1 MGKYRTRE
9 LTQRVR
15 YALLAGVAGAF
26 LIPQAAF
33 AAPTGGEAVFG
44 GATGLTTSSDMNITS
59 SNPNNVITWR
69 DYSIAQGERVRYD
82 SGNKTNNYLNIVTGA
97 NTSNIN
103 GTIEGG
109 KDVYIVNPNGV
120 IFGKS
125 ASVNVGNLY
134 VSTQE
139 ESTLNTAAFTGSGA
153 SPLSTTVTDVGKAD
167 VVNMGS
173 ITANKVEVYGR
184 SIRILDAANVHDAT
198 TSPVILHIDEE
209 TNGGYVH
216 IGYQSGS
223 VPSTSDYEIHKK
235 VTPTTPPSSPPT
247 TVVAAATAADN
258 YYQLV
263 STPTQFQNINSDLT
277 KNYMLANDI
286 DFYDSVTGT
295 KKSLTPIGGDS
306 HVAFSG
312 KFDGNFFRIQNFTVS
327 GTSRA
332 GAFGEINGARIDNVG
347 ITGATITGGTTS
359 ADYAGGVVGYATSST
374 LKNVYSDR
382 GTTVSGA
389 NGRHGGIVGYTTDTK
404 VESVYSKAT
413 IGAGGGIIGLAAND
427 TKVRDSYSEIH
438 TTATT
443 GGGIPLAAYFI
454 YYINPTAGTT
464 VDNSYFIGGNFS
476 YSNITSKVN
485 NTYKV
490 TEDADHTYKASLLRP
505 GPPTA
510 TTADEKDAN
519 SSDTYAAWGNTIN
532 NTGAPGAKWRIYEGR
547 TLPLLTAF
555 MDGTATATY
564 DTRYFN
570 ANGTLNSD
578 GANTAKSNKGAD
590 IETTYNS
597 QYIKIVGKDAS
608 GADVVGGKSNVVTY
622 AGAMQYNANG
632 TPNLDH
638 IYDYVSAG
646 TNDFDKTN
654 GIRNAGTKAI
664 LWSDQDGPNLRGV
677 NVTVKQ
683 REVKLND
690 GTIKPDRMY
699 NGKSDVT
706 DAFIRALTSG
716 NIHSSG
722 FTAEDINAHSVNLDF
737 TRGNFKAQAYNLE
750 YVNASGATIAAGT
763 HADKNVGKD
772 KPVKF
777 TGSIDFSGD
786 DAANYYF
793 NNASLSNI
801 TGTATITK
809 APLYLKINK
818 TRADAKIY
826 DGTDAVLDLAMKQT
840 GTTSSNITLDKSKIA
855 PAIGVTPSTI
865 PDGAIMRDD
874 NDTVDNVDL
883 TNVTDPTYTDTAGNA
898 QIHVGDHSLQYTNVG
913 LQGVDA
919 RNYDLYYTP
928 ESGTKTAV
936 TDSKVYLAGEIIR
949 REIPSTGFEV
959 YKKVTNPSTSAVTQV
974 KVDAEKVYDGTSSYT
989 PESGTYLTSNITT
1002 TEPNKGIVARDLGHI
1017 TFSLT
1022 PGKTAHFTDDN
1033 GTETTHVSN
1042 TTGVAYNVTGH
1053 TDNAAEYQLG
1063 DYYIKVKVNGSNVD
1077 TALTNTFDVTGKGK
1091 ITPKLLTATVVKSN
1105 ITKVYDGWTKQTDGN
1120 RTLTPGEDLIT
1131 LAGFVT
1137 GETRTNTSTADYA
1150 TKNVIL
1156 DVSDTPT
1163 KQNVTYTASF
1173 DRGTGVASEDYILD
1187 ATATG
1192 TNRYQKTL
1200 TTDSNGAQTTGIITP
1215 RPVTVKFADV
1225 TKVYDGTAI
1234 NTDITANDLGDTAV
1248 DKAVLQDDGKSASA
1262 ISATGITSRYGNG
1275 TAASFAENRNAGS
1288 RSVEYVGLAG
1298 VLGTNYAVDNKQY
1311 GKGTI
1316 TRRRIDPSGF
1326 QVRKADGTIA
1336 DASKVYDGTDL
1347 SDLPTGASLVTPT
1360 ATSGNTGIVAHDAG
1374 KITFKLKDGSHGYFS
1389 SDRDGNNH
1397 TSHVSEAH
1405 YVAYDIVAHTSD
1417 DTNNPLTNYTFG
1429 SAAATTLK
1437 NLEDVN
1443 NANPAHV
1450 TADGSITAAPLHAQT
1465 HSIEKVY
1472 DGLAAH
1478 TDGNRAAVA
1487 DKDTIITFTGWVT
1500 HNGITEKRTN
1510 NSSAVYQAGHSVG
1523 AKDVA
1528 YDAIAGDITTKD
1540 VTYTAALTGNYANDY
1555 KIVDIT
1561 GAGAATATA
1570 GVTTTVADAG
1580 KITPRAL
1587 KIVMDDVSKTYDGN
1601 AKNTTVTVK
1610 KITDDVANSLISTI
1624 LSDDNI
1630 TAGALTNKYRDKMT
1644 AAPADYKSVYGQ
1656 GSTDASFKEN
1666 PNVASDANGE
1676 TIENGKDVQYTNMRK
1691 AFTERFSSS
1700 TSPGNYT
1707 VEQNVY
1713 GKGTINRYNID
1724 PNRFNVVDLNGDPA
1738 RAERAYD
1745 GTAVYNVPTG
1755 WKISPSTGPDTG
1767 VLTGD
1772 NITFHLTSDGA
1783 KFTTATHNPTPNAFE
1798 ANKVMYNVVAS
1809 GDREKIKNY
1818 TLDGRNLE
1826 SGAAKVY
1833 GEGKITRRVLSL
1845 ALVNN
1850 TDINKVY
1857 DGQTGVVDTDTKH
1870 WKALTK
1876 TDAKGN
1882 VTYTTGSKELV
1893 NDGSS
1898 FHIEANYRNSA
1909 NTDNDKNVAYNSA
1922 TPRNIIDKAIEYS
1935 ISITGGDRRNYAFA
1949 NGTSTPTNAES
1960 GLKLS
1965 ATGKITPKDLSGAFE
1980 KVTKVYDGTTNVP
1993 AADVKFKTGAD
2004 GVIDGDNITFT
2015 HTEAFQSANV
2025 RGDGTTKTID
2035 GTEQKNW
2042 INYSG
2047 LSLGG
2052 TSADNYTINATAVGL
2067 GEITPLQLTPSN
2079 VRLTTTL
2086 ATKEYDGGVKVKKA
2100 GSDAISAIK
2109 NYITGA
2115 TVTVGGRTVD
2125 VLPAFKLKSA
2135 EYDSKDVKSGA
2146 TTDRVTYHME
2156 YTGTSGNF
2164 TLAPGAET
2172 FDGKGDGEITK
2183 KDVTATIKGALTK
2196 VYDATADTIGAAKN
2210 ATTGAA
2216 VVTADDLVKFVGLVA
2231 GDGATNATT
2240 ATFDNKNVG
2249 TNKTVTY
2256 DIKLDTE
2263 SAGNYNIKY
2272 NGSAINVPITQTG
2285 NTITKRKVDVT
2296 FGEQHK
2302 PYDGLSK
2309 NTSIDASVSDAD
2321 AAVLNLDHTGLA
2333 NASNKLTN
2341 LTATG
2346 TPPNIISNYGKRTGT
2361 GFTTDANA
2369 GTNKDVQYAGLRTAM
2384 NASLGGNAGNY
2395 EFDTDGY
2402 GKGYIERATINVNDP
2417 SFTFTAT
2424 DAKKVYDGTNK
2435 VLWKD
2440 SSSGI
2445 YYGDN
2450 SHVKNYISTIGV
2462 RLNGN
2467 WVDLSGSVDMDLT
2480 GTKYSS
2486 PNATNGTPDTV
2497 TYKFRLNTNNI
2508 IVNGGTNEFTKTAQG
2523 TIDRRVL
2530 KLDLAQDSAI
2540 DKIYDANEK
2549 LIDTSTRHYD
2559 KFIDDDASG
2568 NVIYATGTT
2577 SDNKLVRTSNGAAV
2591 NDGAKM
2597 TITANY
2603 VDNLTNRAADKNVAR
2618 DTSGAVKAKGIA
2630 YNVRIDAA
2638 NGGKNYKLSDGT
2650 TTVDA
2655 ENANGLNMNA
2665 SGTISPRKITLAFA
2679 DADKMYDTM
2688 SENTLKNI
2696 SSVTP
2701 GNSDGR
2707 GAATLTADGITAAT
2721 FDMTGV
2727 ASAFGKGTTD
2737 ATFTADPNVV
2747 LNSSGTVS
2755 PRSKDVQY
2763 RNLKDTLNAQPYAGN
2778 YEIAD
2783 TAYGKGAITKRTVTR
2798 NDFDIQ
2804 IDPATKEYD
2813 GTDKV
2818 VWTDPTTHI
2827 SYNDL
2832 EHAKN
2837 YFTSSTLKLRNSE
2850 GTVIAT
2856 KNINLADIELLS
2868 AAYNGTN
2875 VVGTNQVDYGIRI
2888 NTTNF
2893 DFTGSRDDVR
2903 HTAGTITPRDLATK
2917 LPTHLIKEYDG
2928 ETTFNQDNQDFVNA
2942 MANEKL
2948 TGIIARD
2955 ANKVHLAV
2963 TGTYSSKNASANTKA
2978 EAEARTPAQA
2988 QRTVDYTLT
2997 LSGDADTLANYTIGG
3012 HPTTNTVTGKAADIY
3027 KKTLTVDVAR
3037 KEKDYDGTAA
3047 VNNLAA
3053 GDITFS
3059 GLVGSETLSLDS
3071 GALNKVQGQYLDS
3084 SGNAD
3089 ANVSRDVHRNVLDKA
3104 VGYTG
3109 LNAALIDRAARDTT
3123 AGNYRVDDTKN
3134 YTVGDAKGQI
3144 RPLNITPYDPT
3155 PTDPHNPN
3163 PRVSMAFDATGPS
3176 KVYDGTVTVKHNGV
3190 GTADALKNYL
3200 TGAKVILG
3208 GTVVGG
3214 VVTGGTEVNIWKD
3227 IAIDP
3232 TKTHYDDKMVGAS
3245 KNVTYGLKYTGNNF
3259 TIDDFTRSVSTGIIT
3274 AKDVTVAVKSSLTK
3288 EYDATRDVLGV
3299 AKNASGATVTTAD
3312 DLVNLTG
3319 LIAGD
3324 RVSNTTTAFYD
3335 TKNVGT
3341 GKTVTYTPS
3350 LSGADAVNYRLVDA
3364 SGVAIPMTGLTS
3376 PSNNEITKRVIGVTF
3391 DPVSKPYDGTAANTT
3406 IDAAVSPADA
3416 AVLNLDR
3423 TGLANASNKLTNLTA
3438 TGAAPNITS
3447 AYGKRDNNGQFTA
3460 NPNVVRDANNNVVL
3474 NGKDVQYAGLR
3485 AAMNTTLGS
3494 DAGNYEF
3501 DEDGYGKGTINPV
3514 TMSDG
3519 DFVLSFRKASKEY
3532 DGTPD
3537 VHNAAQYLDK
3547 TASHATRTVGG
3558 TPSTITLTDD
3568 DYVSVDGK
3576 YDNKNAGDPTVHY
3589 KVKISNKNF
3598 DFGIWDG
3605 IVQRDG
3611 DGHIDKRKLI
3621 ADPSN
3626 YLTKEY
3632 DGTAEIIGKARN
3644 AQGTLITGR
3653 GDKLVKFHHYGG
3665 TPTHPDDGE
3674 DTVFYKDAAAGT
3686 VSNNTTADYVDKN
3699 VEWQGGVWNQGRGV
3713 VGDKNVKYKVD
3724 LTGTDAANYEIVHA
3738 NGTAVTAT
3746 NPYVG
3751 KGKITPKEI
3760 VLKADPQER
3769 WINEGLP
3776 TSYTGTPMGK
3786 NLSHNEVPEI
3796 VPSDTPLPGTID
3808 YRSPNARLRVGY
3820 YAVEGTYHAPNG
3832 ADGDTVSR
3840 NYRFV
3845 EDPANDTA
3853 LYIGPYIPDYEYY
3866 KAMTQVSKMTPDEY
3880 AYENASLDRTNQYS
3894 RKPTAQVDPVP
3905 PAINVVKDGVDI
3917 RQNDINVLD
3926 DTVYTI
3932 VDEVFG

>member
-26 LIPQAAF
+26 LIPQVAA
-33 AAPTGGEAVFG
+33 AAPTGEHDMTNGVTVG
-44 GATGLTTSSDMNITS
+44 RVATASGTGTDTNITATAA
-59 SNPNNVITWR
+59 NNVIKWA
-69 DYSIAQGERVRYD
+69 DYSVKQGETVNYD
-82 SGNKTNNYLNIVTGA
+82 GKNYLNIVTGG
-97 NTSNIN
+97 NTSAIN
-103 GTIEGG
+103 GAIKNTGG
-109 KDVYIVNPNGV
+109 DVYLVNPNGV
-120 IFGKS
+120 IFGKT

-139 ESTLNTAAFTGSGA
+139 ESTLNMTAFTGSGN

-184 SIRILDAANVHDAT
+184 SIRILDAANVHAT
-198 TSPVILHIDEE
+198 TSPVILHIDEA
-209 TNGGYVH
+209 TNGGYAH

-235 VTPTTPPSSPPT
+235 FTPPPPSPSSPSLPPT

-263 STPTQFQNINSDLT
+263 STPTEFQDINNDLT

-286 DFYDSVTGT
+286 DFYDSTTGT
-295 KKSLTPIGGDS
+295 KKSITPIGGNS
-306 HVAFSG
+306 SSAFTG
-312 KFDGNFFRIQNFTVS
+312 KFDGNFYKIKNFSV
-327 GTSRA
+327 GGA
-332 GAFGEINGARIDNVG
+332 GMVDAALFGRTNAARIDNVG
-347 ITGATITGGTTS
+347 VTDAVVTGEVTGLQDRFAGGIVAHATGTTLNNVYVTNTKVTGE
-359 ADYAGGVVGYATSST
+359 DGYHGGVVGYTKNTHIGSS
-374 LKNVYSDR
+374 
-382 GTTVSGA
+382 
-389 NGRHGGIVGYTTDTK
+389 
-404 VESVYSKAT
+404 YSKAT
-413 IGAGGGIIGLAAND
+413 VGDGGGVIGFSDIGTVVEDTYSD
-427 TKVRDSYSEIH
+427 TKKVSGSLGTE
-438 TTATT
+438 
-443 GGGIPLAAYFI
+443 FI
-454 YYINPTAGTT
+454 YIIDPSGGTT
-464 VDNSYFIGGNFS
+464 VKNSYSVGTYFTTNE
-476 YSNITSKVN
+476 TALTTEAV
-485 NTYKV
+485 NTYKIDPG
-490 TEDADHTYKASLLRP
+490 TGKASLV
-505 GPPTA
+505 GPTPNPSVEAHTI
-510 TTADEKDAN
+510 
-519 SSDTYAAWGNTIN
+519 DTYAAWGNTIN

-597 QYIKIVGKDAS
+597 QYVKIVGKNTAGDT
-608 GADVVGGKSNVVTY
+608 VVGGKSNVVTY
-622 AGAMQYNANG
+622 AGAMQYNADG

-638 IYDYVSAG
+638 IYDYVSTTG

-683 REVKLND
+683 REVKLDD
-690 GTIKPDRMY
+690 GTINPNRMY

-706 DAFIRALTSG
+706 DAFISELKKGS
-716 NIHSSG
+716 ISSSG
-722 FTAEDINAHSVNLDF
+722 FTAEDIKEHSVNLDF
-737 TRGNFKAQAYNLE
+737 TTGSFKAQAYNLE

-763 HADKNVGKD
+763 HADKNVGVD

-777 TGSIDFSGD
+777 TGSISFSGD

-840 GTTSSNITLDKSKIA
+840 GTTTPNITLNKDNYA
-855 PAIGVTPSTI
+855 PASTVTSPTHHKGEI
-865 PDGAIMRDD
+865 MLDDGNHPDD
-874 NDTVDNVDL
+874 VDL
-883 TNVTDPTYTDTAGNA
+883 TQVTDPTYTDTAGA
-898 QIHVGDHSLQYTNVG
+898 KQIHVGDHKLQYKNVG
-913 LQGVDA
+913 LRGADA
-919 RNYDLYYTP
+919 GNYDLYLP
-928 ESGTKTAV
+928 PIPAV
-936 TDSKVYLAGEIIR
+936 GNGNKVVGNTVYLDGKIIAREITRDSFKVYDSGSNA
-949 REIPSTGFEV
+949 EV
-959 YKKVTNPSTSAVTQV
+959 T
-974 KVDAEKVYDGTSSYT
+974 AEKVYDGNATYT
-989 PESGTYLTSNITT
+989 PGGSVYLSTNAPASGNI
-1002 TEPNKGIVARDLGHI
+1002 GIVTRDQGHI
-1017 TFSLT
+1017 TFALT
-1022 PGKTAHFTDDN
+1022 GGK
-1033 GTETTHVSN
+1033 GTFKDAAGANSTKNVAEARKI
-1042 TTGVAYNVTGH
+1042 AYNVTGVADTG
-1053 TDNAAEYQLG
+1053 TDADGIGYELD
-1063 DYYIKVKVNGSNVD
+1063 DYYVLDADGVTKHSLSS
-1077 TALTNTFDVTGKGK
+1077 AFDATGQGR
-1091 ITPKLLTATVVKSN
+1091 ITPKALTATVVN
-1105 ITKVYDGWTKQTDGN
+1105 NHITKVYDAKQNQTDGN
-1120 RTLTPGEDLIT
+1120 RNDIIGDALVTLS
-1131 LAGFVT
+1131 GFVS
-1137 GETRTNTSTADYA
+1137 GETRTNTSTAMYA
-1150 TKNVIL
+1150 SPNVAW
-1156 DVSDTPT
+1156 DNAANAPT
-1163 KQNVTYTASF
+1163 SQTVTYMAKF
-1173 DRGTGVASEDYILD
+1173 DRGTGAEADNYTLDPTAHTTTVTYSASVSGSY
-1187 ATATG
+1187 TG
-1192 TNRYQKTL
+1192 T
-1200 TTDSNGAQTTGIITP
+1200 ITP
-1215 RPVTVKFADV
+1215 RDLKLTFGDV
-1225 TKVYDGTAI
+1225 TKVYDGTAD
-1234 NTDITANDLGDTAV
+1234 NATKNVTAL
-1248 DKAVLQDDGKSASA
+1248 DDGLSGAVTTA
-1262 ISATGITSRYGNG
+1262 DGTTAAGISAAALSSVTSSYGDFSG
-1275 TAASFAENRNAGS
+1275 TTFNANRNAGS
-1288 RSVEYVGLAG
+1288 RAVEYVGLAG
-1298 VLGTNYAVDNKQY
+1298 ALGTNHNYAIADKQY

-1326 QVRKADGTIA
+1326 QVRKAGGAIA
-1336 DASKVYDGTDL
+1336 NASKVYDGTDL
-1347 SDLPTGASLVTPT
+1347 SDLPDGASLVTPT
-1360 ATSGNTGIVAHDAG
+1360 ATSGNTGIVAHDEG

-1450 TADGSITAAPLHAQT
+1450 TAVGTITPAALHAQT

-1478 TDGNRAAVA
+1478 TDGNRGAVA

-1500 HNGITEKRTN
+1500 THNGIPEKRTN

-1528 YDAIAGDITTKD
+1528 YDAFGVDITTKD
-1540 VTYTAALTGNYANDY
+1540 VTYTAALTGNYADDY

-1561 GAGAATATA
+1561 GAGAATA

-1587 KIVMDDVSKTYDGN
+1587 KIVMNDVSKTYDGN

-1656 GSTDASFKEN
+1656 GSTDESFREN

-1713 GKGTINRYNID
+1713 GKGTINRYNIE
-1724 PNRFNVVDLNGDPA
+1724 PNHFNVVDLNGDPA
-1738 RAERAYD
+1738 RAEREYD

-1755 WKISPSTGPDTG
+1755 WKISPSTGPSTG

-1798 ANKVMYNVVAS
+1798 AAKVMYNVVAS

-1857 DGQTGVVDTDTKH
+1857 DGQTGVVDTDTKR
-1870 WKALTK
+1870 WTALTK

-1882 VTYTTGSKELV
+1882 VAYTVGSKELV

-1909 NTDNDKNVAYNSA
+1909 NTANDKNVAYNSA
-1922 TPRNIIDKAIEYS
+1922 TPREVIAKAIEYS

-2256 DIKLDTE
+2256 DIKLDTA
-2263 SAGNYNIKY
+2263 SAGNYNLKY
-2272 NGSAINVPITQTG
+2272 NGSAITAAITQAG

-2309 NTSIDASVSDAD
+2309 NTSIDASVSAAD
-2321 AAVLNLDHTGLA
+2321 AAVLNRDVTGLA
-2333 NASNKLTN
+2333 VADKLTN

-2346 TPPNIISNYGKRTGT
+2346 TTPNIISNYGKRTGT
-2361 GFTTDANA
+2361 DFTTDANA

-2424 DAKKVYDGTNK
+2424 DAKKVYDGTRDVKYNGSAASN
-2435 VLWKD
+2435 D
-2440 SSSGI
+2440 
-2445 YYGDN
+2445 
-2450 SHVKNYISTIGV
+2450 VKNYITNIGV

-2467 WVDLSGSVDMDLT
+2467 WVDLSGSVVMDLT

-2530 KLDLAQDSAI
+2530 KLGLAQDSAI

-2559 KFIDDDASG
+2559 KFIDDDANG
-2568 NVIYATGTT
+2568 NVIYAAGIAN
-2577 SDNKLVRTSNGAAV
+2577 DNKLVRTSNGAAV

-2618 DTSGAVKAKGIA
+2618 VGGNVTAKDIA
-2630 YNVRIDAA
+2630 YNVKIDAA
-2638 NGGKNYKLSDGT
+2638 NGGKNYTLDHNGT
-2650 TTVDA
+2650 TANA
-2655 ENANGLNMNA
+2655 EDGLKMNA

-2727 ASAFGKGTTD
+2727 ASDFGKGTAN

-2818 VWTDPTTHI
+2818 VWTDPRTHI

-2928 ETTFNQDNQDFVNA
+2928 ETTFNQDNKDFVNA

-2948 TGIIARD
+2948 TGIVARD

-2963 TGTYSSKNASANTKA
+2963 TGTYSSKNASAETKA

-2997 LSGDADTLANYTIGG
+2997 LSGDAATLANYTIAG
-3012 HPTTNTVTGKAADIY
+3012 HDTTHTVTGKAADIY

-3059 GLVGSETLSLDS
+3059 GLVGSETLSLDTA
-3071 GALNKVQGQYLDS
+3071 ALTKISGQYLDDA
-3084 SGNAD
+3084 GQPGADVRRD
-3089 ANVSRDVHRNVLDKA
+3089 ANHAVTDKA

-3134 YTVGDAKGQI
+3134 YTVGDAKGRI
-3144 RPLNITPYDPT
+3144 RPLHITPYDPT
-3155 PTDPHNPN
+3155 HTDPHHPN

-3176 KVYDGTVTVKHNGV
+3176 KVYDGTATVKHNGV

-3214 VVTGGTEVNIWKD
+3214 AVTGGTEVNIWKD

-3232 TKTHYDDKMVGAS
+3232 TKTHYDDKMVGTS

-3259 TIDDFTRSVSTGIIT
+3259 AIDDFTRSVSTGVIT
-3274 AKDVTVAVKSSLTK
+3274 TKDVTVAVKSPLTK
-3288 EYDATRDVLGV
+3288 EYDATKNVLGV

-3364 SGVAIPMTGLTS
+3364 SGAAIPPTGLTS
-3376 PSNNEITKRVIGVTF
+3376 PSNNEITKRKVNVTF
-3391 DPVSKPYDGTAANTT
+3391 DTVSKPYDGTAANTT
-3406 IDAAVSPADA
+3406 IDAAVSAADA

-3423 TGLANASNKLTNLTA
+3423 AGLANASHKLTNLTA
-3438 TGAAPNITS
+3438 TGAARNITS

-3514 TMSDG
+3514 TMRDG

-3547 TASHATRTVGG
+3547 MASHASRTVGG
-3558 TPSTITLTDD
+3558 TTSTITLTDD
-3568 DYVSVDGK
+3568 DYVSVDGQ

-3598 DFGIWDG
+3598 DFGTWDG

-3632 DGTAEIIGKARN
+3632 DGKADIIGKARN
-3644 AQGTLITGR
+3644 AQGTLITTG
-3653 GDKLVKFHHYGG
+3653 GDNLVKFHHYSGI
-3665 TPTHPDDGE
+3665 PTTPDDGE
-3674 DTVFYKDAAAGT
+3674 DTVFYKDAAART

-3713 VGDKNVKYKVD
+3713 VGDKNVKYMVK
-3724 LTGTDAANYEIVHA
+3724 LTGTDAANYEVVHA
-3738 NGTAVTAT
+3738 DGTAVTAT

-3751 KGKITPKEI
+3751 RGKITPKEI

-3776 TSYTGTPMGK
+3776 DHYTGTPMGK

-3808 YRSPNARLRVGY
+3808 YSSPNARLRVGY

-3832 ADGDTVSR
+3832 ADGDTVSW
-3840 NYRFV
+3840 NYRFIQ
-3845 EDPANDTA
+3845 DPANKTA

-3926 DTVYTI
+3926 DTAYTI

>member
-26 LIPQAAF
+26 LIPQVAA
-33 AAPTGGEAVFG
+33 AAPTGHHGETTGVHVAG
-44 GATGLTTSSDMNITS
+44 EGTATTTITATAA
-59 SNPNNVITWR
+59 NNVIKWA
-69 DYSIAQGERVRYD
+69 DYSVKQGETVNYD
-82 SGNKTNNYLNIVTGA
+82 GKNYLNIVTGG
-97 NTSNIN
+97 NTSAIN
-103 GTIEGG
+103 GTINNTGG
-109 KDVYIVNPNGV
+109 DIYLVNPNGV
-120 IFGKS
+120 IFGKT

-139 ESTLNTAAFTGSGA
+139 ESTLNTTAFEGSGTGSGN
-153 SPLSTTVTDVGKAD
+153 SPLSTSAGDVGKAD

-184 SIRILDAANVHDAT
+184 SIRILDAANVHVT
-198 TSPVILHIDEE
+198 TSPVILHTD
-209 TNGGYVH
+209 TVNDGYAH
-216 IGYQSGS
+216 IGYQSGAE
-223 VPSTSDYEIHKK
+223 P
-235 VTPTTPPSSPPT
+235 
-247 TVVAAATAADN
+247 AATAYKVNGANAVAADN

-263 STPTQFQNINSDLT
+263 STPTEFQSINSGLT

-286 DFYDSVTGT
+286 DFTDSATNAAGEI
-295 KKSLTPIGGDS
+295 TPIGGNTIGATTYD
-306 HVAFSG
+306 AYSG
-312 KFDGNFFRIQNFTVS
+312 KFDGNFFRVQNFKVTDANLQRS
-327 GTSRA
+327 GLF
-332 GAFGEINGARIDNVG
+332 GALDHAEIYNLGV
-347 ITGATITGGTTS
+347 TGATVQGSVTNG
-359 ADYAGGVVGYATSST
+359 AEYAGGLAAVANNGTKLT
-374 LKNVYSDR
+374 NVYVRD
-382 GTTVSGA
+382 TTVSG
-389 NGRHGGIVGYTTDTK
+389 NDDRHGGLVGYTADTTIDSAYTK
-404 VESVYSKAT
+404 VAVA
-413 IGAGGGIIGLAAND
+413 
-427 TKVRDSYSEIH
+427 
-438 TTATT
+438 T
-443 GGGIPLAAYFI
+443 GGGFVGETAGGTVITNTYSEFTNSPGTSGALFI
-454 YYINPTAGTT
+454 NRIMPASGTT
-464 VDNSYFIGGNFS
+464 VKNSYTKGDFS
-476 YSNITSKVN
+476 NYSSIPNVTG
-485 NTYKV
+485 TYIID
-490 TEDADHTYKASLLRP
+490 DATKTARLRESAP
-505 GPPTA
+505 GTGDPAYITA
-510 TTADEKDAN
+510 T
-519 SSDTYAAWGNTIN
+519 YAGWSIN

-564 DTRYFN
+564 DIRYFN
-570 ANGTLNSD
+570 ANGTLNTES
-578 GANTAKSNKGAD
+578 ATTAKSNNGAD
-590 IETTYNS
+590 ITTGLTYNS
-597 QYIKIVGKDAS
+597 QYIKIVGKDA

-622 AGAMQYNANG
+622 AGAMQYNADG

-677 NVTVKQ
+677 NVTIGKRKVDMTVAGDFTAERQ
-683 REVKLND
+683 
-690 GTIKPDRMY
+690 Y
-699 NGKSDVT
+699 NGKLDVK
-706 DAFIRALTSG
+706 DAFIEKVLGGISTDGFTREDSDPNHPTVSLNTT
-716 NIHSSG
+716 G
-722 FTAEDINAHSVNLDF
+722 FTATMVDKHVGTGKIANFGGSIGLSGEDKDNYDFDGNLAGKTGKVNIYKAPLLLSFRKKKADDRVYDGTSVVRDDAMKQSVSPGNISINTS
-737 TRGNFKAQAYNLE
+737 
-750 YVNASGATIAAGT
+750 IAAGSRGEVMT
-763 HADKNVGKD
+763 DETGNAD
-772 KPVKF
+772 
-777 TGSIDFSGD
+777 
-786 DAANYYF
+786 ALA
-793 NNASLSNI
+793 LENI
-801 TGTATITK
+801 T
-809 APLYLKINK
+809 
-818 TRADAKIY
+818 
-826 DGTDAVLDLAMKQT
+826 
-840 GTTSSNITLDKSKIA
+840 
-855 PAIGVTPSTI
+855 
-865 PDGAIMRDD
+865 
-874 NDTVDNVDL
+874 
-883 TNVTDPTYTDTAGNA
+883 DPKYTDTAGNE
-898 QIHVGDHSLQYTNVG
+898 QIHQGAHKLQYTNVKLRTDG
-913 LQGVDA
+913 IYSSGQD
-919 RNYDLYYTP
+919 YELYYTP
-928 ESGTKTAV
+928 DSGTEEKV
-936 TDSKVYLAGEIIR
+936 TNDTVYLDGSIIR
-949 REIPSTGFEV
+949 RQIKTGDFKV
-959 YKKVTNPSTSAVTQV
+959 YHKTNNLAA
-974 KVDAEKVYDGTSSYT
+974 DATKVYDGTATYDLNDPRYSDIYLSSNVGAT
-989 PESGTYLTSNITT
+989 DDNTGV
-1002 TEPNKGIVARDLGHI
+1002 VARDQGHI
-1017 TFSLT
+1017 TFLLQNGTTATFMTDEPTSSET
-1022 PGKTAHFTDDN
+1022 KNVKTAKKI
-1033 GTETTHVSN
+1033 
-1042 TTGVAYNVTGH
+1042 AYKVHADADTH
-1053 TDNAAEYQLG
+1053 TDGYGGHLLD
-1063 DYYIKVKVNGSNVD
+1063 DYWVVNDKN
-1077 TALTNTFDVTGKGK
+1077 TALTESTNFNATGKGS
-1091 ITPKLLTATVVKSN
+1091 ITPKALTATVVN
-1105 ITKVYDGWTKQTDGN
+1105 NHITKVYDTKQNQTDGN
-1120 RTLTPGEDLIT
+1120 RNDIIGDALVTLS
-1131 LAGFVT
+1131 GFVS
-1137 GETRTNTSTADYA
+1137 GETRTNTSTAMYA
-1150 TKNVIL
+1150 SPNVAW
-1156 DVSDTPT
+1156 DNTANAPT
-1163 KQNVTYTASF
+1163 SQAVTYTAKF
-1173 DRGTGVASEDYILD
+1173 DRGTGAEADNYTFDTTAHTTTVTNSASVSGSY
-1187 ATATG
+1187 TG
-1192 TNRYQKTL
+1192 T
-1200 TTDSNGAQTTGIITP
+1200 ITP
-1215 RPVTVKFADV
+1215 RDLKLTFGDV
-1225 TKVYDGTAI
+1225 TKVYDGTAD
-1234 NTDITANDLGDTAV
+1234 NATKNVTAL
-1248 DKAVLQDDGKSASA
+1248 DDGLSGAVTTA
-1262 ISATGITSRYGNG
+1262 DGTTAAGISAAALSSATSSYGDFSG
-1275 TAASFAENRNAGS
+1275 TTFKANRNAGN
-1288 RSVEYVGLAG
+1288 RVVEYVGLAG
-1298 VLGTNYAVDNKQY
+1298 ALGTNHNYAIADKQY
-1311 GKGTI
+1311 GKGEI

-1326 QVRKADGTIA
+1326 KVRKADGTIA
-1336 DASKVYDGTDL
+1336 NASKVYDGTDR
-1347 SDLPTGASLVTPT
+1347 SDLPSGASLVTPT

-1374 KITFKLKDGSHGYFS
+1374 KITFKLKDGTSGYYS
-1389 SDRDGNNH
+1389 SDADGNNR
-1397 TSHVSEAH
+1397 TSHVSEAQ

-1417 DTNNPLTNYTFG
+1417 DTNNPLSNYTFG
-1429 SAAATTLK
+1429 SATATTLK

-1443 NANPAHV
+1443 NTNPAHV
-1450 TADGSITAAPLHAQT
+1450 TASGTITSAALHAQT

-1510 NSSAVYQAGHSVG
+1510 NSSAEYLGFGGGQG
-1523 AKDVA
+1523 KDVA
-1528 YDAIAGDITTKD
+1528 YNAISGDVTTKN
-1540 VTYTAALTGNYANDY
+1540 VTYTAALTGNYADDY
-1555 KIVDIT
+1555 AIVDIT
-1561 GAGAATATA
+1561 GAGAAAATT
-1570 GVTTTVADAG
+1570 GVTTTVANAG

-1601 AKNTTVTVK
+1601 AKNTTVSVK
-1610 KITDDVANSLISTI
+1610 EITDMIGSAVIDDI
-1624 LSDDNI
+1624 LSDDNV
-1630 TAGALTNKYRDKMT
+1630 TAHDLTAQYTAKMT
-1644 AAPADYKSVYGQ
+1644 AAPANYKSAYGR
-1656 GSTDASFKEN
+1656 GNTDATFVEN
-1666 PNVASDANGE
+1666 VNASNG
-1676 TIENGKDVQYTNMRK
+1676 TPHDVQYTNMRE
-1691 AFTERFSSS
+1691 AFRTEFG
-1700 TSPGNYT
+1700 SPSAGNYS
-1707 VEQNVY
+1707 VEKNVY
-1713 GKGTINRYNID
+1713 GKGTINRRNID
-1724 PNRFNVVDLNGDPA
+1724 PNNFRVVDDHNVTSHA
-1738 RAERAYD
+1738 TKEYD
-1745 GTAVYNVPTG
+1745 GTTTYNVPTG
-1755 WKISPSTGPDTG
+1755 WKLTPPSGPSTG
-1767 VLTGD
+1767 VIAGD
-1772 NITFHLTSDGA
+1772 DVTFHLTSDGA
-1783 KFTTATHNPTPNAFE
+1783 QFTTAAHNPTPNAYD
-1798 ANKVMYNVVAS
+1798 ADKVMYNVAAS

-1818 TLDGRNLE
+1818 TLGGRKLEDGK
-1826 SGAAKVY
+1826 AKVY

-1882 VTYTTGSKELV
+1882 VAYATGSKELV

-1909 NTDNDKNVAYNSA
+1909 NTANDKNVAYDAA
-1922 TPRNIIDKAIEYS
+1922 TPRHVVDKAIEYN
-1935 ISITGGDRRNYAFA
+1935 IHITGGDARNYAFGA
-1949 NGTSTPTNAES
+1949 LTNPAES

-2004 GVIDGDNITFT
+2004 GVITGDNITFT
-2015 HTEAFQSANV
+2015 HSEAFQSANV

-2035 GTEQKNW
+2035 GTAQKNW

-2067 GEITPLQLTPSN
+2067 GEITPLELNPST
-2079 VRLTTTL
+2079 VTLATTQ
-2086 ATKEYDGGVKVKKA
+2086 ATKEYDGGVKVKKD

-2115 TVTVGGRTVD
+2115 TVTVGGSTVS
-2125 VLPAFKLKSA
+2125 VLPDLELQSA
-2135 EYDSKDVKSGA
+2135 EYDTKNVAGGSQP
-2146 TTDRVTYHME
+2146 RVTYHMK
-2156 YTGTSGNF
+2156 YKGTSGNF
-2164 TLAPGAET
+2164 TLAPGAAT
-2172 FDGKGDGEITK
+2172 FDGKGNGVITP
-2183 KDVTATIKGALTK
+2183 KDVTATIKGSLTK
-2196 VYDATADTIGAAKN
+2196 VYDATRDTIGAAKN

-2216 VVTADDLVKFVGLVA
+2216 VVTADDLVTFVGLVA

-2249 TNKTVTY
+2249 TNKNVTY
-2256 DIKLDTE
+2256 DIKLDTA
-2263 SAGNYNIKY
+2263 SADNYNIKY
-2272 NGSAINVPITQTG
+2272 NGSAITAPITQAG
-2285 NTITKRKVDVT
+2285 NTITKRKVNVT

-2302 PYDGLSK
+2302 SYDGLST
-2309 NTSIDASVSDAD
+2309 NTAIDAAVSSAD
-2321 AAVLNLDHTGLA
+2321 AAVLNHDVTGIA
-2333 NASNKLTN
+2333 VSNKLTN

-2346 TPPNIISNYGKRTGT
+2346 APPNIVSNYGKRTGT
-2361 GFTTDANA
+2361 GFTPDANA
-2369 GTNKDVQYAGLRTAM
+2369 GTNKDVQYAGLRAAM
-2384 NASLGGNAGNY
+2384 NTSLSGDAGNY

-2402 GKGYIERATINVNDP
+2402 GKGYIEKASINVNDS
-2417 SFTFTAT
+2417 SFTFTANN
-2424 DAKKVYDGTNK
+2424 AEKVYDGTTA
-2435 VLWKD
+2435 
-2440 SSSGI
+2440 
-2445 YYGDN
+2445 
-2450 SHVKNYISTIGV
+2450 VKYNGSAASNDVRNYITNIGV

-2467 WVDLSGSVDMDLT
+2467 WVDLSGSVVMDLT
-2480 GTKYSS
+2480 GTKYTS
-2486 PNATNGTPDTV
+2486 PNATNGTSDTV

-2508 IVNGGTNEFTKTAQG
+2508 IVNGGTNEFTKTASG

-2540 DKIYDANEK
+2540 DKIYDANAK
-2549 LIDTSTRHYD
+2549 LIDTNTRHYD

-2568 NVIYATGTT
+2568 NVIYAAGTT
-2577 SDNKLVRTSNGAAV
+2577 NDNKLVRTSNGAAV

-2597 TITANY
+2597 MITANY

-2618 DTSGAVKAKGIA
+2618 DGGGNVTAKGIA
-2630 YNVRIDAA
+2630 YNVKIDAA
-2638 NGGKNYKLSDGT
+2638 NGGKNYKLSHDT

-2655 ENANGLNMNA
+2655 ENGLDMNA
-2665 SGTISPRKITLAFA
+2665 SGTISPRKITLGFA

-2727 ASAFGKGTTD
+2727 ASDFGKGTTD

-2747 LNSSGTVS
+2747 LNASGTVS

-2783 TAYGKGAITKRTVTR
+2783 TSYGKGAITKRTVTR

-2818 VWTDPTTHI
+2818 VWTDQTTHI

-2837 YFTSSTLKLRNSE
+2837 YFTSSTLKLRNSA

-2875 VVGTNQVDYGIRI
+2875 VVGTNQVNYGIRI

-2893 DFTGSRDDVR
+2893 DFTGPRDDVR

-2928 ETTFNQDNQDFVNA
+2928 ETTFNQDNKDFVNA

-2948 TGIIARD
+2948 TGIVARD

-2963 TGTYSSKNASANTKA
+2963 TGTYSSKNASAETREDA
-2978 EAEARTPAQA
+2978 LAPAHTPG
-2988 QRTVDYTLT
+2988 RTVDYALTLT
-2997 LSGDADTLANYTIGG
+2997 GSDPATLSNYTLS
-3012 HPTTNTVTGKAADIY
+3012 TTNVNGRAADIY
-3027 KKTLTVDVAR
+3027 KKKLTVDVGR
-3037 KEKDYDGTAA
+3037 KEKDYDGTAD
-3047 VNNLAA
+3047 VTGLTT
-3053 GDITFS
+3053 GDIIFHGILT
-3059 GLVGSETLSLDS
+3059 GDTLSLDTAS
-3071 GALNKVQGQYLDS
+3071 LTKINGQYLDDAGQPS
-3084 SGNAD
+3084 ADVRRNANH
-3089 ANVSRDVHRNVLDKA
+3089 AVTDKA

-3176 KVYDGTVTVKHNGV
+3176 KVYDGTATVKHNGV

-3208 GTVVGG
+3208 GTVAGG

-3227 IAIDP
+3227 IVIDP
-3232 TKTHYDDKMVGAS
+3232 TKTHYDDKMVGTG

-3274 AKDVTVAVKSSLTK
+3274 AKDVTVAVKSPLTK
-3288 EYDATRDVLGV
+3288 AYDATREVLGV

-3312 DLVNLTG
+3312 DLVKLTG

-3335 TKNVGT
+3335 TKNAGT
-3341 GKTVTYTPS
+3341 GKTVAYTPS
-3350 LSGADAVNYRLVDA
+3350 LSGADAANYRLVDA
-3364 SGVAIPMTGLTS
+3364 SGVAIPTTGLTS
-3376 PSNNEITKRVIGVTF
+3376 PSNNEITKRKVNVTF
-3391 DPVSKPYDGTAANTT
+3391 GTVSKPYDGTAANTT
-3406 IDAAVSPADA
+3406 IDAAVLAADA
-3416 AVLNLDR
+3416 TVLNLDR
-3423 TGLANASNKLTNLTA
+3423 AGLANASNKLTNLTA
-3438 TGAAPNITS
+3438 TGAAANITS
-3447 AYGKRDNNGQFTA
+3447 AYGQRDHGQFTA
-3460 NPNVVRDANNNVVL
+3460 NPNVVRDANNNVVP

-3501 DEDGYGKGTINPV
+3501 DVDGYGKGTINPV
-3514 TMSDG
+3514 TMSEG
-3519 DFVLSFRKASKEY
+3519 DFALSFRKASKEY

-3547 TASHATRTVGG
+3547 TASHASRTVGG
-3558 TPSTITLTDD
+3558 TPSTISLTDD
-3568 DYVSVDGK
+3568 DYVSVDGQ

-3589 KVKISNKNF
+3589 KVRISNKNF
-3598 DFGIWDG
+3598 DFGTWDG

-3611 DGHIDKRKLI
+3611 DGHIDKRRLI

-3632 DGTAEIIGKARN
+3632 DGKADIIDKARN

-3713 VGDKNVKYKVD
+3713 VGDKNVKYTVD

-3808 YRSPNARLRVGY
+3808 YSSPNARLRVGY

-3832 ADGDTVSR
+3832 ADGDSVSW
-3840 NYRFV
+3840 NYRFIQ
-3845 EDPANDTA
+3845 DPANKTA

-3880 AYENASLDRTNQYS
+3880 AYENASLDRTNHYS
-3894 RKPTAQVDPVP
+3894 RKPSAQVDPVP

>member
-26 LIPQAAF
+26 LIPQVAA
-33 AAPTGGEAVFG
+33 AAPTGHHDETAGVQVAGEG
-44 GATGLTTSSDMNITS
+44 TATTTITATA
-59 SNPNNVITWR
+59 PNNVIKWA
-69 DYSIAQGERVRYD
+69 DYSVKQGETVNYD
-82 SGNKTNNYLNIVTGA
+82 GKNYLNIVTGG
-97 NTSNIN
+97 NTSAIN
-103 GTIEGG
+103 GTINNAGG
-109 KDVYIVNPNGV
+109 DIYLVNPNGV

-139 ESTLNTAAFTGSGA
+139 ESTLNMTAFTGSGA

-184 SIRILDAANVHDAT
+184 SIRILDAADVHAT
-198 TSPVILHIDEE
+198 TSPVILHTD
-209 TNGGYVH
+209 TAVNDGYAH

-223 VPSTSDYEIHKK
+223 EPAATAYEINGANA
-235 VTPTTPPSSPPT
+235 V
-247 TVVAAATAADN
+247 AADN

-263 STPTQFQNINSDLT
+263 STTSEFRNMSSDLT
-277 KNYMLANDI
+277 KNYMLENDI
-286 DFYDSVTGT
+286 DFAGETALSPTGT
-295 KKSLTPIGGDS
+295 ITTP
-306 HVAFSG
+306 FTK
-312 KFDGNFFRIQNFTVS
+312 KFDGNFYKVKNFTVM
-327 GTSRA
+327 GGDRA
-332 GAFGEINGARIDNVG
+332 GLFGDTNGASIENVG
-347 ITGATITGGTTS
+347 IIGATITGGTAG
-359 ADYAGGVVGYATSST
+359 ADYAGGIVAYARNST
-374 LKNVYSDR
+374 LKNVYVDQT
-382 GTTVSGA
+382 TTVSGTM
-389 NGRHGGIVGYTTDTK
+389 GKHGGIAGGTSATTID
-404 VESVYSKAT
+404 SAYSKAS
-413 IGAGGGIIGLAAND
+413 IGAGGGVIGHALNGTVVRNTYSDA
-427 TKVRDSYSEIH
+427 KVSG
-438 TTATT
+438 T
-443 GGGIPLAAYFI
+443 GTYFI
-454 YYINPTAGTT
+454 YYMQPPDGTS
-464 VDNSYFIGGNFS
+464 VSNSYTTGNQFTW
-476 YSNITSKVN
+476 SNLTSHIS
-485 NTYKV
+485 NTYKID
-490 TEDADHTYKASLLRP
+490 EAAK
-505 GPPTA
+505 TA
-510 TTADEKDAN
+510 TLVSSPSAGPAPTPKDMNSTA
-519 SSDTYAAWGNTIN
+519 TYAGWSIN

-570 ANGTLNSD
+570 ANGTLNTES
-578 GANTAKSNKGAD
+578 ANTAKSNKGAD

-597 QYIKIVGKDAS
+597 QYVKIVGKDA

-622 AGAMQYNANG
+622 AGAMQYNADG

-690 GTIKPDRMY
+690 GTIKPNRMY

-706 DAFIRALTSG
+706 DAFISELKKGSI
-716 NIHSSG
+716 NSSG
-722 FTAEDINAHSVNLDF
+722 FTAEDVEAHSVNLDF
-737 TRGNFKAQAYNLE
+737 TTGHFKAQAYNLE
-750 YVNASGATIAAGT
+750 YEDTTGTTIAAGT

-840 GTTSSNITLDKSKIA
+840 GTTRPNITLDKSKIA

-913 LQGVDA
+913 LQGADA
-919 RNYDLYYTP
+919 QNYDLYYVLNNN
-928 ESGTKTAV
+928 TKTAV

-959 YKKVTNPSTSAVTQV
+959 YKKVTNPSTGAITQV

-1091 ITPKLLTATVVKSN
+1091 ITPKLLTATVVNSN

-1120 RTLTPGEDLIT
+1120 RTLTSGEDLIT

-1150 TKNVIL
+1150 TKNVIP
-1156 DVSDTPT
+1156 DGSGTPT

-1187 ATATG
+1187 AAATG

-1389 SDRDGNNH
+1389 SDRDGNNR
-1397 TSHVSEAH
+1397 TSHVSEAQ

-1417 DTNNPLTNYTFG
+1417 DTNNPLSNYTFG
-1429 SAAATTLK
+1429 SATATTLK

-1450 TADGSITAAPLHAQT
+1450 TADGSITPAELHAQT

-1487 DKDTIITFTGWVT
+1487 DKDTIITFRGWVT

-1561 GAGAATATA
+1561 GAGAATATT

-1587 KIVMDDVSKTYDGN
+1587 RIVMDDVSKTYDGN
-1601 AKNTTVTVK
+1601 ATNTTVSVK
-1610 KITDDVANSLISTI
+1610 EITDTIGSTVIDDI
-1624 LSDDNI
+1624 LSDDNV
-1630 TAGALTNKYRDKMT
+1630 TAHDLTTKYTSKMT
-1644 AAPADYKSVYGQ
+1644 AAPANYKSTYGR
-1656 GSTDASFKEN
+1656 GNTDVAFVENVNAS
-1666 PNVASDANGE
+1666 NG
-1676 TIENGKDVQYTNMRK
+1676 TPHDVQYTNMRK
-1691 AFTERFSSS
+1691 AFNEEFGTFSA
-1700 TSPGNYT
+1700 GNYS
-1707 VEQNVY
+1707 VEKNVY
-1713 GKGTINRYNID
+1713 GKGTINRRNID
-1724 PNRFNVVDLNGDPA
+1724 PNNFDVVDDHNVTSHA
-1738 RAERAYD
+1738 TKEYD
-1745 GTAVYNVPTG
+1745 GTTTYNVPTG
-1755 WKISPSTGPDTG
+1755 WKLNPSTGPSTG
-1767 VLTGD
+1767 VIAGD
-1772 NITFHLTSDGA
+1772 DVTFHLTSDGA
-1783 KFTTATHNPTPNAFE
+1783 QFTTAAHNPTPNAYD
-1798 ANKVMYNVVAS
+1798 AAKVMYNVVAS

-1818 TLDGRNLE
+1818 TLGGRKLEDGK
-1826 SGAAKVY
+1826 AKVY

-1845 ALVNN
+1845 ALVND

-1857 DGQTGVVDTDTKH
+1857 DGQTGLVDTDTKH

-1882 VTYTTGSKELV
+1882 VEYTVGSKELV

-1909 NTDNDKNVAYNSA
+1909 NTANDKNVAYDSA
-1922 TPRNIIDKAIEYS
+1922 TPRNIIDKAIEYN
-1935 ISITGGDRRNYAFA
+1935 IHIAGTGDARNYAFA
-1949 NGTSTPTNAES
+1949 NGTSTPTNAEN

-1980 KVTKVYDGTTNVP
+1980 KVTKVYDGTKNVP

-2004 GVIDGDNITFT
+2004 GVIAGDNITFT
-2015 HTEAFQSANV
+2015 HTEEFQSANV
-2025 RGDGTTKTID
+2025 NGDGNHTWTP
-2035 GTEQKNW
+2035 TEGPEKGKVQKNW
-2042 INYSG
+2042 IKYSG

-2052 TSADNYTINATAVGL
+2052 TSADNYTINPTAVGL
-2067 GEITPLQLTPSN
+2067 GEITPLELNPST
-2079 VRLTTTL
+2079 VTLVTTQ
-2086 ATKEYDGGVKVKKA
+2086 ATKEYDGGVKVKKD
-2100 GSDAISAIK
+2100 GLDAISAIK

-2115 TVTVGGRTVD
+2115 TVTVGGSTVS
-2125 VLPAFKLKSA
+2125 VLPELELQSA
-2135 EYDSKDVKSGA
+2135 EYDTKNVVGG
-2146 TTDRVTYHME
+2146 TQPRVTYHMK
-2156 YTGTSGNF
+2156 YKGTSGNF
-2164 TLAPGAET
+2164 TLAPGAAT
-2172 FDGKGDGEITK
+2172 FDGKGNGVITP
-2183 KDVTATIKGALTK
+2183 KDVTATIKGPLTK

-2256 DIKLDTE
+2256 DIKLDSA

-2272 NGSAINVPITQTG
+2272 NGSAITAPITKAG
-2285 NTITKRKVDVT
+2285 NTITKRKVNVT

-2302 PYDGLSK
+2302 SYDGLSK
-2309 NTSIDASVSDAD
+2309 NTSIDASVSAAD
-2321 AAVLNLDHTGLA
+2321 AAVLNRDVTGLA
-2333 NASNKLTN
+2333 VADKLTN
-2341 LTATG
+2341 LSATG
-2346 TPPNIISNYGKRTGT
+2346 ATPNIISNYGKRTGT
-2361 GFTTDANA
+2361 GFTPDANA
-2369 GTNKDVQYAGLRTAM
+2369 GTNKDVQYAGLSAAM
-2384 NASLGGNAGNY
+2384 NTSLGGNAGNY

-2424 DAKKVYDGTNK
+2424 DAEKVYDGTNK

-2440 SSSGI
+2440 PSSGI
-2445 YYGDN
+2445 YYDDN

-2462 RLNGN
+2462 TLNGN
-2467 WVDLSGSVDMDLT
+2467 WVDLSGSVVMDLT

-2508 IVNGGTNEFTKTAQG
+2508 IVNGGTNEFTKTANG

-2530 KLDLAQDSAI
+2530 KLGLAQDSAI
-2540 DKIYDANEK
+2540 DKIYDANAK
-2549 LIDTSTRHYD
+2549 LIDTNTRHYD
-2559 KFIDDDASG
+2559 KFIDDDARG
-2568 NVIYATGTT
+2568 NVIYAAGTT
-2577 SDNKLVRTSNGAAV
+2577 NDNKLVRTANGAAV

-2603 VDNLTNRAADKNVAR
+2603 VDDLTNRAADKNVAR
-2618 DTSGAVKAKGIA
+2618 DTSSGNVTAKDIA
-2630 YNVRIDAA
+2630 YNVKIDAA

-2727 ASAFGKGTTD
+2727 ASDFGKGTTD

-2783 TAYGKGAITKRTVTR
+2783 TSYGKGAITKRTVTR

-2818 VWTDPTTHI
+2818 VWTDTTTHI

-2837 YFTSSTLKLRNSE
+2837 YFTSSTLKLRNSM

-2875 VVGTNQVDYGIRI
+2875 VVGTNQVNYGIRI

-2903 HTAGTITPRDLATK
+2903 HTAGTITQRDLATK

-2928 ETTFNQDNQDFVNA
+2928 ETTFNQDNKDFVNA

-2948 TGIIARD
+2948 TGIVARD

-2963 TGTYSSKNASANTKA
+2963 TGTYSSKNASVETREDALA
-2978 EAEARTPAQA
+2978 PAHTPG
-2988 QRTVDYTLT
+2988 RTVDYALTLT
-2997 LSGDADTLANYTIGG
+2997 GSDPATLSNYTLS
-3012 HPTTNTVTGKAADIY
+3012 TTNVNGRLADIY
-3027 KKTLTVDVAR
+3027 KKKLTVDVGR
-3037 KEKDYDGTAA
+3037 KEKDYDGTAD
-3047 VNNLAA
+3047 VTGLTTGDIIFHGVLA
-3053 GDITFS
+3053 GD
-3059 GLVGSETLSLDS
+3059 TLALDTASLTKIN
-3071 GALNKVQGQYLDS
+3071 GKYLDDAGQPS
-3084 SGNAD
+3084 AD
-3089 ANVSRDVHRNVLDKA
+3089 VRRNDSRQVTDKA

-3134 YTVGDAKGQI
+3134 YTVGDAKGKI

-3176 KVYDGTVTVKHNGV
+3176 KVYDGTATVKHNGV

-3214 VVTGGTEVNIWKD
+3214 VVTGGTGVNIWED

-3259 TIDDFTRSVSTGIIT
+3259 TIDDFTRSVSTGSIT
-3274 AKDVTVAVKSSLTK
+3274 AKDVTVAVKSPLTK
-3288 EYDATRDVLGV
+3288 AYDATRNVLGV

-3312 DLVNLTG
+3312 DLVKLTG

-3335 TKNVGT
+3335 TKNAGT
-3341 GKTVTYTPS
+3341 GKTVAYTPS

-3364 SGVAIPMTGLTS
+3364 SGAAIPTTGLPS
-3376 PSNNEITKRVIGVTF
+3376 PPNNEITKRKVNVTF
-3391 DPVSKPYDGTAANTT
+3391 DTVSKDYDGTAANTT
-3406 IDAAVSPADA
+3406 IDAAVSAADA

-3460 NPNVVRDANNNVVL
+3460 NPNVVRDANNNVVP
-3474 NGKDVQYAGLR
+3474 NGKDVPYAGLR
-3485 AAMNTTLGS
+3485 TAMNTTLGS
-3494 DAGNYEF
+3494 NAGNYEF
-3501 DEDGYGKGTINPV
+3501 DVDGYGKGTINPV
-3514 TMSDG
+3514 TMSEG
-3519 DFVLSFRKASKEY
+3519 NFALSFRKASKEY

-3547 TASHATRTVGG
+3547 MASHASRTVGG
-3558 TPSTITLTDD
+3558 TTSTISLTDD

-3589 KVKISNKNF
+3589 KVRISNKNF
-3598 DFGIWDG
+3598 NFGTWDG
-3605 IVQRDG
+3605 IVHRDG

-3632 DGTAEIIGKARN
+3632 DGTADIIDKARN
-3644 AQGTLITGR
+3644 AQGTLITAG
-3653 GDKLVKFHHYGG
+3653 GDNLVKFHHYSG

-3674 DTVFYKDAAAGT
+3674 DTVFYGVDAGT
-3686 VSNNTTADYVDKN
+3686 VSNNTTADYVAVDPTKYADKD
-3699 VEWQGGVWNQGRGV
+3699 VEWKDNVWKQGRGV
-3713 VGDKNVKYKVD
+3713 VGDKNVKYKVA
-3724 LTGTDAANYEIVHA
+3724 LSGTDAANYEIVHA
-3738 NGTAVTAT
+3738 DGTAVTPM
-3746 NPYVG
+3746 NPYYVG

-3796 VPSDTPLPGTID
+3796 VPSDTPLPGTIT
-3808 YRSPNARLRVGY
+3808 YSSPNARLRVGY
-3820 YAVEGTYHAPNG
+3820 YAVNGTYKAQG
-3832 ADGDTVSR
+3832 GTDGDTVSR

>member
-26 LIPQAAF
+26 LIPQVAA
-33 AAPTGGEAVFG
+33 AAPTGHHDETAGVQVAGEG
-44 GATGLTTSSDMNITS
+44 TATTTITATA
-59 SNPNNVITWR
+59 PNNVIKWA
-69 DYSIAQGERVRYD
+69 DYSVKQGETVNYD
-82 SGNKTNNYLNIVTGA
+82 GKNYLNIVTGG
-97 NTSNIN
+97 NTSAIN
-103 GTIEGG
+103 GTINNAGG
-109 KDVYIVNPNGV
+109 DIYLVNPNGV
-120 IFGKS
+120 IFGKT

-139 ESTLNTAAFTGSGA
+139 ESTLNMTAFTGSGA

-184 SIRILDAANVHDAT
+184 SIRILDAADVHAT
-198 TSPVILHIDEE
+198 TSPVILHTD
-209 TNGGYVH
+209 TAVNDGYAH
-216 IGYQSGS
+216 IGYKSGAE
-223 VPSTSDYEIHKK
+223 PAATAYEINGANA
-235 VTPTTPPSSPPT
+235 V
-247 TVVAAATAADN
+247 AADN

-263 STPTQFQNINSDLT
+263 STTSEFRNMSSDLT
-277 KNYMLANDI
+277 KNYMLENDI
-286 DFYDSVTGT
+286 DFAGETALSPTGT
-295 KKSLTPIGGDS
+295 ITTP
-306 HVAFSG
+306 FTK
-312 KFDGNFFRIQNFTVS
+312 KFDGNFYKVKNFTVM
-327 GTSRA
+327 GGDRA
-332 GAFGEINGARIDNVG
+332 GLFGDTNGASIENVG
-347 ITGATITGGTTS
+347 IIGATITGGTAG
-359 ADYAGGVVGYATSST
+359 ADYAGGIVAYARNST
-374 LKNVYSDR
+374 LKNVYVDQT
-382 GTTVSGA
+382 TTVSGTM
-389 NGRHGGIVGYTTDTK
+389 GKHGGIAGGTSATTID
-404 VESVYSKAT
+404 SAYSKAS
-413 IGAGGGIIGLAAND
+413 IGAGGGVIGHALNGTVVRNTYSDA
-427 TKVRDSYSEIH
+427 KVSG
-438 TTATT
+438 T
-443 GGGIPLAAYFI
+443 GTYFI
-454 YYINPTAGTT
+454 YYMQPPDGTS
-464 VDNSYFIGGNFS
+464 VSNSYTTGNQFTW
-476 YSNITSKVN
+476 SNLTSHIS
-485 NTYKV
+485 NTYKID
-490 TEDADHTYKASLLRP
+490 EDAK
-505 GPPTA
+505 TA
-510 TTADEKDAN
+510 TLVSSPSAGPAPTPKSMN
-519 SSDTYAAWGNTIN
+519 SVATYAGWSIN

-570 ANGTLNSD
+570 ANGTLNTES
-578 GANTAKSNKGAD
+578 ANTAKSNKGAD

-597 QYIKIVGKDAS
+597 QYVKIVGKDA

-622 AGAMQYNANG
+622 AGAMQYNADG

-690 GTIKPDRMY
+690 GTIKPNRMY

-706 DAFIRALTSG
+706 DAFISELKKGSI
-716 NIHSSG
+716 NSSG
-722 FTAEDINAHSVNLDF
+722 FTAEDVEAHSVNLDF
-737 TRGNFKAQAYNLE
+737 TTGHFKAQAYNLE
-750 YVNASGATIAAGT
+750 YEDTTGTTIAAGT

-840 GTTSSNITLDKSKIA
+840 GTTRPNITLDKSKIA

-913 LQGVDA
+913 LQGADA
-919 RNYDLYYTP
+919 QNYDLYYVLNNN
-928 ESGTKTAV
+928 TKTAV

-959 YKKVTNPSTSAVTQV
+959 YKKVTNPSTGAITQV

-1091 ITPKLLTATVVKSN
+1091 ITPKLLTATVVNSN
-1105 ITKVYDGWTKQTDGN
+1105 ITKVYDGWTKQTDGK
-1120 RTLTPGEDLIT
+1120 RTLTSGEDLIT

-1150 TKNVIL
+1150 TKNVIP
-1156 DVSDTPT
+1156 DGSGTPT

-1187 ATATG
+1187 AAATG

-1374 KITFKLKDGSHGYFS
+1374 KITFKLKDGTHGYFS
-1389 SDRDGNNH
+1389 RDADGNNR
-1397 TSHVSEAH
+1397 TSHVSEARH
-1405 YVAYDIVAHTSD
+1405 VAYDIVAHTD
-1417 DTNNPLTNYTFG
+1417 DETNNPLSNYTFG
-1429 SAAATTLK
+1429 SATATTLK

-1450 TADGSITAAPLHAQT
+1450 TADGSITPAELHAQT

-1561 GAGAATATA
+1561 GAGAATATT

-1587 KIVMDDVSKTYDGN
+1587 RIVMDDVSKTYDGN
-1601 AKNTTVTVK
+1601 ATNTTVSVK
-1610 KITDDVANSLISTI
+1610 EITDTIGSTVIDDI
-1624 LSDDNI
+1624 LSDDNV
-1630 TAGALTNKYRDKMT
+1630 TAHDLTTKYTSKMT
-1644 AAPADYKSVYGQ
+1644 AAPANYKSTYGR
-1656 GSTDASFKEN
+1656 GNTDVAFVENVNAS
-1666 PNVASDANGE
+1666 NG
-1676 TIENGKDVQYTNMRK
+1676 TPHDVQYTNMRK
-1691 AFTERFSSS
+1691 AFNEEFGTFSA
-1700 TSPGNYT
+1700 GNYS
-1707 VEQNVY
+1707 VEKNVY
-1713 GKGTINRYNID
+1713 GKGTINRRNID
-1724 PNRFNVVDLNGDPA
+1724 PNNFDVVDDHNVTSHA
-1738 RAERAYD
+1738 TKEYD
-1745 GTAVYNVPTG
+1745 GTTTYNVPTG
-1755 WKISPSTGPDTG
+1755 WKLNPSTGPSTG
-1767 VLTGD
+1767 VIAGD
-1772 NITFHLTSDGA
+1772 DVTFHLTSDGA
-1783 KFTTATHNPTPNAFE
+1783 QFTTAAHNPTPNAYD
-1798 ANKVMYNVVAS
+1798 AAKVMYNVVAS

-1818 TLDGRNLE
+1818 TLGGRKLEDGK
-1826 SGAAKVY
+1826 AKVY

-1845 ALVNN
+1845 ALVND

-1857 DGQTGVVDTDTKH
+1857 DGQTGLVDTDTKH

-1882 VTYTTGSKELV
+1882 VEYTVGSKELV

-1909 NTDNDKNVAYNSA
+1909 NTANDKNVAYDSA
-1922 TPRNIIDKAIEYS
+1922 TPRNIIDKAIEYN
-1935 ISITGGDRRNYAFA
+1935 IHIAGTGDARNYAFA
-1949 NGTSTPTNAES
+1949 NGTSTPTNAEN

-1980 KVTKVYDGTTNVP
+1980 KVTKVYDGTKNVP

-2004 GVIDGDNITFT
+2004 GVIAGDNITFT
-2015 HTEAFQSANV
+2015 HTEEFQSANV
-2025 RGDGTTKTID
+2025 NGDGNHTWTP
-2035 GTEQKNW
+2035 TEGPEKGKVQKNW
-2042 INYSG
+2042 IKYSG

-2052 TSADNYTINATAVGL
+2052 TSADNYTINPTAVGL
-2067 GEITPLQLTPSN
+2067 GEITPLELNPST
-2079 VRLTTTL
+2079 VTLVTTQ
-2086 ATKEYDGGVKVKKA
+2086 ATKEYDGGVKVKKD
-2100 GSDAISAIK
+2100 GLDAISAIK

-2115 TVTVGGRTVD
+2115 TVTVGGSTVS
-2125 VLPAFKLKSA
+2125 VLPELELQSA
-2135 EYDSKDVKSGA
+2135 EYDTKNVVGG
-2146 TTDRVTYHME
+2146 TQPRVTYHMK
-2156 YTGTSGNF
+2156 YKGTSGNF
-2164 TLAPGAET
+2164 TLAPGAAT
-2172 FDGKGDGEITK
+2172 FDGKGNGVITP
-2183 KDVTATIKGALTK
+2183 KDVTATIKGPLTK

-2256 DIKLDTE
+2256 DIKLDSA

-2272 NGSAINVPITQTG
+2272 NGSAITAPITKAG
-2285 NTITKRKVDVT
+2285 NTITKRKVNVT

-2302 PYDGLSK
+2302 SYDGLSK
-2309 NTSIDASVSDAD
+2309 NTSIDASVSAAD
-2321 AAVLNLDHTGLA
+2321 AAVLNRDVTGLA
-2333 NASNKLTN
+2333 VADKLTN
-2341 LTATG
+2341 LSATG
-2346 TPPNIISNYGKRTGT
+2346 ATPNIISNYGKRTGT
-2361 GFTTDANA
+2361 GFTPDANA
-2369 GTNKDVQYAGLRTAM
+2369 GTNKDVQYAGLSAAM
-2384 NASLGGNAGNY
+2384 NTSLGGNAGNY

-2424 DAKKVYDGTNK
+2424 DAEKVYDGTNK

-2440 SSSGI
+2440 PSSGI
-2445 YYGDN
+2445 YYDDN

-2462 RLNGN
+2462 TLNGN
-2467 WVDLSGSVDMDLT
+2467 WVDLSGSVVMDLT

-2508 IVNGGTNEFTKTAQG
+2508 IVNGGTNEFTKTANG

-2530 KLDLAQDSAI
+2530 KLGLAQDSAI
-2540 DKIYDANEK
+2540 DKIYDANAK
-2549 LIDTSTRHYD
+2549 LIDTNTRHYD
-2559 KFIDDDASG
+2559 KFIDDDARG
-2568 NVIYATGTT
+2568 NVIYAAGTT
-2577 SDNKLVRTSNGAAV
+2577 NDNKLVRTANGAAV

-2603 VDNLTNRAADKNVAR
+2603 VDDLTNRAADKNVAR
-2618 DTSGAVKAKGIA
+2618 DTSSGNVTAKDIA
-2630 YNVRIDAA
+2630 YNVKIDAA

-2727 ASAFGKGTTD
+2727 ASDFGKGTTD

-2763 RNLKDTLNAQPYAGN
+2763 RNLKDTLNAQSYAGN

-2783 TAYGKGAITKRTVTR
+2783 TSYGKGAITKRTVTR

-2804 IDPATKEYD
+2804 IAPATKEYD

-2818 VWTDPTTHI
+2818 VWTDTTTHI

-2837 YFTSSTLKLRNSE
+2837 YFTSSTLKLRNSM

-2875 VVGTNQVDYGIRI
+2875 VVGTNQVNYGIRI

-2903 HTAGTITPRDLATK
+2903 HTAGTITQRDLATK

-2928 ETTFNQDNQDFVNA
+2928 ETTFNQDNKDFVNA

-2948 TGIIARD
+2948 TGIVARD

-2963 TGTYSSKNASANTKA
+2963 TGTYSSKNASVETREDALA
-2978 EAEARTPAQA
+2978 PAHTPG
-2988 QRTVDYTLT
+2988 RTVDYALTLT
-2997 LSGDADTLANYTIGG
+2997 GSDPATLSNYTLS
-3012 HPTTNTVTGKAADIY
+3012 TTNVNGRLADIY
-3027 KKTLTVDVAR
+3027 KKKLTVDVGR
-3037 KEKDYDGTAA
+3037 KEKDYDGTAD
-3047 VNNLAA
+3047 VTGLTTGDIIFHGVLA
-3053 GDITFS
+3053 GD
-3059 GLVGSETLSLDS
+3059 TLALDTASLTKIN
-3071 GALNKVQGQYLDS
+3071 GKYLDDAGQPS
-3084 SGNAD
+3084 AD
-3089 ANVSRDVHRNVLDKA
+3089 VRRNDSRQVTDKA

-3134 YTVGDAKGQI
+3134 YTVGDAKGRI

-3155 PTDPHNPN
+3155 NPHNPN
-3163 PRVSMAFDATGPS
+3163 PRVPMAFDATGPS
-3176 KVYDGTVTVKHNGV
+3176 KVYDGTATVKHNGV

-3214 VVTGGTEVNIWKD
+3214 VVTGGTGVNIWED

-3259 TIDDFTRSVSTGIIT
+3259 TIDDFTRSVSTGSIT
-3274 AKDVTVAVKSSLTK
+3274 AKDVTVAVKSPLTK
-3288 EYDATRDVLGV
+3288 AYDATRNVLGV

-3312 DLVNLTG
+3312 DLVKLTG

-3335 TKNVGT
+3335 TKNAGT
-3341 GKTVTYTPS
+3341 GKTVAYTPS

-3364 SGVAIPMTGLTS
+3364 SGAAIPTTGLPS
-3376 PSNNEITKRVIGVTF
+3376 PPNNEITKRKVNVTF
-3391 DPVSKPYDGTAANTT
+3391 DTVSKDYDGTAANTT
-3406 IDAAVSPADA
+3406 IDAAVSAADA

-3460 NPNVVRDANNNVVL
+3460 NPNVVRDANNNVVP

-3485 AAMNTTLGS
+3485 TAMNTTLGS
-3494 DAGNYEF
+3494 NAGNYEF
-3501 DEDGYGKGTINPV
+3501 DVDGYGKGTINPV
-3514 TMSDG
+3514 TMSEG
-3519 DFVLSFRKASKEY
+3519 NFALSFRKASKEY

-3547 TASHATRTVGG
+3547 MASHASRTVGG
-3558 TPSTITLTDD
+3558 TTSTISLTDD

-3576 YDNKNAGDPTVHY
+3576 YDNKNAGDPTLHY
-3589 KVKISNKNF
+3589 KVRISNKNF
-3598 DFGIWDG
+3598 DFGTWDG
-3605 IVQRDG
+3605 IVRRDG

-3644 AQGTLITGR
+3644 AHGDLITAG
-3653 GDKLVKFHHYGG
+3653 GDNLVKFHHYSG

-3674 DTVFYKDAAAGT
+3674 DTVFYGVDAGT
-3686 VSNNTTADYVDKN
+3686 VSNNTTADYVAVDPTKYADKD
-3699 VEWQGGVWNQGRGV
+3699 VEWKDNVWKQGRGV
-3713 VGDKNVKYKVD
+3713 VGDKNVKYKVA
-3724 LTGTDAANYEIVHA
+3724 LSGTDAANYEIVHA
-3738 NGTAVTAT
+3738 DGTAVTPM
-3746 NPYVG
+3746 NPYYVG

-3776 TSYTGTPMGK
+3776 TSYTGTPMGE

-3796 VPSDTPLPGTID
+3796 VSGETLPGTID
-3808 YRSPNARLRVGY
+3808 YRSSDARLRVGY

-3840 NYRFV
+3840 NYRFIQ
-3845 EDPANDTA
+3845 DPANKTA

>member
-26 LIPQAAF
+26 LIPQVAA
-33 AAPTGGEAVFG
+33 AAPTGGEVVFG
-44 GATGLTTSSDMNITS
+44 GATIPPTSSDMNITS

-82 SGNKTNNYLNIVTGA
+82 NGAKTNNYLNIVTGA

-120 IFGKS
+120 IFGKT

-139 ESTLNTAAFTGSGA
+139 ESTLNQEAFTGSGA

-184 SIRILDAANVHDAT
+184 SIRILDAADVHAT
-198 TSPVILHIDEE
+198 TSPVILHIDEA
-209 TNGGYVH
+209 TNGGYAH

-235 VTPTTPPSSPPT
+235 FTPPPPSPSSPPSPPT
-247 TVVAAATAADN
+247 IVVAAATAADN

-286 DFYDSVTGT
+286 DFATPTGGKT
-295 KKSLTPIGGDS
+295 TITPIGGNTYADF
-306 HVAFSG
+306 AG
-312 KFDGNFFRIQNFTVS
+312 KLDGNFFRVKNFNVASTVS
-327 GTSRA
+327 YAGLFGRTS
-332 GAFGEINGARIDNVG
+332 GAKIENLGV
-347 ITGATITGGTTS
+347 TGATVTGGSGANDFAGGIAGYTTGNTLIRNVYVKKDTTVDGS
-359 ADYAGGVVGYATSST
+359 TGQLGGVVGKTE
-374 LKNVYSDR
+374 N
-382 GTTVSGA
+382 TTF
-389 NGRHGGIVGYTTDTK
+389 D
-404 VESVYSKAT
+404 SVYSLAT
-413 IGAGGGIIGLAAND
+413 IGDGGGLIGTSGTGTKIYDAYSD
-427 TKVRDSYSEIH
+427 TSYLSTVTPGQEI
-438 TTATT
+438 
-443 GGGIPLAAYFI
+443 YFI
-454 YYINPTAGTT
+454 YLIDPDNGTNVYNSFATGKLSWNEGNLTGDPSQNTYRIDGENAVRVGSTT
-464 VDNSYFIGGNFS
+464 VTGSATSGNKNS
-476 YSNITSKVN
+476 V
-485 NTYKV
+485 
-490 TEDADHTYKASLLRP
+490 A
-505 GPPTA
+505 
-510 TTADEKDAN
+510 
-519 SSDTYAAWGNTIN
+519 TYAGWSIN

-597 QYIKIVGKDAS
+597 QYVKIVGKDAS

-622 AGAMQYNANG
+622 AGAMQYNADG
-632 TPNLDH
+632 KPNLDH

-683 REVKLND
+683 REVKLDN

-706 DAFIRALTSG
+706 DAFIGELKKGS
-716 NIHSSG
+716 ISSSG
-722 FTAEDINAHSVNLDF
+722 FTTEDIHEHSVNLDF
-737 TRGNFKAQAYNLE
+737 TTGSFKAQAYNLE
-750 YVNASGATIAAGT
+750 YEDTTGTTIAAGT

-865 PDGAIMRDD
+865 PDGAIMRNDSDVVDD
-874 NDTVDNVDL
+874 VDL

-913 LQGVDA
+913 LQGADA

-928 ESGTKTAV
+928 DSGTKTAV
-936 TDSKVYLAGEIIR
+936 TNSKVYLAGEIIR

-959 YKKVTNPSTSAVTQV
+959 YKKVTNPSTGAITQV

-1091 ITPKLLTATVVKSN
+1091 ITPKLLTATVVNSN

-1120 RTLTPGEDLIT
+1120 RTLTSGEDLIT

-1150 TKNVIL
+1150 TKNVIP
-1156 DVSDTPT
+1156 DGSGTPT

-1187 ATATG
+1187 AAATG

-1234 NTDITANDLGDTAV
+1234 NTDITANDLGDTAI

-1262 ISATGITSRYGNG
+1262 ISAAGITSRYGDR

-1288 RSVEYVGLAG
+1288 HAVEYVGLAN

-1326 QVRKADGTIA
+1326 QVRKAGGAIA
-1336 DASKVYDGTDL
+1336 NASKVYDGTDL
-1347 SDLPTGASLVTPT
+1347 SDLPDGASLVTPT
-1360 ATSGNTGIVAHDAG
+1360 ATSGNTGIVAHDEG
-1374 KITFKLKDGSHGYFS
+1374 KITFKLKDGTSGYYS
-1389 SDRDGNNH
+1389 SDRDGNNR

-1417 DTNNPLTNYTFG
+1417 DTNNPLSNYTFG
-1429 SAAATTLK
+1429 SAAAEAAGTLK
-1437 NLEDVN
+1437 NLEKIT

-1450 TADGSITAAPLHAQT
+1450 TADGSITSAPLHAQT
-1465 HSIEKVY
+1465 RSIEKVY

-1478 TDGNRAAVA
+1478 TDGNRDAVA

-1510 NSSAVYQAGHSVG
+1510 NSSAVYQAGHNVG

-1528 YDAIAGDITTKD
+1528 YDAITSNVTTKN
-1540 VTYTAALTGNYANDY
+1540 VTYTAALTGNYADDY
-1555 KIVDIT
+1555 EIVDIT
-1561 GAGAATATA
+1561 GAGAATA

-1587 KIVMDDVSKTYDGN
+1587 KIVMNDVSKTYDGN

-1644 AAPADYKSVYGQ
+1644 AAPDDYKSVYGQ

-1724 PNRFNVVDLNGDPA
+1724 PNHFNVVDLNGDPA
-1738 RAERAYD
+1738 RAERVYD

-1857 DGQTGVVDTDTKH
+1857 DGQTGVADTDTKH

-1882 VTYTTGSKELV
+1882 VTYTTASKELV

-1898 FHIEANYRNSA
+1898 FNIEANYRNSA
-1909 NTDNDKNVAYNSA
+1909 NTANDKNVAYDSA
-1922 TPRNIIDKAIEYS
+1922 TPRNIIDKAIEYN
-1935 ISITGGDRRNYAFA
+1935 IQIAGTGDARNYAFA

-1980 KVTKVYDGTTNVP
+1980 KVTKVYDGTKNVP
-1993 AADVKFKTGAD
+1993 AADVKFKKGAD

-2015 HTEAFQSANV
+2015 HSEEFQSANV
-2025 RGDGTTKTID
+2025 NGDDNHTWTP
-2035 GTEQKNW
+2035 TEGPEKGKVQKNW

-2047 LSLGG
+2047 LTLGG

-2067 GEITPLQLTPSN
+2067 GEITPLELNPST
-2079 VRLTTTL
+2079 VTLVTTQ
-2086 ATKEYDGGVKVKKA
+2086 ATKEYDGGVKVKKD

-2109 NYITGA
+2109 NYITDA
-2115 TVTVGGRTVD
+2115 TVTVGGSPVS
-2125 VLPAFKLKSA
+2125 VLPDLELQSA
-2135 EYDSKDVKSGA
+2135 EYDTKNVVGG
-2146 TTDRVTYHME
+2146 TQPRVTYHMK
-2156 YTGTSGNF
+2156 YKGTSGNF
-2164 TLAPGAET
+2164 TLAPGAAT
-2172 FDGKGDGEITK
+2172 FDGKGNGVITP
-2183 KDVTATIKGALTK
+2183 KDVTATIKGSLTK

-2216 VVTADDLVKFVGLVA
+2216 VVTADDLVTFVGLVT

-2256 DIKLDTE
+2256 DIKLDTA

-2272 NGSAINVPITQTG
+2272 NGSAITAHIPQAG
-2285 NTITKRKVDVT
+2285 NTITKRKVNVT

-2302 PYDGLSK
+2302 SYDGLSK
-2309 NTSIDASVSDAD
+2309 NTSIDASVSAAD
-2321 AAVLNLDHTGLA
+2321 AAVLNHDVTGLA
-2333 NASNKLTN
+2333 VDDKLTN

-2361 GFTTDANA
+2361 GFTPDANA
-2369 GTNKDVQYAGLRTAM
+2369 GTNKDVQYAGLSAAM
-2384 NASLGGNAGNY
+2384 NTSLGGNAGNY
-2395 EFDTDGY
+2395 EFDMDGY
-2402 GKGYIERATINVNDP
+2402 GKGYIEKANINASDV
-2417 SFTFTAT
+2417 TFA
-2424 DAKKVYDGTNK
+2424 ASNAAKVYDGTKTVKYNG
-2435 VLWKD
+2435 
-2440 SSSGI
+2440 SSASN
-2445 YYGDN
+2445 D
-2450 SHVKNYISTIGV
+2450 VKNYITTASV
-2462 RLNGN
+2462 VLNGN
-2467 WVDLSGSVDMDLT
+2467 TVDLRNDLVMDTT
-2480 GTKYSS
+2480 GTQYSS
-2486 PNATNGTPDTV
+2486 ANATNGTPATV
-2497 TYKFRLNTNNI
+2497 TYKFHLNNSNINISGDNN
-2508 IVNGGTNEFTKTAQG
+2508 FTKTANG

-2530 KLDLAQDSAI
+2530 KLGLAQDSAI
-2540 DKIYDANEK
+2540 DKIYDANAK
-2549 LIDTSTRHYD
+2549 LIDTNTRHYD

-2568 NVIYATGTT
+2568 NVIYAAGTT
-2577 SDNKLVRTSNGAAV
+2577 NDNKLVRTANGAAV

-2603 VDNLTNRAADKNVAR
+2603 VDDLTNRAADKNVAR
-2618 DTSGAVKAKGIA
+2618 DTSSGNVTAKGIA

-2721 FDMTGV
+2721 FDMMGV
-2727 ASAFGKGTTD
+2727 ASDFGKGTTD
-2737 ATFTADPNVV
+2737 TAFTADPNVV

-2763 RNLKDTLNAQPYAGN
+2763 RNLKDTLNAQSYAGN

-2804 IDPATKEYD
+2804 IAPATKEYD

-2818 VWTDPTTHI
+2818 VWTDTTTHI

-2837 YFTSSTLKLRNSE
+2837 YFTSSTLKLRNSA

-2903 HTAGTITPRDLATK
+2903 HTAGTITQRDLATK

-2928 ETTFNQDNQDFVNA
+2928 ETTFNQDNKDFVNA

-2948 TGIIARD
+2948 TGIVARD

-2963 TGTYSSKNASANTKA
+2963 TGTYSSPNASAETREDA
-2978 EAEARTPAQA
+2978 LAPAHTPR
-2988 QRTVDYTLT
+2988 RTVDYALTLT
-2997 LSGDADTLANYTIGG
+2997 GSDPATLSNYTLS
-3012 HPTTNTVTGKAADIY
+3012 TTNVNGRAADIY
-3027 KKTLTVDVAR
+3027 KKKLTVDVGYMD
-3037 KEKDYDGTAA
+3037 KEYDGTAA
-3047 VNNLAA
+3047 V
-3053 GDITFS
+3053 T
-3059 GLVGSETLSLDS
+3059 GLTEHKIEYKGVIPGETLSLDAH
-3071 GALNKVQGQYLDS
+3071 ALGKVSGQYLNDA
-3084 SGNAD
+3084 GNPNGDVRRDQAG
-3089 ANVSRDVHRNVLDKA
+3089 NVTYKA

-3109 LNAALIDRAARDTT
+3109 LSDALVDLADRDTT
-3123 AGNYRVDDTKN
+3123 AGNYRVENTRTYAAENKKGLIKPLTVTPGMINTIFDTN
-3134 YTVGDAKGQI
+3134 GAK
-3144 RPLNITPYDPT
+3144 
-3155 PTDPHNPN
+3155 
-3163 PRVSMAFDATGPS
+3163 
-3176 KVYDGTVTVKHNGV
+3176 KVYDGGTTVKYNGV
-3190 GTADALKNYL
+3190 GTAAAIKNYL
-3200 TGAKVILG
+3200 TDATITLAPGATPISLKDDL
-3208 GTVVGG
+3208 VV
-3214 VVTGGTEVNIWKD
+3214 
-3227 IAIDP
+3227 DP
-3232 TKTHYDDKMVGAS
+3232 TATHYD
-3245 KNVTYGLKYTGNNF
+3245 N
-3259 TIDDFTRSVSTGIIT
+3259 
-3274 AKDVTVAVKSSLTK
+3274 KDA
-3288 EYDATRDVLGV
+3288 
-3299 AKNASGATVTTAD
+3299 
-3312 DLVNLTG
+3312 
-3319 LIAGD
+3319 
-3324 RVSNTTTAFYD
+3324 
-3335 TKNVGT
+3335 GT
-3341 GKTVTYTPS
+3341 GKTVTYGFRYTGNNFNIANFTKNDVGEITPKDVRVAGLGQLVKTYDGTS
-3350 LSGADAVNYRLVDA
+3350 YVYDVAQPEIVTKRHGTQVTNGDSVVELENGGLITGDNVQNASTAEYADKNAGTGKTVIYNPQLTGADAANYRLVDA
-3364 SGVAIPMTGLTS
+3364 LGNVIPAGTLRT
-3376 PSNNEITKRVIGVTF
+3376 NDNTIKKRLLDIKF
-3391 DPVSKPYDGTAANTT
+3391 DDVSKTYDTDSRNIDVTARV
-3406 IDAAVSPADA
+3406 DAAAERTLLNDGVGVVNGRITTLTTTNVASDYGYNSTDATFRAD
-3416 AVLNLDR
+3416 R
-3423 TGLANASNKLTNLTA
+3423 NA
-3438 TGAAPNITS
+3438 GA
-3447 AYGKRDNNGQFTA
+3447 
-3460 NPNVVRDANNNVVL
+3460 
-3474 NGKDVQYAGLR
+3474 KDVQYRNVGTALR
-3485 AAMNTTLGS
+3485 SQLGTN
-3494 DAGNYEF
+3494 AGNYDVKENY
-3501 DEDGYGKGTINPV
+3501 YGKGTIDKANV
-3514 TMSDG
+3514 TAA
-3519 DFVLSFRKASKEY
+3519 DFDLHFGLAKKEY
-3532 DGTPD
+3532 DGTTAVNNPKGNLLPVSTVTINHVAHALPD
-3537 VHNAAQYLDK
+3537 ENVASVTGTYRDK
-3547 TASHATRTVGG
+3547 NVGN
-3558 TPSTITLTDD
+3558 PRV
-3568 DYVSVDGK
+3568 DYR
-3576 YDNKNAGDPTVHY
+3576 
-3589 KVKISNKNF
+3589 VKIDNQNF
-3598 DFGIWDG
+3598 NPGSWDG
-3605 IVQRDG
+3605 IVDKDG
-3611 DGHIDKRKLI
+3611 AGQITKRKLI

-3632 DGTAEIIGKARN
+3632 DGKADIIDKARN

-3653 GDKLVKFHHYGG
+3653 GDNLVKFHHYSGI
-3665 TPTHPDDGE
+3665 PTTPDDGE
-3674 DTVFYKDAAAGT
+3674 DTVFYREVNAGT
-3686 VSNNTTADYVDKN
+3686 VSNNTTAAYVAVDATKYADKD
-3699 VEWQGGVWNQGRGV
+3699 VEWKDNVWNQGRGV
-3713 VGDKNVKYKVD
+3713 VGDKNVKYTVA
-3724 LTGTDAANYEIVHA
+3724 LTGTDAANYEVVHA
-3738 NGTAVTAT
+3738 DGTAVTEP

-3796 VPSDTPLPGTID
+3796 VSGDTPLPGTID

-3832 ADGDTVSR
+3832 ADGDSVSW
-3840 NYRFV
+3840 NYRFIQ
-3845 EDPANDTA
+3845 DPANKTA

-3880 AYENASLDRTNQYS
+3880 AYENASLDRTNHYS
-3894 RKPTAQVDPVP
+3894 RKPSAQVDPVP

>member
-26 LIPQAAF
+26 LIPQVAA
-33 AAPTGGEAVFG
+33 AAPTGEHDMTNGVTVGRA
-44 GATGLTTSSDMNITS
+44 ATASGTGTDTNITATAA
-59 SNPNNVITWR
+59 NNVIKWA
-69 DYSIAQGERVRYD
+69 DYSVKQGETVNYD
-82 SGNKTNNYLNIVTGA
+82 GKNYLNIVTGG
-97 NTSNIN
+97 NTSAIN
-103 GTIEGG
+103 GAIKNTGG
-109 KDVYIVNPNGV
+109 DVYLVNPNGV
-120 IFGKS
+120 IFGKT

-139 ESTLNTAAFTGSGA
+139 ESTLNLAAFKGSGA

-184 SIRILDAANVHDAT
+184 SIRILDAANVHAT

-209 TNGGYVH
+209 TNGGYAH

-235 VTPTTPPSSPPT
+235 FTPPPPSPSSPPLPPT

-263 STPTQFQNINSDLT
+263 STPTEFQNIKNGLT

-286 DFYDSVTGT
+286 DFYDSTTGT
-295 KKSLTPIGGDS
+295 KKSITPIGGNS
-306 HVAFSG
+306 SSAFTG
-312 KFDGNFFRIQNFTVS
+312 KFDGNFYKIKNFSV
-327 GTSRA
+327 GGA
-332 GAFGEINGARIDNVG
+332 GMVDAALFGRTNAARIDNVG
-347 ITGATITGGTTS
+347 VTDAVVTGEVTGLQDRFAGGIVAHATGTTLNNVYVTNTKVTGE
-359 ADYAGGVVGYATSST
+359 DGYHGGVVGYTKNTHIGSS
-374 LKNVYSDR
+374 
-382 GTTVSGA
+382 
-389 NGRHGGIVGYTTDTK
+389 
-404 VESVYSKAT
+404 YSKAT
-413 IGAGGGIIGLAAND
+413 VGDGGGVIGFSDIGTVVEDTYSD
-427 TKVRDSYSEIH
+427 TKKVSGSLGTE
-438 TTATT
+438 
-443 GGGIPLAAYFI
+443 FI
-454 YYINPTAGTT
+454 YIIDPSGGTT
-464 VDNSYFIGGNFS
+464 VKNSYSVGTYFTTNE
-476 YSNITSKVN
+476 TALTTEAV
-485 NTYKV
+485 NTYKIDPG
-490 TEDADHTYKASLLRP
+490 TGKASLV
-505 GPPTA
+505 GPTPNPSVEAHTI
-510 TTADEKDAN
+510 
-519 SSDTYAAWGNTIN
+519 DTYAAWGNAIN

-570 ANGTLNSD
+570 ANGTLNAES
-578 GANTAKSNKGAD
+578 ANTAKSNKGAD

-597 QYIKIVGKDAS
+597 QYVKIVGKDGS

-622 AGAMQYNANG
+622 AGAMQYNADG

-683 REVKLND
+683 RVVSLDN

-706 DAFIRALTSG
+706 DAFIHAVTNGS
-716 NIHSSG
+716 IKSSG
-722 FTAEDINAHSVNLDF
+722 FTKEDIEAHSVNLNY
-737 TRGNFKAQAYNLE
+737 TAGNFKAQVYNLAYE
-750 YVNASGATIAAGT
+750 NASGVTIAAGT
-763 HADKNVGKD
+763 HADKNVGVD

-786 DAANYYF
+786 DAANYKF
-793 NNASLSNI
+793 DNASLSNI
-801 TGTATITK
+801 TGKVTITK

-818 TRADAKIY
+818 STANAKIY
-826 DGTDAVLDLAMKQT
+826 DGTDAVLDAEMKQT
-840 GTTSSNITLDKSKIA
+840 GTTRPNITLNKDNYA
-855 PAIGVTPSTI
+855 PASTVTSPTHHKGEI
-865 PDGAIMRDD
+865 MLDDGDNPD
-874 NDTVDNVDL
+874 VVDL
-883 TNVTDPTYTDTAGNA
+883 TQVTDPTYTDTTGAK
-898 QIHVGDHSLQYTNVG
+898 QIHVGDHSLQYKNVG
-913 LQGVDA
+913 LRGADA
-919 RNYDLYYTP
+919 GNYDLYLP
-928 ESGTKTAV
+928 PIPAV
-936 TDSKVYLAGEIIR
+936 GNGNKVVGNTVYLDGKIIAREITRDSFKVYDSA
-949 REIPSTGFEV
+949 TNAEV
-959 YKKVTNPSTSAVTQV
+959 T
-974 KVDAEKVYDGTSSYT
+974 AEKVYDGNATYT
-989 PESGTYLTSNITT
+989 PGGSVYLSTNAPASGNI
-1002 TEPNKGIVARDLGHI
+1002 GIVTRDQGHI
-1017 TFSLT
+1017 TFALT
-1022 PGKTAHFTDDN
+1022 GGK
-1033 GTETTHVSN
+1033 GTFKDA
-1042 TTGVAYNVTGH
+1042 TGANSTKNVAEARKIAYNVTGVADTH
-1053 TDNAAEYQLG
+1053 TDADGIGHKLE
-1063 DYYIKVKVNGSNVD
+1063 DYYVLDADGVTKHSLSN
-1077 TALTNTFDVTGKGK
+1077 AFDATGQGR
-1091 ITPKLLTATVVKSN
+1091 ITPKALTATVVN
-1105 ITKVYDGWTKQTDGN
+1105 NHITKVYDAKQNQTDGN
-1120 RTLTPGEDLIT
+1120 RNDIIGDALVTLS
-1131 LAGFVT
+1131 GFVS
-1137 GETRTNTSTADYA
+1137 GETRTNTSTAMYA
-1150 TKNVIL
+1150 SPNVAW
-1156 DVSDTPT
+1156 DNTTNAPT
-1163 KQNVTYTASF
+1163 SQTVTYTAKF
-1173 DRGTGVASEDYILD
+1173 DRGTGAEADNYTLDPTAHTTTVTNSASVSGSY
-1187 ATATG
+1187 TG
-1192 TNRYQKTL
+1192 T
-1200 TTDSNGAQTTGIITP
+1200 ITP
-1215 RPVTVKFADV
+1215 RDLKLTFGDV
-1225 TKVYDGTAI
+1225 TKVYDGTAD
-1234 NTDITANDLGDTAV
+1234 NATKNVTAL
-1248 DKAVLQDDGKSASA
+1248 DDGLSGAVTTA
-1262 ISATGITSRYGNG
+1262 DGTTAAGISAAALSSVTSSYGDFSG
-1275 TAASFAENRNAGS
+1275 TTFNANRNAGN
-1288 RSVEYVGLAG
+1288 RVVEYVGLAG
-1298 VLGTNYAVDNKQY
+1298 ALGTNHNYAIADKQY

-1326 QVRKADGTIA
+1326 QVRKAGGAIA
-1336 DASKVYDGTDL
+1336 NASKVYDGTDL
-1347 SDLPTGASLVTPT
+1347 SDLPQGASLVTPT
-1360 ATSGNTGIVAHDAG
+1360 ATSGDTGIVAHDEG
-1374 KITFKLKDGSHGYFS
+1374 KITFKLKDGTHGYFS
-1389 SDRDGNNH
+1389 RDADGNNR
-1397 TSHVSEAH
+1397 TSHVSEAQH
-1405 YVAYDIVAHTSD
+1405 VAYDIVAHTSD
-1417 DTNNPLTNYTFG
+1417 DTNNPLSNYTFG
-1429 SAAATTLK
+1429 SAAAEAAGTLR
-1437 NLEDVN
+1437 NLEKIT

-1450 TADGSITAAPLHAQT
+1450 TASGTITPAALHAQT

-1472 DGLAAH
+1472 DGLATH

-1500 HNGITEKRTN
+1500 HNDITEKRTN

-1528 YDAIAGDITTKD
+1528 YDMDGITTKD

-1555 KIVDIT
+1555 EIVDIT
-1561 GAGAATATA
+1561 GAGAATT

-1601 AKNTTVTVK
+1601 AKNTTVSVK
-1610 KITDDVANSLISTI
+1610 EITDTIGSAVIDDI
-1624 LSDDNI
+1624 LSDDNV
-1630 TAGALTNKYRDKMT
+1630 TALDLTNQYTAKMT
-1644 AAPADYKSVYGQ
+1644 AAPDNYKSTYGR
-1656 GSTDASFKEN
+1656 GNTDAKFVEN
-1666 PNVASDANGE
+1666 VNASNG
-1676 TIENGKDVQYTNMRK
+1676 TPHDVQYTNMRE
-1691 AFTERFSSS
+1691 AFRTRFGS
-1700 TSPGNYT
+1700 TSAGNYS
-1707 VEQNVY
+1707 VEKNVY
-1713 GKGTINRYNID
+1713 GKGTINRRNID
-1724 PNRFNVVDLNGDPA
+1724 PNNFRVVDDHNVPSHA
-1738 RAERAYD
+1738 TKEYD
-1745 GTAVYNVPTG
+1745 GTTTYNVPTG
-1755 WKISPSTGPDTG
+1755 WKLTPPSGPSTG
-1767 VLTGD
+1767 VIAGD
-1772 NITFHLTSDGA
+1772 DVTFHLTSDGA
-1783 KFTTATHNPTPNAFE
+1783 QFTTAAHNPTPNAYD
-1798 ANKVMYNVVAS
+1798 ADKVMYNVAAS

-1818 TLDGRNLE
+1818 TLGGRKLEDGK
-1826 SGAAKVY
+1826 AKVY

-1882 VTYTTGSKELV
+1882 VAYTTGSKELV

-1909 NTDNDKNVAYNSA
+1909 NTANDKNVAYDA
-1922 TPRNIIDKAIEYS
+1922 AAPREVIAKAIEYS
-1935 ISITGGDRRNYAFA
+1935 ISITGGDARNYAFGA
-1949 NGTSTPTNAES
+1949 VTNPAES

-1965 ATGKITPKDLSGAFE
+1965 ATGKITPKDLSGAFA
-1980 KVTKVYDGTTNVP
+1980 KITKVYDGTTNVP

-2004 GVIDGDNITFT
+2004 GVIAGDNITFT
-2015 HTEAFQSANV
+2015 HLEAFQSENV
-2025 RGDGTTKTID
+2025 NGDGNHTWTP
-2035 GTEQKNW
+2035 TEGPEKGKVQKNW

-2067 GEITPLQLTPSN
+2067 GEITPVLLNPST
-2079 VRLTTTL
+2079 VTLVTTQ
-2086 ATKEYDGGVKVKKA
+2086 ATKEYDGGVKVKKD

-2115 TVTVGGRTVD
+2115 TVTVGGSPVS
-2125 VLPAFKLKSA
+2125 VLTDLELQSA
-2135 EYDSKDVKSGA
+2135 EYDTKNVVGG
-2146 TTDRVTYHME
+2146 TQPRVTYHMK
-2156 YTGTSGNF
+2156 YKGTSGNF
-2164 TLAPGAET
+2164 TLAPGAAT
-2172 FDGKGDGEITK
+2172 FDGKGNGVITP
-2183 KDVTATIKGALTK
+2183 KDVTATIKGPLTK
-2196 VYDATADTIGAAKN
+2196 VYDATRDTIGAATNK
-2210 ATTGAA
+2210 ATGAA
-2216 VVTADDLVKFVGLVA
+2216 VVTADDLVTFVGLVA

-2256 DIKLDTE
+2256 DIKLDTA

-2272 NGSAINVPITQTG
+2272 NGSAITAPITQAG
-2285 NTITKRKVDVT
+2285 NTITKRKVNVT

-2302 PYDGLSK
+2302 SYDGLST
-2309 NTSIDASVSDAD
+2309 NTAIDASVSAAD
-2321 AAVLNLDHTGLA
+2321 AAVLNHDVTGLA
-2333 NASNKLTN
+2333 VANKLTN
-2341 LTATG
+2341 LAATG
-2346 TPPNIISNYGKRTGT
+2346 ATPNIVSNYGKRTGT
-2361 GFTTDANA
+2361 GFTPDANA
-2369 GTNKDVQYAGLRTAM
+2369 GTNKDVQYAGLRAAM
-2384 NASLGGNAGNY
+2384 NTSLGGDAGNY

-2440 SSSGI
+2440 PSSGI

-2462 RLNGN
+2462 TLNGH
-2467 WVDLSGSVDMDLT
+2467 WVDLSGSVVMDLT
-2480 GTKYSS
+2480 GTKYTS

-2497 TYKFRLNTNNI
+2497 TYKFRLNSNNI

-2530 KLDLAQDSAI
+2530 KLGLAQDSAI
-2540 DKIYDANEK
+2540 DKIYDANAK
-2549 LIDTSTRHYD
+2549 LIDTNTRHYD
-2559 KFIDDDASG
+2559 KFIDDDARG
-2568 NVIYATGTT
+2568 NVIYAAGTT
-2577 SDNKLVRTSNGAAV
+2577 NDNKLVRTSNGAAV

-2603 VDNLTNRAADKNVAR
+2603 VDDLTNRAADKNVVR
-2618 DTSGAVKAKGIA
+2618 DGGGNVTAKGIA

-2638 NGGKNYKLSDGT
+2638 NGGKNYQLSDGT

-2727 ASAFGKGTTD
+2727 ASDFGKGTTD

-2747 LNSSGTVS
+2747 LNASGTVS

-2783 TAYGKGAITKRTVTR
+2783 TSYGKGAITKRTVTR

-2818 VWTDPTTHI
+2818 VWTDSTTHI

-2837 YFTSSTLKLRNSE
+2837 YFTSSTLKLRNSA

-2875 VVGTNQVDYGIRI
+2875 VVGTNQVNYGIRI

-2893 DFTGSRDDVR
+2893 DFTGPRDDVR

-2928 ETTFNQDNQDFVNA
+2928 ATTFDQDNKDFVNA

-2948 TGIIARD
+2948 TGIVARD

-2963 TGTYSSKNASANTKA
+2963 TGTYRSKNASAETREDA
-2978 EAEARTPAQA
+2978 LAPAHTPG
-2988 QRTVDYTLT
+2988 RTVDYALTLT
-2997 LSGDADTLANYTIGG
+2997 GSDPATLSNYTLS
-3012 HPTTNTVTGKAADIY
+3012 TTNVNGRAADIY
-3027 KKTLTVDVAR
+3027 KKKLTVDVGR
-3037 KEKDYDGTAA
+3037 KDKPYDGTAD
-3047 VNNLAA
+3047 VTGLTTGDIIFHGVLA
-3053 GDITFS
+3053 GD
-3059 GLVGSETLSLDS
+3059 TLSLDTA
-3071 GALNKVQGQYLDS
+3071 ALTKISGQYLDDAGQPS
-3084 SGNAD
+3084 ADVRRNANH
-3089 ANVSRDVHRNVLDKA
+3089 AVTDKA

-3144 RPLNITPYDPT
+3144 RPLHITPYDPT
-3155 PTDPHNPN
+3155 DPHRPN

-3176 KVYDGTVTVKHNGV
+3176 KVYDGTATVKHNGV

-3208 GTVVGG
+3208 GTVAGG

-3232 TKTHYDDKMVGAS
+3232 TKTHYDDKMVGTG

-3259 TIDDFTRSVSTGIIT
+3259 IIDDFTRSVSTGIIT
-3274 AKDVTVAVKSSLTK
+3274 AKDVTVAVKSPLTK
-3288 EYDATRDVLGV
+3288 AYDATRDVLGV

-3312 DLVNLTG
+3312 DLVKLTG

-3335 TKNVGT
+3335 TKNAGT
-3341 GKTVTYTPS
+3341 GKTVAYTPS
-3350 LSGADAVNYRLVDA
+3350 LSGADAANYRLVVA
-3364 SGVAIPMTGLTS
+3364 SGVAIPTTGLTS
-3376 PSNNEITKRVIGVTF
+3376 PSNNEITKRKVNVTF
-3391 DPVSKPYDGTAANTT
+3391 DTVSKDYDGTAANTT
-3406 IDAAVSPADA
+3406 IDAAVSAADA

-3447 AYGKRDNNGQFTA
+3447 AYGKRDHGQFTA
-3460 NPNVVRDANNNVVL
+3460 NPNVVRDANNNVVP

-3501 DEDGYGKGTINPV
+3501 DVDGYGKGTINPV

-3519 DFVLSFRKASKEY
+3519 DFALSFRKASKEY
-3532 DGTPD
+3532 DGTRD

-3547 TASHATRTVGG
+3547 TASHASSTVGG
-3558 TPSTITLTDD
+3558 TTSTITLTDD

-3589 KVKISNKNF
+3589 KVQISNKNF
-3598 DFGIWDG
+3598 DFGTWDG
-3605 IVQRDG
+3605 IVRRDG

-3632 DGTAEIIGKARN
+3632 DGKADIIDKARN

-3713 VGDKNVKYKVD
+3713 VGDKNVKYTVD
-3724 LTGTDAANYEIVHA
+3724 LTGTDATNYDIVHA
-3738 NGTAVTAT
+3738 DGTAVTPT

-3751 KGKITPKEI
+3751 KGRITPKEI

-3796 VPSDTPLPGTID
+3796 VPGDTLPGTID
-3808 YRSPNARLRVGY
+3808 YSSPNARLRVGH
-3820 YAVEGTYHAPNG
+3820 YAVNGTYKAQG
-3832 ADGDTVSR
+3832 GTDGDTVSR

-3880 AYENASLDRTNQYS
+3880 AYENASLDRTNHYS

>member
-26 LIPQAAF
+26 LIPQVAA
-33 AAPTGGEAVFG
+33 AAPTGEHDYTAGVTVG
-44 GATGLTTSSDMNITS
+44 RVATASGTGTDTNITATAA
-59 SNPNNVITWR
+59 NNVIKWA
-69 DYSIAQGERVRYD
+69 DYSVKQGETVNYD
-82 SGNKTNNYLNIVTGA
+82 GKNYLNIVTGG
-97 NTSNIN
+97 NTSAIN
-103 GTIEGG
+103 GAIKNTGG
-109 KDVYIVNPNGV
+109 DVYLVNPNGV
-120 IFGKS
+120 IFGKT

-139 ESTLNTAAFTGSGA
+139 ESTLNMTAFTGSGN

-209 TNGGYVH
+209 TNGGYAH

-263 STPTQFQNINSDLT
+263 STPTEFQNINSDLT

-286 DFYDSVTGT
+286 DFYDSATGT

-306 HVAFSG
+306 HAAFSG

-570 ANGTLNSD
+570 ANGTLNAES
-578 GANTAKSNKGAD
+578 ANTAKSNKGAD

-597 QYIKIVGKDAS
+597 QYVKIVGKDGS

-622 AGAMQYNANG
+622 TGAMQYNVDG

-683 REVKLND
+683 REVRLDN
-690 GTIKPDRMY
+690 GSIKPDRMY

-706 DAFIRALTSG
+706 DAFIGELKKGSI
-716 NIHSSG
+716 NSSG

-737 TRGNFKAQAYNLE
+737 TTGNFKAQAYNLE
-750 YVNASGATIAAGT
+750 YVDGSGATIAAGT
-763 HADKNVGKD
+763 HADKNVGVD

-777 TGSIDFSGD
+777 TGSIGFSGE
-786 DAANYYF
+786 DAANYHF
-793 NNASLSNI
+793 DNTSLSNI

-818 TRADAKIY
+818 TRANAKIY
-826 DGTDAVLDLAMKQT
+826 DGTDAVLDPAMKQT
-840 GTTSSNITLDKSKIA
+840 GTTTPNITLDKSKIA

-865 PDGAIMRDD
+865 PDGAIMR
-874 NDTVDNVDL
+874 NDTDVVDDVDL

-898 QIHVGDHSLQYTNVG
+898 QIHVGDHKLQYTNVG
-913 LQGVDA
+913 LQGADA

-928 ESGTKTAV
+928 DSGTKTAV
-936 TDSKVYLAGEIIR
+936 TDSKVYLDGKIIR

-959 YKKVTNPSTSAVTQV
+959 YKKVTAPTGAITQV

-1002 TEPNKGIVARDLGHI
+1002 TDPNKGIVARDLGHI

-1053 TDNAAEYQLG
+1053 TDNAAEYRLG
-1063 DYYIKVKVNGSNVD
+1063 DYYIKVKVNGSDVD

-1091 ITPKLLTATVVKSN
+1091 ITPKLLTATVVNSN

-1156 DVSDTPT
+1156 VSGTPT

-1187 ATATG
+1187 AAATG

-1200 TTDSNGAQTTGIITP
+1200 TTDSSGAQTTGIITP

-1234 NTDITANDLGDTAV
+1234 NTDITANDLGDTPV

-1262 ISATGITSRYGNG
+1262 ISATGITSRYGDG

-1288 RSVEYVGLAG
+1288 HAVEYVGLVG

-1326 QVRKADGTIA
+1326 QVRKAGGAIA
-1336 DASKVYDGTDL
+1336 NASKVYDGTDL

-1360 ATSGNTGIVAHDAG
+1360 ATSGNTGIVAHDEG
-1374 KITFKLKDGSHGYFS
+1374 KITFKLKDGTSGYYS
-1389 SDRDGNNH
+1389 SDRDGNNR

-1405 YVAYDIVAHTSD
+1405 YVAYDIVAQTSD
-1417 DTNNPLTNYTFG
+1417 DTNNPLSNYTFG
-1429 SAAATTLK
+1429 SAAAEAAGTLK
-1437 NLEDVN
+1437 NLEN
-1443 NANPAHV
+1443 ITNATPAHV
-1450 TADGSITAAPLHAQT
+1450 TADGSITPAALHAQT

-1528 YDAIAGDITTKD
+1528 YDAFGVDITTKD
-1540 VTYTAALTGNYANDY
+1540 VTYTAALTGNYADDY

-1561 GAGAATATA
+1561 GAGAATATT

-1587 KIVMDDVSKTYDGN
+1587 RIVMNDVSKTYDGN

-1656 GSTDASFKEN
+1656 GSTDESFREN

-1724 PNRFNVVDLNGDPA
+1724 PNHFNVVDLNGDPA

-1755 WKISPSTGPDTG
+1755 WKISPSTGPATG

-1772 NITFHLTSDGA
+1772 NITFHLTPDGA
-1783 KFTTATHNPTPNAFE
+1783 KFTTATHSPTPNAFE
-1798 ANKVMYNVVAS
+1798 AAKVMYNVVAS

-1845 ALVNN
+1845 ALVND

-1857 DGQTGVVDTDTKH
+1857 DGQTGVVDTDTKR
-1870 WKALTK
+1870 WTALTK

-1882 VTYTTGSKELV
+1882 VKYTTGSKELV

-1898 FHIEANYRNSA
+1898 FRIEANYRNSA
-1909 NTDNDKNVAYNSA
+1909 NTANDKNVAYDSA
-1922 TPRNIIDKAIEYS
+1922 TPRNIIDKAIEYN
-1935 ISITGGDRRNYAFA
+1935 IHITGGDGRNYAFA
-1949 NGTSTPTNAES
+1949 NATSTPTNAES

-1980 KVTKVYDGTTNVP
+1980 KVTKVYDGTKNVP
-1993 AADVKFKTGAD
+1993 AADVKFKKGAD

-2015 HTEAFQSANV
+2015 HSEAFQSANV

-2035 GTEQKNW
+2035 GTAQKNW

-2047 LSLGG
+2047 LTLGG
-2052 TSADNYTINATAVGL
+2052 TSADNYTINPTAVGL

-2079 VRLTTTL
+2079 VTLTTTP
-2086 ATKEYDGGVKVKKA
+2086 ATKEYDGGVKVKKD

-2109 NYITGA
+2109 NYITDA
-2115 TVTVGGRTVD
+2115 TVTVGGSPVS
-2125 VLPAFKLKSA
+2125 VLPDLELQSA
-2135 EYDSKDVKSGA
+2135 EYDTKNVVGGPQP
-2146 TTDRVTYHME
+2146 RVTYHMK
-2156 YTGTSGNF
+2156 YKGTSGNF
-2164 TLAPGAET
+2164 TLAPGAAT
-2172 FDGKGDGEITK
+2172 FDGKGNGVITP
-2183 KDVTATIKGALTK
+2183 KDVTATIKGHLTK

-2256 DIKLDTE
+2256 DIKLDTA

-2272 NGSAINVPITQTG
+2272 NGSAITAAITQAG

-2309 NTSIDASVSDAD
+2309 NTSIDASVSAAD
-2321 AAVLNLDHTGLA
+2321 AAVLNRDVTGLA
-2333 NASNKLTN
+2333 VADKLTN

-2346 TPPNIISNYGKRTGT
+2346 TTPNIISNYGKRTGTGT

-2424 DAKKVYDGTNK
+2424 DAKKVYDGTRDVKYNGSAASN
-2435 VLWKD
+2435 D
-2440 SSSGI
+2440 
-2445 YYGDN
+2445 
-2450 SHVKNYISTIGV
+2450 VKNYITNIGV

-2467 WVDLSGSVDMDLT
+2467 WVDLSGSVVMDLT

-2508 IVNGGTNEFTKTAQG
+2508 IVNGGTNEFTKTANG

-2530 KLDLAQDSAI
+2530 KLGLAQDSAI

-2559 KFIDDDASG
+2559 KFIDDDANG
-2568 NVIYATGTT
+2568 NVIYAAGIAN
-2577 SDNKLVRTSNGAAV
+2577 DNKLVRTSNGAAV

-2618 DTSGAVKAKGIA
+2618 DTSGAVTVKGIA

-2727 ASAFGKGTTD
+2727 ASDFGKGTTD

-2783 TAYGKGAITKRTVTR
+2783 TSYGKGAITKRTVTR

-2818 VWTDPTTHI
+2818 VWTDTTTHI

-2928 ETTFNQDNQDFVNA
+2928 ETTFNQDNKDFVNA

-2948 TGIIARD
+2948 TGIVARD

-3134 YTVGDAKGQI
+3134 YTVGDAKGRI

-3155 PTDPHNPN
+3155 PADPHNPN

-3176 KVYDGTVTVKHNGV
+3176 KVYDGTATVKHNGV
-3190 GTADALKNYL
+3190 GTADVLKNYL

-3214 VVTGGTEVNIWKD
+3214 VVTGGTEVDIWKD

-3232 TKTHYDDKMVGAS
+3232 TKTHYDDKMVGSS
-3245 KNVTYGLKYTGNNF
+3245 KKVTYGLKYTGNNF
-3259 TIDDFTRSVSTGIIT
+3259 AIDDFTRSVSTGIIT
-3274 AKDVTVAVKSSLTK
+3274 AKDVTATIKGPLTK

-3312 DLVNLTG
+3312 DLVKLTG

-3364 SGVAIPMTGLTS
+3364 SGAAIPTTRLTS
-3376 PSNNEITKRVIGVTF
+3376 PSNNEITKRKVNVAF
-3391 DPVSKPYDGTAANTT
+3391 DTVSKDYDGTAANTT
-3406 IDAAVSPADA
+3406 IDAAVSAADA
-3416 AVLNLDR
+3416 TVLNLDH

-3438 TGAAPNITS
+3438 TGAASNITS
-3447 AYGKRDNNGQFTA
+3447 AYGQRDNNGQFTA
-3460 NPNVVRDANNNVVL
+3460 NPNVVRDANNDVVL

-3501 DEDGYGKGTINPV
+3501 DVDGYGKGTINPV
-3514 TMSDG
+3514 TMSEG
-3519 DFVLSFRKASKEY
+3519 NFALSFRKASKEY

-3547 TASHATRTVGG
+3547 TASHASRTVGG
-3558 TPSTITLTDD
+3558 TTSTITLTDD

-3589 KVKISNKNF
+3589 KVQISNKNF
-3598 DFGIWDG
+3598 DFGAWDG
-3605 IVQRDG
+3605 IVGGDG

-3632 DGTAEIIGKARN
+3632 DGKADIIGKARN
-3644 AQGTLITGR
+3644 AQGTLITTG
-3653 GDKLVKFHHYGG
+3653 GDNLVKFHHYSGI
-3665 TPTHPDDGE
+3665 PTTPDDGE
-3674 DTVFYKDAAAGT
+3674 DTVFYKDAAART

-3713 VGDKNVKYKVD
+3713 VGDKNVKYMVK
-3724 LTGTDAANYEIVHA
+3724 LTGTNAANYEVVHA
-3738 NGTAVTAT
+3738 DGTAVTAT

-3751 KGKITPKEI
+3751 RGKITPKEI

-3776 TSYTGTPMGK
+3776 DHYTGTPMGK

-3808 YRSPNARLRVGY
+3808 YSSPNARLRVGY
-3820 YAVEGTYHAPNG
+3820 YAVNGTYHAPNG

-3880 AYENASLDRTNQYS
+3880 AYENASLDRTNHYS

>member
-26 LIPQAAF
+26 LIPQVAA
-33 AAPTGGEAVFG
+33 AAPTGHHDETAGVQVAGEG
-44 GATGLTTSSDMNITS
+44 TATTTITATA
-59 SNPNNVITWR
+59 PNNVIKWA
-69 DYSIAQGERVRYD
+69 DYSVKQGETVNYD
-82 SGNKTNNYLNIVTGA
+82 GKNYLNIVTGG
-97 NTSNIN
+97 NTSAIN
-103 GTIEGG
+103 GTINNAGG
-109 KDVYIVNPNGV
+109 DIYLVNPNGV
-120 IFGKS
+120 IFGKT

-139 ESTLNTAAFTGSGA
+139 ESTLNMTAFTGSGA

-184 SIRILDAANVHDAT
+184 SIRILDAANVHAT
-198 TSPVILHIDEE
+198 TSPVILHTD
-209 TNGGYVH
+209 TAVNDGYAH
-216 IGYQSGS
+216 IGYKSGAE
-223 VPSTSDYEIHKK
+223 PAATAYEINGANA
-235 VTPTTPPSSPPT
+235 V
-247 TVVAAATAADN
+247 AADN

-263 STPTQFQNINSDLT
+263 STTSEFRNMSSDLT
-277 KNYMLANDI
+277 KNYMLENDI
-286 DFYDSVTGT
+286 DFAGETALSPTGT
-295 KKSLTPIGGDS
+295 ITTP
-306 HVAFSG
+306 FTK
-312 KFDGNFFRIQNFTVS
+312 KFDGNFYKVKNFTVM
-327 GTSRA
+327 GGDRA
-332 GAFGEINGARIDNVG
+332 GLFGDTNGASIENVG
-347 ITGATITGGTTS
+347 IIGATITGGTAG
-359 ADYAGGVVGYATSST
+359 ADYAGGIVAYARNST
-374 LKNVYSDR
+374 LKNVYVDQT
-382 GTTVSGA
+382 TTVSGTM
-389 NGRHGGIVGYTTDTK
+389 GKHGGIAGGTSATTID
-404 VESVYSKAT
+404 SAYSKAS
-413 IGAGGGIIGLAAND
+413 IGAGGGVIGHALNGTVVRNTYSDA
-427 TKVRDSYSEIH
+427 KVSG
-438 TTATT
+438 T
-443 GGGIPLAAYFI
+443 GTYFI
-454 YYINPTAGTT
+454 YYMQPPDGTS
-464 VDNSYFIGGNFS
+464 VSNSYTTGNQFTW
-476 YSNITSKVN
+476 SNLTSHIS
-485 NTYKV
+485 NTYKID
-490 TEDADHTYKASLLRP
+490 EAAK
-505 GPPTA
+505 TA
-510 TTADEKDAN
+510 TLVSSPSAGPAPTPKDMN
-519 SSDTYAAWGNTIN
+519 SVATYTGWSIN

-570 ANGTLNSD
+570 ANGTLNTES
-578 GANTAKSNKGAD
+578 ANTAKSNKGAD

-597 QYIKIVGKDAS
+597 QYVKIVGKDTL

-622 AGAMQYNANG
+622 AGAMQYNADG

-683 REVKLND
+683 REVKLD
-690 GTIKPDRMY
+690 GDSIEAKRMY

-706 DAFIRALTSG
+706 DAFINALTSG
-716 NIHSSG
+716 NISSSG
-722 FTAEDINAHSVNLDF
+722 FTTEDINAHSVNLDF
-737 TRGNFKAQAYNLE
+737 TTGGFKAVMVKNGTLPATGANL
-750 YVNASGATIAAGT
+750 
-763 HADKNVGKD
+763 DKNVGTD

-777 TGSIDFSGD
+777 TGSIGFSGD
-786 DAANYYF
+786 DAANYHF
-793 NNASLSNI
+793 DNASINNI
-801 TGTATITK
+801 TGKATITK

-840 GTTSSNITLDKSKIA
+840 GTTASNITLNKDNYA
-855 PAIGVTPSTI
+855 PASTVPSPTHHKGEI
-865 PDGAIMRDD
+865 MLDDGDNPDD
-874 NDTVDNVDL
+874 VDL
-883 TNVTDPTYTDTAGNA
+883 TQVTDPTYTDTTGAK
-898 QIHVGDHSLQYTNVG
+898 QIHVGDHSLQYKNVG
-913 LQGVDA
+913 LRGADA
-919 RNYDLYYTP
+919 GNYDLYLPPIPAVGNGNKVVGNTVYLDGKIIAREITRDSFKVYD
-928 ESGTKTAV
+928 SGTNAEV
-936 TDSKVYLAGEIIR
+936 T
-949 REIPSTGFEV
+949 
-959 YKKVTNPSTSAVTQV
+959 
-974 KVDAEKVYDGTSSYT
+974 AEKVYDGNATYT
-989 PESGTYLTSNITT
+989 PGGSVYLSTNAPASGNV
-1002 TEPNKGIVARDLGHI
+1002 GIVTRDQGHI
-1017 TFSLT
+1017 TFALT
-1022 PGKTAHFTDDN
+1022 GDK
-1033 GTETTHVSN
+1033 GTFKDAAGANSTKNVAEARKI
-1042 TTGVAYNVTGH
+1042 AYNVTGVEDTG
-1053 TDNAAEYQLG
+1053 TDADGIGYKLD
-1063 DYYIKVKVNGSNVD
+1063 DYYVLDADGVTKHSLSS
-1077 TALTNTFDVTGKGK
+1077 AFDATGQGR
-1091 ITPKLLTATVVKSN
+1091 ITPKALTATVVN
-1105 ITKVYDGWTKQTDGN
+1105 NHITKVYDAKQNQTDGN
-1120 RTLTPGEDLIT
+1120 RNDIIGDALVTLS
-1131 LAGFVT
+1131 GFVS
-1137 GETRTNTSTADYA
+1137 GETRTNTSTAMYA
-1150 TKNVIL
+1150 SPNVAW
-1156 DVSDTPT
+1156 DNTRNAPT
-1163 KQNVTYTASF
+1163 SQTVTYTAKF
-1173 DRGTGVASEDYILD
+1173 DRGTGAEADNYTLDPTAHTTTVTNSASVSGSY
-1187 ATATG
+1187 TG
-1192 TNRYQKTL
+1192 TITSRDLKL
-1200 TTDSNGAQTTGIITP
+1200 TFG
-1215 RPVTVKFADV
+1215 DV
-1225 TKVYDGTAI
+1225 TKVYDGTAD
-1234 NTDITANDLGDTAV
+1234 NATKNVTAL
-1248 DKAVLQDDGKSASA
+1248 DDGLSGAVTTA
-1262 ISATGITSRYGNG
+1262 DGT
-1275 TAASFAENRNAGS
+1275 TAAGINAAALSSVTSSYGDFSGTTFNANRNAGS
-1288 RSVEYVGLAG
+1288 HAVEYVGLAG
-1298 VLGTNYAVDNKQY
+1298 ALGTNHNYAIADKQY

-1326 QVRKADGTIA
+1326 QVRKDGAIA
-1336 DASKVYDGTDL
+1336 NASKVYDGTDL
-1347 SDLPTGASLVTPT
+1347 SDLPQGASLVTPT
-1360 ATSGNTGIVAHDAG
+1360 ATSGNTGIVAHDEG
-1374 KITFKLKDGSHGYFS
+1374 KITFKLKDGTSGYYS
-1389 SDRDGNNH
+1389 RDRDGNNR
-1397 TSHVSEAH
+1397 TSHVSEAQ
-1405 YVAYDIVAHTSD
+1405 YVAYDIVAQTSD
-1417 DTNNPLTNYTFG
+1417 ATNNPLSNYTFG
-1429 SAAATTLK
+1429 SATATTLK

-1450 TADGSITAAPLHAQT
+1450 TADGTITPAALHAQT
-1465 HSIEKVY
+1465 RSIEKVY

-1487 DKDTIITFTGWVT
+1487 DKDTIITFRGWVT
-1500 HNGITEKRTN
+1500 HNSITEKRTN
-1510 NSSAVYQAGHSVG
+1510 NSSAVYLGFGGGQG
-1523 AKDVA
+1523 KDVA
-1528 YDAIAGDITTKD
+1528 YDAITGDITTKN
-1540 VTYTAALTGNYANDY
+1540 VTYTAALTGNYADDY
-1555 KIVDIT
+1555 EIVDIT

-1587 KIVMDDVSKTYDGN
+1587 RIVMDDVSKTYDGN
-1601 AKNTTVTVK
+1601 AKNTTVSVK
-1610 KITDDVANSLISTI
+1610 EITDTIGSAVIDDI
-1624 LSDDNI
+1624 LSDDNV
-1630 TAGALTNKYRDKMT
+1630 TAHDLTTKYTAKMT
-1644 AAPADYKSVYGQ
+1644 AAPANYKSTYGR
-1656 GSTDASFKEN
+1656 GNTDAMFVEN
-1666 PNVASDANGE
+1666 VNASNG
-1676 TIENGKDVQYTNMRK
+1676 TPHDVQYTNMRK
-1691 AFTERFSSS
+1691 AFNEEFGTFSA
-1700 TSPGNYT
+1700 GNYS
-1707 VEQNVY
+1707 VEKNVY
-1713 GKGTINRYNID
+1713 GKGTINRRNID
-1724 PNRFNVVDLNGDPA
+1724 PNNFDVVDDHNVTSHA
-1738 RAERAYD
+1738 TKEYD
-1745 GTAVYNVPTG
+1745 GTTTYNVPTG
-1755 WKISPSTGPDTG
+1755 WKLNPSSGPTTG
-1767 VLTGD
+1767 VIAGD
-1772 NITFHLTSDGA
+1772 DVTFYLTSDGA
-1783 KFTTATHNPTPNAFE
+1783 QFTTAAHNPTPNAYD
-1798 ANKVMYNVVAS
+1798 AAKVMYNVVAS

-1818 TLDGRNLE
+1818 TLGGRKLEDGK
-1826 SGAAKVY
+1826 AKVY

-1845 ALVNN
+1845 ALVND

-1857 DGQTGVVDTDTKH
+1857 DGQTGVVDTDTKR
-1870 WKALTK
+1870 WTALTK

-1882 VTYTTGSKELV
+1882 VAYTTGSKELV

-1909 NTDNDKNVAYNSA
+1909 NTANDKNVAYDSA
-1922 TPRNIIDKAIEYS
+1922 TPLHVVDKAIEYS
-1935 ISITGGDRRNYAFA
+1935 ISITGGDARNYAFGA
-1949 NGTSTPTNAES
+1949 LTNPAES

-2004 GVIDGDNITFT
+2004 GVIAGDNITFT
-2015 HTEAFQSANV
+2015 HSEAFQSKNV

-2035 GTEQKNW
+2035 GTAQKNW

-2067 GEITPLQLTPSN
+2067 GEITPLELTPSN
-2079 VRLTTTL
+2079 VTLTTTP
-2086 ATKEYDGGVKVKKA
+2086 ATKEYDGGVKVKKD

-2115 TVTVGGRTVD
+2115 TVTVGGSTVS
-2125 VLPAFKLKSA
+2125 VLPDLELQSA
-2135 EYDSKDVKSGA
+2135 EYDTKNVVGG
-2146 TTDRVTYHME
+2146 TQPRVTYHMK
-2156 YTGTSGNF
+2156 YKGTSGNF
-2164 TLAPGAET
+2164 TLAPGAAT
-2172 FDGKGDGEITK
+2172 FDGKGNGVITP
-2183 KDVTATIKGALTK
+2183 KDVTATIKGPLTK

-2210 ATTGAA
+2210 KATGAA
-2216 VVTADDLVKFVGLVA
+2216 VVTADDLVTFVGLVA

-2249 TNKTVTY
+2249 TNKNVTY
-2256 DIKLDTE
+2256 DIKLDTA

-2272 NGSAINVPITQTG
+2272 NGAAITALISTND

-2302 PYDGLSK
+2302 SYDGLST

-2346 TPPNIISNYGKRTGT
+2346 TPPNITSNYGKRTGT

-2369 GTNKDVQYAGLRTAM
+2369 GTNKDVKYAGLRTAM
-2384 NASLGGNAGNY
+2384 NTSLGGAAGNY

-2467 WVDLSGSVDMDLT
+2467 WVDLSGSVVMDLT
-2480 GTKYSS
+2480 GTKYTS
-2486 PNATNGTPDTV
+2486 PNATNSTPDTV
-2497 TYKFRLNTNNI
+2497 MYKFRLNTNNI

-2530 KLDLAQDSAI
+2530 KLGLAQDSAI
-2540 DKIYDANEK
+2540 DKNYDANAK

-2568 NVIYATGTT
+2568 NVIYAAGTT
-2577 SDNKLVRTSNGAAV
+2577 NDNKLVRTSNGAAV

-2603 VDNLTNRAADKNVAR
+2603 VDDLTNRAADKNVAY
-2618 DTSGAVKAKGIA
+2618 SGGAVTAKGIA

-2638 NGGKNYKLSDGT
+2638 NGGKNYTLDHNGT
-2650 TTVDA
+2650 TVHA
-2655 ENANGLNMNA
+2655 EDGLKMNA

-2707 GAATLTADGITAAT
+2707 GAVTLTADGITAAT

-2727 ASAFGKGTTD
+2727 ASDFGKGTTD

-2837 YFTSSTLKLRNSE
+2837 YFTSSTLKLRNSA

-3134 YTVGDAKGQI
+3134 YAVGDAKGQI

-3155 PTDPHNPN
+3155 PTDPHHPN

-3176 KVYDGTVTVKHNGV
+3176 KVYDGTAMVKHNGV

-3214 VVTGGTEVNIWKD
+3214 VVTGGTGVDIWTD
-3227 IAIDP
+3227 IVIDP
-3232 TKTHYDDKMVGAS
+3232 TKTHYDDKMVGTG

-3259 TIDDFTRSVSTGIIT
+3259 TIDDFTRSVSTGVIT
-3274 AKDVTVAVKSSLTK
+3274 AKDVTVAVKSPLTK
-3288 EYDATRDVLGV
+3288 AYDATREVLGV

-3312 DLVNLTG
+3312 DLVKLTG

-3350 LSGADAVNYRLVDA
+3350 LSGTDAVNYRLVDA
-3364 SGVAIPMTGLTS
+3364 SGVAIPTTGLTS
-3376 PSNNEITKRVIGVTF
+3376 PSNNEITKRKVNVTF
-3391 DPVSKPYDGTAANTT
+3391 DTVSKPYDGTAANTT
-3406 IDAAVSPADA
+3406 IDAAVSVADA

-3423 TGLANASNKLTNLTA
+3423 TGLANALNKLTNLTA

-3447 AYGKRDNNGQFTA
+3447 AYGKRDHGQFTA
-3460 NPNVVRDANNNVVL
+3460 NPNVVRDANNNVVP

-3501 DEDGYGKGTINPV
+3501 DVDGYGKGTINPV
-3514 TMSDG
+3514 TMSEG
-3519 DFVLSFRKASKEY
+3519 DFALSFRKASKEY
-3532 DGTPD
+3532 DGTRE

-3547 TASHATRTVGG
+3547 TASHASSTVAG
-3558 TPSTITLTDD
+3558 TTSTITLTDD

-3589 KVKISNKNF
+3589 KVRISNKNF
-3598 DFGIWDG
+3598 DFGTWDG
-3605 IVQRDG
+3605 IVRRDG

-3632 DGTAEIIGKARN
+3632 DGKADIIGKARN
-3644 AQGTLITGR
+3644 AQGTLITTG
-3653 GDKLVKFHHYGG
+3653 GDNLVKFHHYSG

-3674 DTVFYKDAAAGT
+3674 DTVFYGVDAGT
-3686 VSNNTTADYVDKN
+3686 VSNVTTADYVAVDPTKYAN
-3699 VEWQGGVWNQGRGV
+3699 KDVEWKDNVWNQGRGV
-3713 VGDKNVKYKVD
+3713 VGDKNVKYTVD
-3724 LTGTDAANYEIVHA
+3724 LTGTDAANYEVVHA
-3738 NGTAVTAT
+3738 DGTAVTPT

-3808 YRSPNARLRVGY
+3808 YSSPNARLRVGH

-3832 ADGDTVSR
+3832 ADGDSVSW

-3845 EDPANDTA
+3845 QDPANKTA

>member
-26 LIPQAAF
+26 LIPQVAA
-33 AAPTGGEAVFG
+33 AAPTGEHDMTSGVHVGRA
-44 GATGLTTSSDMNITS
+44 ATASGTGTDTNITATAA
-59 SNPNNVITWR
+59 NNVIKWA
-69 DYSIAQGERVRYD
+69 DYSVKQGETVNYD
-82 SGNKTNNYLNIVTGA
+82 GKNYLNIVTGG
-97 NTSNIN
+97 NTSAIN
-103 GTIEGG
+103 GAIKNTGG
-109 KDVYIVNPNGV
+109 DVYLVNPNGV
-120 IFGKS
+120 IFGKT

-139 ESTLNTAAFTGSGA
+139 ESTLNTTAFTGGGA
-153 SPLSTTVTDVGKAD
+153 SPLSTSVGDVGKAD

-173 ITANKVEVYGR
+173 VSANKVEVYGR
-184 SIRILDAANVHDAT
+184 SIRILDAANVHAT
-198 TSPVILHIDEE
+198 TSPVILHTD
-209 TNGGYVH
+209 TAANGGYAH
-216 IGYQSGS
+216 IGHQSGAEPA
-223 VPSTSDYEIHKK
+223 VTAYK
-235 VTPTTPPSSPPT
+235 VNGANA
-247 TVVAAATAADN
+247 VAADN

-263 STPTQFQNINSDLT
+263 STPTEFQNINNNPSG
-277 KNYMLANDI
+277 NYMLANDI
-286 DFYDSVTGT
+286 DFATSTGGKT
-295 KKSLTPIGGDS
+295 AITPIGGNTYAD
-306 HVAFSG
+306 FTG
-312 KFDGNFFRIQNFTVS
+312 KLDGNFFRVKNFSVASTVS
-327 GTSRA
+327 YAGLFGRTS
-332 GAFGEINGARIDNVG
+332 GAKIENIGVTA
-347 ITGATITGGTTS
+347 ATITGGT
-359 ADYAGGVVGYATSST
+359 AANNFAGGIAGYTMGNT
-374 LKNVYSDR
+374 LIRNVYVKKD
-382 GTTVSGA
+382 TTVDGRSGKL
-389 NGRHGGIVGYTTDTK
+389 GGIVGGTEDTTFD
-404 VESVYSKAT
+404 SVYSLAT
-413 IGAGGGIIGLAAND
+413 IGLGGGLIGSSGSGTNIYNTYSD
-427 TKVRDSYSEIH
+427 TSYLSTVSLPQQI
-438 TTATT
+438 
-443 GGGIPLAAYFI
+443 YFI
-454 YYINPTAGTT
+454 YVIDPDNGTYIE
-464 VDNSYFIGGNFS
+464 NSYATGTLSWNEGNLTG
-476 YSNITSKVN
+476 NISKD
-485 NTYKV
+485 TYKISRATGKATRIGATAV
-490 TEDADHTYKASLLRP
+490 TST
-505 GPPTA
+505 PPPPVIG
-510 TTADEKDAN
+510 DMN
-519 SSDTYAAWGNTIN
+519 SAATYAGWSIN

-570 ANGTLNSD
+570 ANGTLNTES
-578 GANTAKSNKGAD
+578 ANTAKSNKGAD

-597 QYIKIVGKDAS
+597 QYVKIVGKDGS

-622 AGAMQYNANG
+622 TGAMQYNADG

-638 IYDYVSAG
+638 IYDYVSTAG
-646 TNDFDKTN
+646 THDFDKTN

-683 REVKLND
+683 REVRLDN
-690 GTIKPDRMY
+690 GSIKPDRMY

-706 DAFIRALTSG
+706 DAFIGELKKGS
-716 NIHSSG
+716 ISSSG
-722 FTAEDINAHSVNLDF
+722 FTTEDIHEHSVNLDF
-737 TRGNFKAQAYNLE
+737 TTGSFKAQAYNLE
-750 YVNASGATIAAGT
+750 YEDTTGTTIAAGT

-865 PDGAIMRDD
+865 PDGAIMRNDSDVVDD
-874 NDTVDNVDL
+874 VDL

-913 LQGVDA
+913 LQGADA

-928 ESGTKTAV
+928 DSGTKTAV
-936 TDSKVYLAGEIIR
+936 TNSKVYLAGEIIR

-959 YKKVTNPSTSAVTQV
+959 YKKVTNPSTGAITQV

-1053 TDNAAEYQLG
+1053 TDNAAEYRLG
-1063 DYYIKVKVNGSNVD
+1063 DYYIKVKVNGSDVD

-1091 ITPKLLTATVVKSN
+1091 ITPKLLTATVVNSN

-1156 DVSDTPT
+1156 DVSGTPT

-1187 ATATG
+1187 DTATG
-1192 TNRYQKTL
+1192 TSRYQKTL

-1225 TKVYDGTAI
+1225 TKVYDGTAV

-1262 ISATGITSRYGNG
+1262 ISAAGITSRYGNG

-1288 RSVEYVGLAG
+1288 HTVEYVGLTG

-1326 QVRKADGTIA
+1326 QVRKAGGAIA
-1336 DASKVYDGTDL
+1336 NASKVYDGTDL
-1347 SDLPTGASLVTPT
+1347 SDLPSGASLVTPT

-1450 TADGSITAAPLHAQT
+1450 TADGSITPAALHAQT

-1478 TDGNRAAVA
+1478 TDGNRADVA

-1528 YDAIAGDITTKD
+1528 YDAFGVDITTKD

-1555 KIVDIT
+1555 KIVDIK
-1561 GAGAATATA
+1561 GAGAATATP

-1587 KIVMDDVSKTYDGN
+1587 RIVMDDVSKTYDGN
-1601 AKNTTVTVK
+1601 ATNTTVSVK
-1610 KITDDVANSLISTI
+1610 EITDTIGSTVIDDI
-1624 LSDDNI
+1624 LSDDNV
-1630 TAGALTNKYRDKMT
+1630 TAHDLTTKYTSKMT
-1644 AAPADYKSVYGQ
+1644 AAPANYKSTYGR
-1656 GSTDASFKEN
+1656 GNTDVAFVENVNAS
-1666 PNVASDANGE
+1666 NG
-1676 TIENGKDVQYTNMRK
+1676 TPHDVQYTNMRK
-1691 AFTERFSSS
+1691 AFNEEFGTFSA
-1700 TSPGNYT
+1700 GNYS
-1707 VEQNVY
+1707 VEKNVY
-1713 GKGTINRYNID
+1713 GKGTINRRNID
-1724 PNRFNVVDLNGDPA
+1724 PNNFDVVDDHNVTSHA
-1738 RAERAYD
+1738 TKEYD
-1745 GTAVYNVPTG
+1745 GTTTYNVPTG
-1755 WKISPSTGPDTG
+1755 WKLNPSTGPSTG
-1767 VLTGD
+1767 VIAGD
-1772 NITFHLTSDGA
+1772 DVTFHLTSDGA
-1783 KFTTATHNPTPNAFE
+1783 QFTTAAHNPTPNAYD
-1798 ANKVMYNVVAS
+1798 AAKVMYNVVAS

-1818 TLDGRNLE
+1818 TLGGRKLEDGK
-1826 SGAAKVY
+1826 AKVY

-1845 ALVNN
+1845 ALVND

-1857 DGQTGVVDTDTKH
+1857 DGQTGLVDTDTKH
-1870 WKALTK
+1870 WAALTK

-1882 VTYTTGSKELV
+1882 VEYTVGSKELV

-1909 NTDNDKNVAYNSA
+1909 NTANDKNVAYDSA
-1922 TPRNIIDKAIEYS
+1922 TPRNIIDKAIEYN
-1935 ISITGGDRRNYAFA
+1935 IHIAGTGDARNYAFA
-1949 NGTSTPTNAES
+1949 NGTSTPTNAEN

-2004 GVIDGDNITFT
+2004 GVIAGDNITFT

-2025 RGDGTTKTID
+2025 NGDGNHTWTP
-2035 GTEQKNW
+2035 TEGPEKGKVQKNW
-2042 INYSG
+2042 IKYSG

-2067 GEITPLQLTPSN
+2067 GEITPLELTPSN
-2079 VRLTTTL
+2079 VTLTTTP
-2086 ATKEYDGGVKVKKA
+2086 ATKEYDGGVKVKKD
-2100 GSDAISAIK
+2100 GSDAVSAIK
-2109 NYITGA
+2109 DYITGA
-2115 TVTVGGRTVD
+2115 TVTVGGSPVS
-2125 VLPAFKLKSA
+2125 VLTDLELQSA
-2135 EYDSKDVKSGA
+2135 EYDTKNVVGG
-2146 TTDRVTYHME
+2146 TLPRVTYHMK
-2156 YTGTSGNF
+2156 YKGTSGNF
-2164 TLAPGAET
+2164 TLAPGAAT
-2172 FDGKGDGEITK
+2172 FDGKGNGVITP
-2183 KDVTATIKGALTK
+2183 KDVTATIKGPLTK
-2196 VYDATADTIGAAKN
+2196 VYDATANTIGAAKN

-2231 GDGATNATT
+2231 GDDATNATT

-2256 DIKLDTE
+2256 DIKLDTT
-2263 SAGNYNIKY
+2263 SAGNYNLKY
-2272 NGSAINVPITQTG
+2272 NGSAISAPITQTG
-2285 NTITKRKVDVT
+2285 NTITKRKVNVT

-2321 AAVLNLDHTGLA
+2321 AAVLNRDVTGLA
-2333 NASNKLTN
+2333 VDDKLTN

-2346 TPPNIISNYGKRTGT
+2346 TPPNIISDYGKRTGT
-2361 GFTTDANA
+2361 GFTPDANA
-2369 GTNKDVQYAGLRTAM
+2369 GTNKDVQYAGLSAAM
-2384 NASLGGNAGNY
+2384 NTSLGGNAGNY

-2424 DAKKVYDGTNK
+2424 DASKVYDGTTA
-2435 VLWKD
+2435 
-2440 SSSGI
+2440 
-2445 YYGDN
+2445 
-2450 SHVKNYISTIGV
+2450 VKYNGSAASNDVRNYITNIGV

-2467 WVDLSGSVDMDLT
+2467 WVDLSGSVVMDLT

-2486 PNATNGTPDTV
+2486 PNATNGTTDTV

-2508 IVNGGTNEFTKTAQG
+2508 IVNGGTNEFTKTAKG

-2530 KLDLAQDSAI
+2530 KLGLAQDSAI
-2540 DKIYDANEK
+2540 DKIYDANAK
-2549 LIDTSTRHYD
+2549 LIDTNTRHYD
-2559 KFIDDDASG
+2559 KFIDDDANG
-2568 NVIYATGTT
+2568 NVIYAAGTT
-2577 SDNKLVRTSNGAAV
+2577 NDNKLVRTSNGAAV

-2603 VDNLTNRAADKNVAR
+2603 VDDLTNRAADKNVAR
-2618 DTSGAVKAKGIA
+2618 DTSSGNVTAKDIA

-2638 NGGKNYKLSDGT
+2638 NGGKNYKLSHGT

-2655 ENANGLNMNA
+2655 ENGLDMNA

-2701 GNSDGR
+2701 ENSDGR
-2707 GAATLTADGITAAT
+2707 GGTTLTADGITAET
-2721 FDMTGV
+2721 FDMTNV
-2727 ASAFGKGTTD
+2727 ASDFGKGTRD

-2763 RNLKDTLNAQPYAGN
+2763 RNLKDTLNAQSYAGN

-2783 TAYGKGAITKRTVTR
+2783 TSYGKGAITKRTVTR

-2804 IDPATKEYD
+2804 IAPAKKEYD
-2813 GTDKV
+2813 GTKAV
-2818 VWTDPTTHI
+2818 VWTDTATGTA
-2827 SYNDL
+2827 YNDL
-2832 EHAKN
+2832 EHVKN
-2837 YFTSSTLKLRNSE
+2837 YFTSSTLKLRN
-2850 GTVIAT
+2850 GAGNVIAT

-2868 AAYNGTN
+2868 AAYNDEDVADAN
-2875 VVGTNQVDYGIRI
+2875 RVDYGIRI

-2903 HTAGTITPRDLATK
+2903 HTAGTIKPRDLATK

-3134 YTVGDAKGQI
+3134 YTVGDAKGRI

-3155 PTDPHNPN
+3155 PADPHNPN

-3176 KVYDGTVTVKHNGV
+3176 KVYDGTATVKHNGV

-3232 TKTHYDDKMVGAS
+3232 TKTHYDDKMVGTG

-3274 AKDVTVAVKSSLTK
+3274 AKDVTVAVKSPLTK
-3288 EYDATRDVLGV
+3288 EYDATKNVLGV

-3364 SGVAIPMTGLTS
+3364 SGAAIPPTGLTS
-3376 PSNNEITKRVIGVTF
+3376 PSNNEITKRKVNVTF
-3391 DPVSKPYDGTAANTT
+3391 DTVSKPYDGTAANTT
-3406 IDAAVSPADA
+3406 IDAAVSAADA

-3423 TGLANASNKLTNLTA
+3423 AGLANASHKLTNLTA
-3438 TGAAPNITS
+3438 TGAARNITS

-3494 DAGNYEF
+3494 NAGNYEF
-3501 DEDGYGKGTINPV
+3501 DVDGYGKGTINPV

-3532 DGTPD
+3532 DGTRD

-3547 TASHATRTVGG
+3547 TASHASRTGGG

-3589 KVKISNKNF
+3589 KVRISNKNF
-3598 DFGIWDG
+3598 DFGTWDG
-3605 IVQRDG
+3605 IVGRDG

-3644 AQGTLITGR
+3644 AQGTLITAG
-3653 GDKLVKFHHYGG
+3653 GDNLVKFHHYGG

-3674 DTVFYKDAAAGT
+3674 DTVFYGVDAGT
-3686 VSNNTTADYVDKN
+3686 VSNNTTADYMAVDPTKYAN
-3699 VEWQGGVWNQGRGV
+3699 KDVEWKDNVWNQGRGV
-3713 VGDKNVKYKVD
+3713 VGDKNVKYTVD

-3738 NGTAVTAT
+3738 DGTAVTPP

-3776 TSYTGTPMGK
+3776 TSYTGTPMGE

-3796 VPSDTPLPGTID
+3796 VSGETLPGTID
-3808 YRSPNARLRVGY
+3808 YRSSNARLRVGY

-3832 ADGDTVSR
+3832 ADGDTVSW
-3840 NYRFV
+3840 NYRFIQ
-3845 EDPANDTA
+3845 DPANKTA

-3880 AYENASLDRTNQYS
+3880 AYENASLDRTNHYS
-3894 RKPTAQVDPVP
+3894 RKPSAQVDPVP

>member
-26 LIPQAAF
+26 LIPQVAA
-33 AAPTGGEAVFG
+33 AAPTGEHDMTNGVTVG
-44 GATGLTTSSDMNITS
+44 RTATASGMGTDTNITATAA
-59 SNPNNVITWR
+59 NNVIKWA
-69 DYSIAQGERVRYD
+69 DYSVKQGETVNYD
-82 SGNKTNNYLNIVTGA
+82 GKNYLNIVTGG
-97 NTSNIN
+97 NTSAIN
-103 GTIEGG
+103 GTINNTGG
-109 KDVYIVNPNGV
+109 DIYLVNPNGV
-120 IFGKS
+120 IFGKT

-139 ESTLNTAAFTGSGA
+139 ESTLNMTAFTGSGA

-198 TSPVILHIDEE
+198 TSPVILHTDIAA
-209 TNGGYVH
+209 NGGYAH
-216 IGYQSGS
+216 IGHQSGAE
-223 VPSTSDYEIHKK
+223 P
-235 VTPTTPPSSPPT
+235 
-247 TVVAAATAADN
+247 AATAYKVNGANAVAADN

-263 STPTQFQNINSDLT
+263 STPTEFQNINSDLT

-286 DFYDSVTGT
+286 DFTDPATSAAGEI
-295 KKSLTPIGGDS
+295 TPIGGNTIGTTTYP
-306 HVAFSG
+306 AYSG
-312 KFDGNFFRIQNFTVS
+312 KFDGNFFRVQNYKVTNPALERAGLFGELNHAQIYNLGVTGATVTGDTS
-327 GTSRA
+327 RGTSRA
-332 GAFGEINGARIDNVG
+332 GGVAGYSYGGTSFLNVYIKNSTINGLD
-347 ITGATITGGTTS
+347 
-359 ADYAGGVVGYATSST
+359 GY
-374 LKNVYSDR
+374 
-382 GTTVSGA
+382 
-389 NGRHGGIVGYTTDTK
+389 HGGLIGYTTNTTLD
-404 VESVYSKAT
+404 SVYSKAT
-413 IGAGGGIIGLAAND
+413 IGEGGGIIGYSSSG
-427 TKVRDSYSEIH
+427 TKVSNAYSDVEQLSG
-438 TTATT
+438 TSGT
-443 GGGIPLAAYFI
+443 YFI
-454 YYINPTAGTT
+454 YYVAPSSGTT
-464 VDNSYFIGGNFS
+464 VTNSYATGLFS
-476 YSNITSKVN
+476 YSNSTPNVTNTFIADKDTGKIRGKDDPIANAIDGYASKN
-485 NTYKV
+485 
-490 TEDADHTYKASLLRP
+490 
-505 GPPTA
+505 
-510 TTADEKDAN
+510 
-519 SSDTYAAWGNTIN
+519 YAAWGNAIN

-570 ANGTLNSD
+570 ANGTLNAES
-578 GANTAKSNKGAD
+578 ANTAKSNKGAD

-597 QYIKIVGKDAS
+597 QYVKIVGKAS

-622 AGAMQYNANG
+622 TGAMQYNADG
-632 TPNLDH
+632 TLNLDH

-683 REVKLND
+683 REVKLDD
-690 GTIKPDRMY
+690 GTINPNRMY

-706 DAFIRALTSG
+706 DAFIGELKKGSI
-716 NIHSSG
+716 NSSG

-737 TRGNFKAQAYNLE
+737 TTGNFKAQAYNLE
-750 YVNASGATIAAGT
+750 YEDGSGATIAAGT
-763 HADKNVGKD
+763 HADKNVGVD

-777 TGSIDFSGD
+777 TGSISFSGD

-840 GTTSSNITLDKSKIA
+840 GTTSPNITLNKDNYA
-855 PAIGVTPSTI
+855 PASTVTSPTHHKGEI
-865 PDGAIMRDD
+865 MLDDGNNPDD
-874 NDTVDNVDL
+874 VDL
-883 TNVTDPTYTDTAGNA
+883 TQVTDPTYTDTTGAK
-898 QIHVGDHSLQYTNVG
+898 QIHVGDHKLQYKNVG
-913 LQGVDA
+913 LRGADA
-919 RNYDLYYTP
+919 GNYDLYLP
-928 ESGTKTAV
+928 PIPAV
-936 TDSKVYLAGEIIR
+936 GNGNKVVGNTVYLDGKIIAREITRDSFKVYDSA
-949 REIPSTGFEV
+949 TNAEV
-959 YKKVTNPSTSAVTQV
+959 T
-974 KVDAEKVYDGTSSYT
+974 AEKVYDGNATYT
-989 PESGTYLTSNITT
+989 PGGSVYLSTNAPASGNI
-1002 TEPNKGIVARDLGHI
+1002 GIVTRDQGHI
-1017 TFSLT
+1017 IFALTGGKGTF
-1022 PGKTAHFTDDN
+1022 KDA
-1033 GTETTHVSN
+1033 
-1042 TTGVAYNVTGH
+1042 TGANSTKNVAEARKIAYNVTGVADTH
-1053 TDNAAEYQLG
+1053 TDSDGIGHELD
-1063 DYYIKVKVNGSNVD
+1063 DYYVLDADGVTKHSLSS
-1077 TALTNTFDVTGKGK
+1077 AFDATGQGR
-1091 ITPKLLTATVVKSN
+1091 ITPKALTATVVN
-1105 ITKVYDGWTKQTDGN
+1105 NHITKVYDAKQNQTDGN
-1120 RTLTPGEDLIT
+1120 RNDIIGDALVTLS
-1131 LAGFVT
+1131 GFVS
-1137 GETRTNTSTADYA
+1137 GETRTNTSTAMYA
-1150 TKNVIL
+1150 SPNVAW
-1156 DVSDTPT
+1156 DNTRNAPT
-1163 KQNVTYTASF
+1163 SQTVTYTAKF
-1173 DRGTGVASEDYILD
+1173 DRGTGAEADNYTLDPTAHTTTVTNSASVSGSY
-1187 ATATG
+1187 TG
-1192 TNRYQKTL
+1192 T
-1200 TTDSNGAQTTGIITP
+1200 ITP
-1215 RPVTVKFADV
+1215 RDLKLTFGDV
-1225 TKVYDGTAI
+1225 TKVYDGTAD
-1234 NTDITANDLGDTAV
+1234 NATKNVTAL
-1248 DKAVLQDDGKSASA
+1248 DDGLSGAVTTA
-1262 ISATGITSRYGNG
+1262 DGTTAAGISAAALSSATSSYGDFSG
-1275 TAASFAENRNAGS
+1275 TTFKANRNAGS
-1288 RSVEYVGLAG
+1288 RVVEYVGLAG
-1298 VLGTNYAVDNKQY
+1298 ALGTNHNYAIADKQY

-1374 KITFKLKDGSHGYFS
+1374 NITFKLKDGSHGYFS

-1555 KIVDIT
+1555 KIVDIK
-1561 GAGAATATA
+1561 GAGAATATT

-1587 KIVMDDVSKTYDGN
+1587 RIVMDDVSKTYDGN
-1601 AKNTTVTVK
+1601 AKNTTVSVK
-1610 KITDDVANSLISTI
+1610 EITDTIGSAVIDDI
-1624 LSDDNI
+1624 LSDDNV
-1630 TAGALTNKYRDKMT
+1630 TALDLTNQYLAKMA
-1644 AAPADYKSVYGQ
+1644 AAPANYKSTYGR
-1656 GSTDASFKEN
+1656 GNTDVAFVENVNAS
-1666 PNVASDANGE
+1666 NG
-1676 TIENGKDVQYTNMRK
+1676 TPHDVQYTNMRE
-1691 AFTERFSSS
+1691 AFRTEFGL
-1700 TSPGNYT
+1700 TSAGNYS
-1707 VEQNVY
+1707 VEKNVY
-1713 GKGTINRYNID
+1713 GKGTINRRNID
-1724 PNRFNVVDLNGDPA
+1724 PNNFDVVDDHNVTSHA
-1738 RAERAYD
+1738 TKEYD
-1745 GTAVYNVPTG
+1745 GTTTYNVPTG
-1755 WKISPSTGPDTG
+1755 WKLNPSSGPTTG
-1767 VLTGD
+1767 VITGD
-1772 NITFHLTSDGA
+1772 DVTFHLTSDGA
-1783 KFTTATHNPTPNAFE
+1783 QFTTAAHNPTPNAYD
-1798 ANKVMYNVVAS
+1798 AAKVMYNVAAS
-1809 GDREKIKNY
+1809 GDHEKIKNY
-1818 TLDGRNLE
+1818 TLGGRKLEDGK
-1826 SGAAKVY
+1826 AKVY

-1857 DGQTGVVDTDTKH
+1857 DGQTGVVNTDTKH

-1898 FHIEANYRNSA
+1898 FRIEANYRNSA
-1909 NTDNDKNVAYNSA
+1909 NTANDKNVAYNSA
-1922 TPRNIIDKAIEYS
+1922 TPRNIIDKAIEYN
-1935 ISITGGDRRNYAFA
+1935 IHIAGTGDARNYAFA
-1949 NGTSTPTNAES
+1949 NGTSTPTNAEN

-2004 GVIDGDNITFT
+2004 GVIAGDNITFT
-2015 HTEAFQSANV
+2015 HSEAFQSANV

-2035 GTEQKNW
+2035 GTAQKNW

-2047 LSLGG
+2047 LTLGG

-2067 GEITPLQLTPSN
+2067 GEITPLKLTPSN
-2079 VRLTTTL
+2079 VTLTTTL
-2086 ATKEYDGGVKVKKA
+2086 ATKEYDGGVKVKKD
-2100 GSDAISAIK
+2100 GSDAVSAIK
-2109 NYITGA
+2109 NYITDA
-2115 TVTVGGRTVD
+2115 TVTVGGSPVS
-2125 VLPAFKLKSA
+2125 VLPELELQSA
-2135 EYDSKDVKSGA
+2135 EYDTKNVVGGA
-2146 TTDRVTYHME
+2146 QPRVTYHMK
-2156 YTGTSGNF
+2156 YKGTSGNF
-2164 TLAPGAET
+2164 TLAPGAAT
-2172 FDGKGDGEITK
+2172 FDGKGNGVITP
-2183 KDVTATIKGALTK
+2183 KDVTATIKGPLTK

-2231 GDGATNATT
+2231 GDDATNATT

-2256 DIKLDTE
+2256 DIKLNTA

-2272 NGSAINVPITQTG
+2272 NGSAITAPIPQTG
-2285 NTITKRKVDVT
+2285 NTITKRKVNVT

-2302 PYDGLSK
+2302 SYDGLSK

-2321 AAVLNLDHTGLA
+2321 AAVLNRDVTGLA
-2333 NASNKLTN
+2333 VADKLTN

-2346 TPPNIISNYGKRTGT
+2346 TTPNIVSNYGKRTGT
-2361 GFTTDANA
+2361 GFTPDANA
-2369 GTNKDVQYAGLRTAM
+2369 GTNKDVQYAGLSAAM
-2384 NASLGGNAGNY
+2384 NTSLGGNAGNY

-2402 GKGYIERATINVNDP
+2402 GKGYIERATINVNDS

-2462 RLNGN
+2462 TLNGH
-2467 WVDLSGSVDMDLT
+2467 WVDLSGSVVMDLA

-2508 IVNGGTNEFTKTAQG
+2508 IVNGGTNEFTKTAKG

-2530 KLDLAQDSAI
+2530 TLDLAQKTGI
-2540 DKIYDANEK
+2540 NKIYDANAK

-2568 NVIYATGTT
+2568 NVIYAAGTT
-2577 SDNKLVRTSNGAAV
+2577 NDNKLVRTSNGAAV

-2603 VDNLTNRAADKNVAR
+2603 VDDLTNRAADKNVAR
-2618 DTSGAVKAKGIA
+2618 DTSGAVTAKGIA
-2630 YNVRIDAA
+2630 YNIKVDAA

-2655 ENANGLNMNA
+2655 ENGLDMNA

-2727 ASAFGKGTTD
+2727 ASDFGKGTTD
-2737 ATFTADPNVV
+2737 ETFTADPNVV

-2763 RNLKDTLNAQPYAGN
+2763 RNLKDTLNAKPYARN

-2783 TAYGKGAITKRTVTR
+2783 TSYGKGAITKRTVTR

-2818 VWTDPTTHI
+2818 VWTDQTTHI

-2875 VVGTNQVDYGIRI
+2875 VVGTNQVNYGIRI

-2893 DFTGSRDDVR
+2893 DFTGPRDDVR
-2903 HTAGTITPRDLATK
+2903 HTAGTIKLRDLATK

-2928 ETTFNQDNQDFVNA
+2928 ATTFDQDNKDFVNA

-2948 TGIIARD
+2948 TGIVARD

-2963 TGTYSSKNASANTKA
+2963 TGTYSSKNASAETREDA
-2978 EAEARTPAQA
+2978 LAPAHTPG
-2988 QRTVDYTLT
+2988 RTVDYALTLT
-2997 LSGDADTLANYTIGG
+2997 GSDPATLSNYTLS
-3012 HPTTNTVTGKAADIY
+3012 TTNVNGRAADIY
-3027 KKTLTVDVAR
+3027 KKKLTVDVGR
-3037 KEKDYDGTAA
+3037 KDKPYDGTAD
-3047 VNNLAA
+3047 VTGLIP
-3053 GDITFS
+3053 GDITFH
-3059 GLVGSETLSLDS
+3059 GVLAGDVLSLDAAS
-3071 GALNKVQGQYLDS
+3071 LTKINGQYLDDAGQPS
-3084 SGNAD
+3084 ADVRRNA
-3089 ANVSRDVHRNVLDKA
+3089 SRQVTDKA

-3176 KVYDGTVTVKHNGV
+3176 KVYDGTATVKHNGV

-3232 TKTHYDDKMVGAS
+3232 TKTHYDDKMVGTG

-3274 AKDVTVAVKSSLTK
+3274 AKDVTVAVKSPLTK
-3288 EYDATRDVLGV
+3288 AYDATTDVLGV

-3312 DLVNLTG
+3312 DLVKLTG

-3341 GKTVTYTPS
+3341 GKTVAYTPS
-3350 LSGADAVNYRLVDA
+3350 LSGADAANYRLVDA
-3364 SGVAIPMTGLTS
+3364 SGVAIPTTGLRST
-3376 PSNNEITKRVIGVTF
+3376 NNEITKRVVGVTF
-3391 DPVSKPYDGTAANTT
+3391 DPVSKEYDGTAANTT
-3406 IDAAVSPADA
+3406 IDAAVLAADA
-3416 AVLNLDR
+3416 TVLNLDR
-3423 TGLANASNKLTNLTA
+3423 AGLANASNKLTNLTA
-3438 TGAAPNITS
+3438 TNITS
-3447 AYGKRDNNGQFTA
+3447 AYGKRDHGQFTA
-3460 NPNVVRDANNNVVL
+3460 DPNVVRNAVGAVVPD
-3474 NGKDVQYAGLR
+3474 GKTVQYAGLR

-3501 DEDGYGKGTINPV
+3501 AVDGYGTGTINPV
-3514 TMSDG
+3514 TMSEG
-3519 DFVLSFRKASKEY
+3519 DFALSFRKATKEY

-3547 TASHATRTVGG
+3547 TASHASRTVGG
-3558 TPSTITLTDD
+3558 TPSTIALTDD
-3568 DYVSVDGK
+3568 DYVSVDGQ

-3589 KVKISNKNF
+3589 KVKINNKNF
-3598 DFGIWDG
+3598 DFGAWNG
-3605 IVQRDG
+3605 IVRRDG

-3632 DGTAEIIGKARN
+3632 DGKADIIDKARN

-3713 VGDKNVKYKVD
+3713 VGDKNVKYMVK
-3724 LTGTDAANYEIVHA
+3724 LTGTDAANYEVVHA
-3738 NGTAVTAT
+3738 DGTAVTPT

-3796 VPSDTPLPGTID
+3796 VPSDTPLPGTIA
-3808 YRSPNARLRVGY
+3808 YSSPNARLRVGY

-3832 ADGDTVSR
+3832 ADGDTVSW
-3840 NYRFV
+3840 NYRFIQ
-3845 EDPANDTA
+3845 DPANKTA

>member
-26 LIPQAAF
+26 LIPQVAA
-33 AAPTGGEAVFG
+33 AAPTGHHDETAGVQVAGEG
-44 GATGLTTSSDMNITS
+44 TATTTITATAA
-59 SNPNNVITWR
+59 NNVIKWA
-69 DYSIAQGERVRYD
+69 DYSVKQGETVNYD
-82 SGNKTNNYLNIVTGA
+82 GKNYLNIVTGG
-97 NTSNIN
+97 NTSAIN
-103 GTIEGG
+103 GTINNAGG
-109 KDVYIVNPNGV
+109 DIYLVNPNGV
-120 IFGKS
+120 IFGKT

-139 ESTLNTAAFTGSGA
+139 ESTLNMTAFTGSGN
-153 SPLSTTVTDVGKAD
+153 SPLSTAVTDVGKAD

-198 TSPVILHIDEE
+198 TSPVILHIDEA
-209 TNGGYVH
+209 TNGGYAH

-263 STPTQFQNINSDLT
+263 STPTEFQNINSDLT

-286 DFYDSVTGT
+286 DFTDPATSAAGEI
-295 KKSLTPIGGDS
+295 TPIGGNTIGTTTYP
-306 HVAFSG
+306 AYSG
-312 KFDGNFFRIQNFTVS
+312 KFDGNFFRVQNYKVTNPALERAGLFGELNHAQIYNLGVTGATVTGDTS
-327 GTSRA
+327 RGTSRA
-332 GAFGEINGARIDNVG
+332 GGVAGYSYGGTSFLNVYIKNSTINGLD
-347 ITGATITGGTTS
+347 
-359 ADYAGGVVGYATSST
+359 GY
-374 LKNVYSDR
+374 
-382 GTTVSGA
+382 
-389 NGRHGGIVGYTTDTK
+389 HGGLIGHTTNTTLD
-404 VESVYSKAT
+404 SVYSKAT
-413 IGAGGGIIGLAAND
+413 IGEGGGIIGYSSSG
-427 TKVRDSYSEIH
+427 TKVSNAYSDVEQLSG
-438 TTATT
+438 TSGT
-443 GGGIPLAAYFI
+443 YFI
-454 YYINPTAGTT
+454 YYVAPSSGTT
-464 VDNSYFIGGNFS
+464 VTNSYATGLFS
-476 YSNITSKVN
+476 YSNSTPNVTNTFIADKDTGKIRGKDDPIANAVDGYASKN
-485 NTYKV
+485 
-490 TEDADHTYKASLLRP
+490 
-505 GPPTA
+505 
-510 TTADEKDAN
+510 
-519 SSDTYAAWGNTIN
+519 YAAWGNAIN

-570 ANGTLNSD
+570 ADGTLNND
-578 GANTAKSNKGAD
+578 GTNTAKSNKGAD

-597 QYIKIVGKDAS
+597 QYIKIVGKDTS

-622 AGAMQYNANG
+622 AGAMQYNADG

-638 IYDYVSAG
+638 IYDYVSTTG
-646 TNDFDKTN
+646 TKDFDKTN

-683 REVKLND
+683 REVKLDD
-690 GTIKPDRMY
+690 GTINPNRMY

-706 DAFIRALTSG
+706 DAFIGELKKGS
-716 NIHSSG
+716 ISSSG
-722 FTAEDINAHSVNLDF
+722 FTAEDVEAHSVNLDF
-737 TRGNFKAQAYNLE
+737 TTGHFKAQAYNLE
-750 YVNASGATIAAGT
+750 YVNAGGATIAAGT
-763 HADKNVGKD
+763 HADKNVGVD

-786 DAANYYF
+786 DAENYYF

-826 DGTDAVLDLAMKQT
+826 DGTDAVLDPAMKQT
-840 GTTSSNITLDKSKIA
+840 GTTTPNITLNKDNYA
-855 PAIGVTPSTI
+855 PASTVTSPTHHKGEI
-865 PDGAIMRDD
+865 MLDDGDNPDD
-874 NDTVDNVDL
+874 VDL
-883 TNVTDPTYTDTAGNA
+883 TQVTDPTYTDTTGAK
-898 QIHVGDHSLQYTNVG
+898 QIHVGDHSLQYKNVG
-913 LQGVDA
+913 LRGADA
-919 RNYDLYYTP
+919 GNYDLYLP
-928 ESGTKTAV
+928 PIPAV
-936 TDSKVYLAGEIIR
+936 GNGNKVVGNTVYLAGEIIR
-949 REIPSTGFEV
+949 REITRDSFKVYDSATNAEV
-959 YKKVTNPSTSAVTQV
+959 TAQ
-974 KVDAEKVYDGTSSYT
+974 KVYDGNATYT
-989 PESGTYLTSNITT
+989 PGGSVYLSTNAPASGNV
-1002 TEPNKGIVARDLGHI
+1002 GIVTRDQGHI
-1017 TFSLT
+1017 TFALT
-1022 PGKTAHFTDDN
+1022 G
-1033 GTETTHVSN
+1033 GTGTFKDA
-1042 TTGVAYNVTGH
+1042 TGANSTKNVAEARKIAYNVTGVADTH
-1053 TDNAAEYQLG
+1053 TDADGIGYKLD
-1063 DYYIKVKVNGSNVD
+1063 DYYVLDADGVTKH
-1077 TALTNTFDVTGKGK
+1077 ALSSAFDATGQGR
-1091 ITPKLLTATVVKSN
+1091 ITPKALTATVVN
-1105 ITKVYDGWTKQTDGN
+1105 NHITKVYDAKQNQTDGN
-1120 RTLTPGEDLIT
+1120 RNDIIGDALVTLS
-1131 LAGFVT
+1131 GFVS
-1137 GETRTNTSTADYA
+1137 GETRTNTSTAMYA
-1150 TKNVIL
+1150 SSNVAW
-1156 DVSDTPT
+1156 DNTANAPT
-1163 KQNVTYTASF
+1163 SQAVTYTAKF
-1173 DRGTGVASEDYILD
+1173 DRGTGVEADNYTFDTTAHTTTVTNSASVSGSY
-1187 ATATG
+1187 TG
-1192 TNRYQKTL
+1192 T
-1200 TTDSNGAQTTGIITP
+1200 ITP
-1215 RPVTVKFADV
+1215 RDLKLTFGDV
-1225 TKVYDGTAI
+1225 TKVYDGTAD
-1234 NTDITANDLGDTAV
+1234 NATKNVTAL
-1248 DKAVLQDDGKSASA
+1248 DDGLSGAVTTA
-1262 ISATGITSRYGNG
+1262 DGTTAAGISAAALSSATSSYGDFSG
-1275 TAASFAENRNAGS
+1275 TTFKANRNAGN
-1288 RSVEYVGLAG
+1288 RVVEYVGLAG
-1298 VLGTNYAVDNKQY
+1298 ALGTNHNYAIADKQY

-1336 DASKVYDGTDL
+1336 NASKVYDGTDL
-1347 SDLPTGASLVTPT
+1347 SDLPSGASLVTPT

-1374 KITFKLKDGSHGYFS
+1374 KITFKLKDGTSGYYS
-1389 SDRDGNNH
+1389 SDRDGDH
-1397 TSHVSEAH
+1397 RTSHVSEAH
-1405 YVAYDIVAHTSD
+1405 YVAYDIVAQTSD
-1417 DTNNPLTNYTFG
+1417 ATNNPLSNYTFG
-1429 SAAATTLK
+1429 SVTATTLK

-1450 TADGSITAAPLHAQT
+1450 TADGSITPAALHAQT

-1510 NSSAVYQAGHSVG
+1510 NSSAVYLGFGGGQG
-1523 AKDVA
+1523 KDVA
-1528 YDAIAGDITTKD
+1528 HDAISGDVTTKN
-1540 VTYTAALTGNYANDY
+1540 VTYTAALTGNYADDY
-1555 KIVDIT
+1555 AIVDIT

-1601 AKNTTVTVK
+1601 ATNTTVSVK
-1610 KITDDVANSLISTI
+1610 EITDTIGSAVIDDI
-1624 LSDDNI
+1624 LSDDNV
-1630 TAGALTNKYRDKMT
+1630 TALDLTNQYLAKMA
-1644 AAPADYKSVYGQ
+1644 AAPANYKSTYGR
-1656 GSTDASFKEN
+1656 GNTDATFVEN
-1666 PNVASDANGE
+1666 VNASNG
-1676 TIENGKDVQYTNMRK
+1676 TPHDVQYTNMRE
-1691 AFTERFSSS
+1691 AFRTEFGLPSA
-1700 TSPGNYT
+1700 GNYS
-1707 VEQNVY
+1707 VEKNVY
-1713 GKGTINRYNID
+1713 GKGTINRRNID
-1724 PNRFNVVDLNGDPA
+1724 PNNFRVVDDHNVTSHA
-1738 RAERAYD
+1738 TKEYD
-1745 GTAVYNVPTG
+1745 GTTTYNVPTG
-1755 WKISPSTGPDTG
+1755 WKLTPPSGPSTG
-1767 VLTGD
+1767 VIAGD
-1772 NITFHLTSDGA
+1772 DVTFHLTSDGA
-1783 KFTTATHNPTPNAFE
+1783 QFTTAAHNPTPNAYD
-1798 ANKVMYNVVAS
+1798 ADKVMYNVAAS

-1818 TLDGRNLE
+1818 TLGGRKLEDGK
-1826 SGAAKVY
+1826 AKVY

-1845 ALVNN
+1845 ALVND

-1909 NTDNDKNVAYNSA
+1909 NTANDKNVAYDAA
-1922 TPRNIIDKAIEYS
+1922 TPREVIDKAIEYN
-1935 ISITGGDRRNYAFA
+1935 IHITGGDARNYAFGA
-1949 NGTSTPTNAES
+1949 LTNPAES

-2004 GVIDGDNITFT
+2004 GVIAGDNITFT
-2015 HTEAFQSANV
+2015 HSEAFQSKNV

-2035 GTEQKNW
+2035 GTAQKNW

-2067 GEITPLQLTPSN
+2067 GEITPLELTPSN
-2079 VRLTTTL
+2079 VTLTTTP
-2086 ATKEYDGGVKVKKA
+2086 ATKEYDGGVKVKKD

-2115 TVTVGGRTVD
+2115 TVTVGGSTVS
-2125 VLPAFKLKSA
+2125 VLPELELQSA
-2135 EYDSKDVKSGA
+2135 EYDTKNVVGGSQP
-2146 TTDRVTYHME
+2146 RVTYHMK
-2156 YTGTSGNF
+2156 YKGTSGNF
-2164 TLAPGAET
+2164 TLAPGAAT
-2172 FDGKGDGEITK
+2172 FDGKGNGVITP
-2183 KDVTATIKGALTK
+2183 KDVTATIKGSLTK
-2196 VYDATADTIGAAKN
+2196 VYDATRDTIGAAKN
-2210 ATTGAA
+2210 KATGAA
-2216 VVTADDLVKFVGLVA
+2216 VVTADDLVTFVGLVA

-2256 DIKLDTE
+2256 DIKLDTT

-2272 NGSAINVPITQTG
+2272 NGSAITAPITQAG
-2285 NTITKRKVDVT
+2285 NTITKRKVNVT

-2302 PYDGLSK
+2302 SYDGLST
-2309 NTSIDASVSDAD
+2309 NTAIDASVSVAD
-2321 AAVLNLDHTGLA
+2321 AAVLNHDVTGLA
-2333 NASNKLTN
+2333 VANKLTN
-2341 LTATG
+2341 LAATG
-2346 TPPNIISNYGKRTGT
+2346 ATPNIVSNYGKRTGT
-2361 GFTTDANA
+2361 GFTPDANA
-2369 GTNKDVQYAGLRTAM
+2369 GTNKDVQYAGLRAAM
-2384 NASLGGNAGNY
+2384 NTSLGGDAGNY

-2440 SSSGI
+2440 PSSGI

-2462 RLNGN
+2462 TLNGH
-2467 WVDLSGSVDMDLT
+2467 WVDLSGSVVMDLT
-2480 GTKYSS
+2480 GTKYTS

-2508 IVNGGTNEFTKTAQG
+2508 IVNGGTNEFTKTASG

-2530 KLDLAQDSAI
+2530 KLGLAQDSAI
-2540 DKIYDANEK
+2540 DKIYDANAK
-2549 LIDTSTRHYD
+2549 LIDTNTRHYD
-2559 KFIDDDASG
+2559 KFIDDDARG
-2568 NVIYATGTT
+2568 NVIYAAGTT
-2577 SDNKLVRTSNGAAV
+2577 NDNKFVRTSNGAAV

-2618 DTSGAVKAKGIA
+2618 DTSDAVTAKGIA
-2630 YNVRIDAA
+2630 YNGKVDAA

-2655 ENANGLNMNA
+2655 ENGLAMNA

-2727 ASAFGKGTTD
+2727 ASDFGKGTTD
-2737 ATFTADPNVV
+2737 AAFTADPNVV
-2747 LNSSGTVS
+2747 LNASGTVS

-2783 TAYGKGAITKRTVTR
+2783 TSYGKGAITKRTVTR

-2837 YFTSSTLKLRNSE
+2837 YFTSSTLKLRNSA

-2868 AAYNGTN
+2868 AAYNDEN
-2875 VVGTNQVDYGIRI
+2875 VAAANGVDYGIRI

-2893 DFTGSRDDVR
+2893 DFTGPRDDVR

-2917 LPTHLIKEYDG
+2917 LPTHLIKEYDRD
-2928 ETTFNQDNQDFVNA
+2928 TTFNQDNKDFVNA

-2948 TGIIARD
+2948 TGIVARD

-2963 TGTYSSKNASANTKA
+2963 TGTYSSKNASAETREDA
-2978 EAEARTPAQA
+2978 LDPAHTPG
-2988 QRTVDYTLT
+2988 RTVDYALTLT
-2997 LSGDADTLANYTIGG
+2997 GSDPAALSNYTLS
-3012 HPTTNTVTGKAADIY
+3012 TTNVNGRAADIY
-3027 KKTLTVDVAR
+3027 KKKLTVDVGR
-3037 KEKDYDGTAA
+3037 KEKDYDGTAD
-3047 VNNLAA
+3047 VTGLIP
-3053 GDITFS
+3053 GDITFH
-3059 GLVGSETLSLDS
+3059 GVLAGDALSLDAA
-3071 GALNKVQGQYLDS
+3071 ALTKISGQYLDDAGQPS
-3084 SGNAD
+3084 ADVRRNA
-3089 ANVSRDVHRNVLDKA
+3089 SRQVTDKA

-3134 YTVGDAKGQI
+3134 YTVGDARGQI
-3144 RPLNITPYDPT
+3144 RPLHITPYDPT
-3155 PTDPHNPN
+3155 DPHRPN

-3176 KVYDGTVTVKHNGV
+3176 KVYDGTATVKHNDV

-3208 GTVVGG
+3208 GTIVGG

-3232 TKTHYDDKMVGAS
+3232 TKTHYDDKMVGTG
-3245 KNVTYGLKYTGNNF
+3245 KNVTHGLKYTGNNF

-3274 AKDVTVAVKSSLTK
+3274 AKDVTVAVKSPLTK
-3288 EYDATRDVLGV
+3288 AYDATTNVLGV

-3312 DLVNLTG
+3312 DLVKLTG

-3324 RVSNTTTAFYD
+3324 RVTNTTTAFYD
-3335 TKNVGT
+3335 TKNAGT
-3341 GKTVTYTPS
+3341 GKTVAYTPS
-3350 LSGADAVNYRLVDA
+3350 LSGADAANYRLVDA
-3364 SGVAIPMTGLTS
+3364 SGGAIPTTGLQPT
-3376 PSNNEITKRVIGVTF
+3376 NNEITKRVVEVTF
-3391 DPVSKPYDGTAANTT
+3391 DTVSKDYDGTAANTT
-3406 IDAAVSPADA
+3406 IDASVLAADA

-3423 TGLANASNKLTNLTA
+3423 AGLANASNKLTNLTA
-3438 TGAAPNITS
+3438 TGATPNIIS
-3447 AYGKRDNNGQFTA
+3447 NYGKRDHGQFTA
-3460 NPNVVRDANNNVVL
+3460 DPNVVRNAVGAVVPD
-3474 NGKDVQYAGLR
+3474 GKTVQYAGLR

-3501 DEDGYGKGTINPV
+3501 AVDGYGTGTIHPV

-3519 DFVLSFRKASKEY
+3519 DFALSFRKASKEY

-3537 VHNAAQYLDK
+3537 VHNAAQYLDR
-3547 TASHATRTVGG
+3547 TASHASRTVGG
-3558 TPSTITLTDD
+3558 TTSTITLTDD
-3568 DYVSVDGK
+3568 DYVSVDGQ

-3598 DFGIWDG
+3598 DFGTWDG

-3611 DGHIDKRKLI
+3611 DGHIDKRRLI

-3632 DGTAEIIGKARN
+3632 DGKADIIGKARN
-3644 AQGTLITGR
+3644 AQGTLITTG
-3653 GDKLVKFHHYGG
+3653 GDNLVKFHHYSG

-3674 DTVFYKDAAAGT
+3674 DTVFYREVNAGT

-3713 VGDKNVKYKVD
+3713 VGDKNVKYTVD

-3738 NGTAVTAT
+3738 NGTAVTPT

-3751 KGKITPKEI
+3751 KGRITPKEI

-3796 VPSDTPLPGTID
+3796 VPGDTLPGTID
-3808 YRSPNARLRVGY
+3808 YSSPNARLRVGY
-3820 YAVEGTYHAPNG
+3820 YAVNGTYHAPNG

-3880 AYENASLDRTNQYS
+3880 AYENASLDRTNHYS

>member
-26 LIPQAAF
+26 LIPQVAA
-33 AAPTGGEAVFG
+33 AAPTGEHDMTNGVTVGRA
-44 GATGLTTSSDMNITS
+44 ATASGTGTDTNITATAA
-59 SNPNNVITWR
+59 NNVIKWA
-69 DYSIAQGERVRYD
+69 DYSVKQGETVNYD
-82 SGNKTNNYLNIVTGA
+82 GKNYLNIVTGG
-97 NTSNIN
+97 NTSAIN
-103 GTIEGG
+103 GAIKNTGG
-109 KDVYIVNPNGV
+109 DVYLVNPNGV
-120 IFGKS
+120 IFGKT

-139 ESTLNTAAFTGSGA
+139 ESTLNMTAFTGSGN

-209 TNGGYVH
+209 TNGGYAH

-263 STPTQFQNINSDLT
+263 STPTEFQNINSDLT

-286 DFYDSVTGT
+286 DFYDSATGT

-306 HVAFSG
+306 HAAFSG

-332 GAFGEINGARIDNVG
+332 GALGEINGARIDNVG

-570 ANGTLNSD
+570 ANGTLNTES
-578 GANTAKSNKGAD
+578 ANTAKSNKGAD

-597 QYIKIVGKDAS
+597 QYVKIVGKDA

-622 AGAMQYNANG
+622 AGAMQYNADG

-683 REVKLND
+683 REVRLDN
-690 GTIKPDRMY
+690 GSIKPDRMY

-706 DAFIRALTSG
+706 DAFIGELKKGSI
-716 NIHSSG
+716 NSSG
-722 FTAEDINAHSVNLDF
+722 FTTEDINAHSVNLDF
-737 TRGNFKAQAYNLE
+737 TTGNFKARAYNLA
-750 YVNASGATIAAGT
+750 YVDASGTPVAAGT
-763 HADKNVGKD
+763 HADKNVGVD

-777 TGSIDFSGD
+777 TGSIGFSGD
-786 DAANYYF
+786 DAANYHF
-793 NNASLSNI
+793 DNTSLSNI

-818 TRADAKIY
+818 TRANAKIY
-826 DGTDAVLDLAMKQT
+826 DGTDAVLDPAMKQT
-840 GTTSSNITLDKSKIA
+840 GTTTPNITLDKSKIA

-865 PDGAIMRDD
+865 PDGAIMRNDSDVVDD
-874 NDTVDNVDL
+874 VDL

-913 LQGVDA
+913 LRGADA
-919 RNYDLYYTP
+919 GNYDLYYTP
-928 ESGTKTAV
+928 DSGTKTAV

-959 YKKVTNPSTSAVTQV
+959 YKKVTAPTGAVTQV
-974 KVDAEKVYDGTSSYT
+974 KVDAEKVYDGTSSYA

-1002 TEPNKGIVARDLGHI
+1002 TDPNKGIVARDLGHI

-1063 DYYIKVKVNGSNVD
+1063 DYYIKVKVNGSDVD

-1120 RTLTPGEDLIT
+1120 RTLTPGEDLVT

-1156 DVSDTPT
+1156 VSGTPT
-1163 KQNVTYTASF
+1163 EQNVTYTASF

-1187 ATATG
+1187 AAATG

-1200 TTDSNGAQTTGIITP
+1200 TTDSSGAQTTGIITP

-1234 NTDITANDLGDTAV
+1234 NTDITANDLGDTPV

-1262 ISATGITSRYGNG
+1262 IAAAGITSRYGDR
-1275 TAASFAENRNAGS
+1275 TATSFAENRNAGS
-1288 RSVEYVGLAG
+1288 RAVEYVGLTG

-1326 QVRKADGTIA
+1326 QVRKADGRVA
-1336 DASKVYDGTDL
+1336 NASKVYDGTDL

-1360 ATSGNTGIVAHDAG
+1360 ATSGNTGIVVHDAG

-1443 NANPAHV
+1443 NANPAHI
-1450 TADGSITAAPLHAQT
+1450 TADGSITPAELHAQT

-1510 NSSAVYQAGHSVG
+1510 NSSAEYLGFGGGQG
-1523 AKDVA
+1523 KDVA
-1528 YDAIAGDITTKD
+1528 YDAITGDITTKN
-1540 VTYTAALTGNYANDY
+1540 VTYTAALTGNYADDY
-1555 KIVDIT
+1555 AIVDIT
-1561 GAGAATATA
+1561 GAGAATA

-1601 AKNTTVTVK
+1601 AKNTTVSVK
-1610 KITDDVANSLISTI
+1610 EITDTIGSAVIDDI
-1624 LSDDNI
+1624 LSDDNV
-1630 TAGALTNKYRDKMT
+1630 TALDLTNQYLAKMT
-1644 AAPADYKSVYGQ
+1644 AAPADYKSAYGR
-1656 GSTDASFKEN
+1656 GNTDAAFVEN
-1666 PNVASDANGE
+1666 VNASNG
-1676 TIENGKDVQYTNMRK
+1676 TPHDVQYTNMRE
-1691 AFTERFSSS
+1691 AFRTEFGSSS
-1700 TSPGNYT
+1700 AGNYS
-1707 VEQNVY
+1707 VEKNVY
-1713 GKGTINRYNID
+1713 GKGTINRRNID
-1724 PNRFNVVDLNGDPA
+1724 PNNFRVVDDHDVTSHA
-1738 RAERAYD
+1738 TKEYD
-1745 GTAVYNVPTG
+1745 GTTTYNVPTG
-1755 WKISPSTGPDTG
+1755 WKLSPSTGSSTG
-1767 VLTGD
+1767 VIAGD
-1772 NITFHLTSDGA
+1772 GVTFHLTSGGA
-1783 KFTTATHNPTPNAFE
+1783 QFTTAAHNPTSNAYD
-1798 ANKVMYNVVAS
+1798 AAKVMYNVVAN

-1818 TLDGRNLE
+1818 TLGGRKLEDGK
-1826 SGAAKVY
+1826 AKVY

-1850 TDINKVY
+1850 ADINKVY

-1882 VTYTTGSKELV
+1882 VEYTTGSKELV

-1898 FHIEANYRNSA
+1898 FNIEANYRNS
-1909 NTDNDKNVAYNSA
+1909 TDTANDKNVAYSSA
-1922 TPRNIIDKAIEYS
+1922 TPRHVIDKAIEYN
-1935 ISITGGDRRNYAFA
+1935 IHIEGGDARNYAFGA
-1949 NGTSTPTNAES
+1949 LTNPAES

-1965 ATGKITPKDLSGAFE
+1965 ATGKITPKDLSGAFA
-1980 KVTKVYDGTTNVP
+1980 KITKVYDGTTGVNHAANPTVTP
-1993 AADVKFKTGAD
+1993 AQVGFTAGAVIAGDDVTLA
-2004 GVIDGDNITFT
+2004 T
-2015 HTEAFQSANV
+2015 HNEVFQSANV

-2035 GTEQKNW
+2035 GTAQKNW

-2047 LSLGG
+2047 LTLGG

-2067 GEITPLQLTPSN
+2067 GEITPLELNPST
-2079 VRLTTTL
+2079 VTLVTTQ
-2086 ATKEYDGGVKVKKA
+2086 ATKEYDGGVKVKKD

-2109 NYITGA
+2109 NYITDA
-2115 TVTVGGRTVD
+2115 TVTVGGSPVS
-2125 VLPAFKLKSA
+2125 VLPDLELQSA
-2135 EYDSKDVKSGA
+2135 EYDTKNVVGGA
-2146 TTDRVTYHME
+2146 QPRVTYHMK
-2156 YTGTSGNF
+2156 YKGTSGNF
-2164 TLAPGAET
+2164 TLAPGAAT
-2172 FDGKGDGEITK
+2172 FDGKGNGVITP
-2183 KDVTATIKGALTK
+2183 KDVTATIKGPLTK

-2216 VVTADDLVKFVGLVA
+2216 VVTADDLVTLTGLVA

-2256 DIKLDTE
+2256 DIKLDTA

-2272 NGSAINVPITQTG
+2272 NGSAITAPITQTG
-2285 NTITKRKVDVT
+2285 NTITKRKVNVT

-2302 PYDGLSK
+2302 SYDGLSK
-2309 NTSIDASVSDAD
+2309 NTLIDASVSATD
-2321 AAVLNLDHTGLA
+2321 AAVLNSDVTGLA
-2333 NASNKLTN
+2333 VADKLTN
-2341 LTATG
+2341 LAAMGAT
-2346 TPPNIISNYGKRTGT
+2346 PNIVSNYGKRTGT
-2361 GFTTDANA
+2361 GFTPDANA
-2369 GTNKDVQYAGLRTAM
+2369 GTNKDVQYAGLSAAM
-2384 NASLGGNAGNY
+2384 NTSLGGNAGNY

-2424 DAKKVYDGTNK
+2424 DASKVYDGTNK

-2440 SSSGI
+2440 PSSGI

-2462 RLNGN
+2462 TLNGN
-2467 WVDLSGSVDMDLT
+2467 WVDLSGSVVMDLT

-2486 PNATNGTPDTV
+2486 PNATNGTTDTV

-2508 IVNGGTNEFTKTAQG
+2508 IVNGGTNEFTKTAKG

-2530 KLDLAQDSAI
+2530 KLGLAQDSAI
-2540 DKIYDANEK
+2540 DKIYDANAK
-2549 LIDTSTRHYD
+2549 LIDTNTRHYD

-2568 NVIYATGTT
+2568 NVIYAAGTT
-2577 SDNKLVRTSNGAAV
+2577 NDNKLVRTSNGAAV

-2603 VDNLTNRAADKNVAR
+2603 VDDLTNRAANKNVAR
-2618 DTSGAVKAKGIA
+2618 DTSSGNVTAKDIA
-2630 YNVRIDAA
+2630 YNVKIDAA
-2638 NGGKNYKLSDGT
+2638 NGGKNYTLDHNGT
-2650 TTVDA
+2650 TANA
-2655 ENANGLNMNA
+2655 EDGLKMNA

-2707 GAATLTADGITAAT
+2707 GAATLAADGITAAT
-2721 FDMTGV
+2721 FNMTGV
-2727 ASAFGKGTTD
+2727 ASDFGKGTTD

-2763 RNLKDTLNAQPYAGN
+2763 RNLKDTLNAQSYAGN

-2837 YFTSSTLKLRNSE
+2837 YFTSSTLKLRNSA

-2917 LPTHLIKEYDG
+2917 LPTHLIKEYDR
-2928 ETTFNQDNQDFVNA
+2928 ETTFNQDNKDFVNA

-2948 TGIIARD
+2948 TGIVARD

-2963 TGTYSSKNASANTKA
+2963 TGTYSSKNASAETREDA
-2978 EAEARTPAQA
+2978 LAPAHTPG
-2988 QRTVDYTLT
+2988 RTVDYALTLT
-2997 LSGDADTLANYTIGG
+2997 GSDPATLSNYTLS
-3012 HPTTNTVTGKAADIY
+3012 TTNVNGRAADIY
-3027 KKTLTVDVAR
+3027 KKKLTVDVGR

-3047 VNNLAA
+3047 VTGLTTGDIIFHEVLA
-3053 GDITFS
+3053 GD
-3059 GLVGSETLSLDS
+3059 TLSLDTAS
-3071 GALNKVQGQYLDS
+3071 LTKINGQYLDDAGQPS
-3084 SGNAD
+3084 ADVRRD
-3089 ANVSRDVHRNVLDKA
+3089 ANHAVTDKA

-3163 PRVSMAFDATGPS
+3163 PRVSMAFHATGPS
-3176 KVYDGTVTVKHNGV
+3176 KVYDGTATVKHNGV

-3214 VVTGGTEVNIWKD
+3214 VVTGGTEVNIWTD

-3232 TKTHYDDKMVGAS
+3232 TKTHYDDKMVGSS

-3274 AKDVTVAVKSSLTK
+3274 AKDVTVAVKSPLTK

-3312 DLVNLTG
+3312 DLVKLTG

-3335 TKNVGT
+3335 TKNAGT
-3341 GKTVTYTPS
+3341 GKTVAYTPS

-3364 SGVAIPMTGLTS
+3364 SGAAIPTTGLTS
-3376 PSNNEITKRVIGVTF
+3376 PSNNEITKRKVNVTF
-3391 DPVSKPYDGTAANTT
+3391 DTVSKPYDGTAANTT
-3406 IDAAVSPADA
+3406 IDAAVSAADA

-3423 TGLANASNKLTNLTA
+3423 AGLANASNKLTNLTA
-3438 TGAAPNITS
+3438 TGAASNITS
-3447 AYGKRDNNGQFTA
+3447 AYGQRDNGQFTA
-3460 NPNVVRDANNNVVL
+3460 NPNVVRNANNNVVP

-3501 DEDGYGKGTINPV
+3501 DVDGYGKGTINPV
-3514 TMSDG
+3514 TMRDG

-3547 TASHATRTVGG
+3547 TASHASRTVGG

-3589 KVKISNKNF
+3589 KVQISNKNF
-3598 DFGIWDG
+3598 DFGTWDG
-3605 IVQRDG
+3605 IVRRDG

-3644 AQGTLITGR
+3644 AQGTLITAG
-3653 GDKLVKFHHYGG
+3653 GDNLVKFHHYGG

-3724 LTGTDAANYEIVHA
+3724 LTGTDAANYQIVHA
-3738 NGTAVTAT
+3738 DGTAVTPP

-3776 TSYTGTPMGK
+3776 DHYTGTPMGK

-3832 ADGDTVSR
+3832 ADGDSVSW

-3845 EDPANDTA
+3845 QDPANKTA

-3880 AYENASLDRTNQYS
+3880 AYENASLDRTNHYS
-3894 RKPTAQVDPVP
+3894 RKPSAQVDPVP

>member
-26 LIPQAAF
+26 LIPQVAA
-33 AAPTGGEAVFG
+33 AAPTGEHDYTAGVTVGRA
-44 GATGLTTSSDMNITS
+44 ATASGTGTDTNITATAA
-59 SNPNNVITWR
+59 NNVIKWA
-69 DYSIAQGERVRYD
+69 DYSVKQGETVNYD
-82 SGNKTNNYLNIVTGA
+82 GKNYLNIVTGG
-97 NTSNIN
+97 NTSAIN
-103 GTIEGG
+103 GAIKNTGG
-109 KDVYIVNPNGV
+109 DVYLVNPNGV
-120 IFGKS
+120 IFGKT

-139 ESTLNTAAFTGSGA
+139 ESTLNMTAFTGSGN

-198 TSPVILHIDEE
+198 TSPVILHIDEA
-209 TNGGYVH
+209 TNGGYAH

-235 VTPTTPPSSPPT
+235 FTPPPPSPSSPPPPPT

-263 STPTQFQNINSDLT
+263 STPTEFQNINNDLT

-286 DFYDSVTGT
+286 DFYDAVAGA
-295 KKSLTPIGGDS
+295 KKAITPIGGNS
-306 HVAFSG
+306 SSAFTG
-312 KFDGNFFRIQNFTVS
+312 KFDGNFYKIKNFSV
-327 GTSRA
+327 GGA
-332 GAFGEINGARIDNVG
+332 GMVDAALFGRTNAARIDNVG
-347 ITGATITGGTTS
+347 VTDAVVTGEVTGLQDRFAGGIVAHATGTTLNNV
-359 ADYAGGVVGYATSST
+359 YVTNTKVVGEDGY
-374 LKNVYSDR
+374 
-382 GTTVSGA
+382 
-389 NGRHGGIVGYTTDTK
+389 HGGIVGYTKNTHIG
-404 VESVYSKAT
+404 SSYSKAT
-413 IGAGGGIIGLAAND
+413 VGDGGGVIGFSDIGTVVEDTYSD
-427 TKVRDSYSEIH
+427 TKKVSGSLGTEFIYIIDPSGGTVVKNSYSVGTYF
-438 TTATT
+438 TTNETALTT
-443 GGGIPLAAYFI
+443 EA
-454 YYINPTAGTT
+454 
-464 VDNSYFIGGNFS
+464 V
-476 YSNITSKVN
+476 
-485 NTYKV
+485 NTYKIDPG
-490 TEDADHTYKASLLRP
+490 TGKASLV
-505 GPPTA
+505 GPTPNPSVEAHTI
-510 TTADEKDAN
+510 
-519 SSDTYAAWGNTIN
+519 DTYAAWGNTIN

-570 ANGTLNSD
+570 ANGTLNTD
-578 GANTAKSNKGAD
+578 PANTAKSNEGAD

-597 QYIKIVGKDAS
+597 QYVKIVGKNAS
-608 GADVVGGKSNVVTY
+608 GDAVVGGKSNVVTY
-622 AGAMQYNANG
+622 AGAMQYNADG
-632 TPNLDH
+632 KPNLDH

-683 REVKLND
+683 REVKLD
-690 GTIKPDRMY
+690 GGSIKPERMY

-706 DAFIRALTSG
+706 DAFIQALSSG
-716 NIHSSG
+716 NIKSSG
-722 FTAEDINAHSVNLDF
+722 FTAEDVASGSVRLDF
-737 TRGNFKAQAYNLE
+737 TTGNFKAVMVKNKTLPATGANL
-750 YVNASGATIAAGT
+750 
-763 HADKNVGKD
+763 DKNVGTD

-777 TGSIDFSGD
+777 SGSIGFSGD
-786 DAANYYF
+786 DAANYHF
-793 NNASLSNI
+793 DNTSLSSVE
-801 TGTATITK
+801 GKATITK

-826 DGTDAVLDLAMKQT
+826 DGTDAVLDLAMKQS
-840 GTTSSNITLDKSKIA
+840 GTTTPNITLNKDNYA
-855 PAIGVTPSTI
+855 PASTVTSPTHHKGEI
-865 PDGAIMRDD
+865 MLDDGDNLDD
-874 NDTVDNVDL
+874 VDL
-883 TNVTDPTYTDTAGNA
+883 TQVTDPTYTDTTGAK
-898 QIHVGDHSLQYTNVG
+898 QIHVGDHSLQYKNVG
-913 LQGVDA
+913 LRGADA
-919 RNYDLYYTP
+919 GNYDLYLP
-928 ESGTKTAV
+928 PIPAV
-936 TDSKVYLAGEIIR
+936 GNGNKVVGNTVYLAGEIIR
-949 REIPSTGFEV
+949 REITRDSFKVYNRVTGLEV
-959 YKKVTNPSTSAVTQV
+959 S
-974 KVDAEKVYDGTSSYT
+974 AEKGYDGNATYT
-989 PESGTYLTSNITT
+989 PGGSVYLSTNAPASGNI
-1002 TEPNKGIVARDLGHI
+1002 GIVTRDQGHI
-1017 TFSLT
+1017 TFALT
-1022 PGKTAHFTDDN
+1022 G
-1033 GTETTHVSN
+1033 GTGTFKDAAGANSTKNVAEARKI
-1042 TTGVAYNVTGH
+1042 AYNVTGVADTH
-1053 TDNAAEYQLG
+1053 TDADGIGHELD
-1063 DYYIKVKVNGSNVD
+1063 DYYVLDADGVTKHSLSS
-1077 TALTNTFDVTGKGK
+1077 AFDATGQGR
-1091 ITPKLLTATVVKSN
+1091 ITPKALTATVVN
-1105 ITKVYDGWTKQTDGN
+1105 NHITKVYDAKQNQTDGN
-1120 RTLTPGEDLIT
+1120 RNDIIGDALVTLS
-1131 LAGFVT
+1131 GFVS
-1137 GETRTNTSTADYA
+1137 GEIRTNTSTAMYA
-1150 TKNVIL
+1150 SPNVAW
-1156 DVSDTPT
+1156 DNTANAPT
-1163 KQNVTYTASF
+1163 SQAVTYTAKF
-1173 DRGTGVASEDYILD
+1173 DRGTGAEADNYTFDTTAHTTTVTNSASVSGSY
-1187 ATATG
+1187 TG
-1192 TNRYQKTL
+1192 T
-1200 TTDSNGAQTTGIITP
+1200 ITP
-1215 RPVTVKFADV
+1215 RDLKLTFGDV
-1225 TKVYDGTAI
+1225 TKIYDGTAD
-1234 NTDITANDLGDTAV
+1234 NATKNVTAL
-1248 DKAVLQDDGKSASA
+1248 DDGLSGAVTTA
-1262 ISATGITSRYGNG
+1262 DGTTAAGISAAALSSATSSYGDFSG
-1275 TAASFAENRNAGS
+1275 TTFKANRNAGN
-1288 RSVEYVGLAG
+1288 RVVEYVGLAG
-1298 VLGTNYAVDNKQY
+1298 ALGTNHNYAIADKQY
-1311 GKGTI
+1311 GKGEI

-1336 DASKVYDGTDL
+1336 NASKVYDGTDR
-1347 SDLPTGASLVTPT
+1347 SDLPSGASLVTPT

-1374 KITFKLKDGSHGYFS
+1374 KITFKLKDGTSGYYS
-1389 SDRDGNNH
+1389 SDADGNNR
-1397 TSHVSEAH
+1397 TSHVSEAQ
-1405 YVAYDIVAHTSD
+1405 YVAYDIVAQTSD
-1417 DTNNPLTNYTFG
+1417 ATNNPLSNYTFG
-1429 SAAATTLK
+1429 SATATTLK

-1450 TADGSITAAPLHAQT
+1450 TADGAITPAELHSQT

-1510 NSSAVYQAGHSVG
+1510 NSSAVYLGFGGGQG
-1523 AKDVA
+1523 KDVA
-1528 YDAIAGDITTKD
+1528 YDAISGDVTTKN
-1540 VTYTAALTGNYANDY
+1540 VTYTAALTGNYADDY
-1555 KIVDIT
+1555 AIVDIT
-1561 GAGAATATA
+1561 GAGAATATT

-1587 KIVMDDVSKTYDGN
+1587 KIVMNDVSKTYDGN

-1666 PNVASDANGE
+1666 PNVTADANGE

-1724 PNRFNVVDLNGDPA
+1724 PNHFNVVDLNGDPA
-1738 RAERAYD
+1738 RAERVYD

-1845 ALVNN
+1845 GLVNN

-1882 VTYTTGSKELV
+1882 VEYTTGSKELV
-1893 NDGSS
+1893 DDGSS
-1898 FHIEANYRNSA
+1898 FLIKANYRNSA
-1909 NTDNDKNVAYNSA
+1909 NTANDKNVAHDSA
-1922 TPRNIIDKAIEYS
+1922 TPRNIIDKAIEYN
-1935 ISITGGDRRNYAFA
+1935 IYITGGDARNYAFA
-1949 NGTSTPTNAES
+1949 NGTPTPTNAEN

-1965 ATGKITPKDLSGAFE
+1965 ATGKITPKDLSGAFK
-1980 KVTKVYDGTTNVP
+1980 KVTKVYDGTTNVDP
-1993 AADVKFKTGAD
+1993 TAVGFTSGA
-2004 GVIDGDNITFT
+2004 VLSGDSVSLAG
-2015 HTEAFQSANV
+2015 HAEAFQSPNV
-2025 RGDGTTKTID
+2025 RGDGTTTVID
-2035 GTEQKNW
+2035 GAVQKNW

-2052 TSADNYTINATAVGL
+2052 ADADNYTISATAKGL
-2067 GEITPLQLTPSN
+2067 GEITPLQLNPST
-2079 VRLTTTL
+2079 VTLLTTGP
-2086 ATKEYDGGVKVKKA
+2086 ATKVYDGTRTVKWTN
-2100 GSDAISAIK
+2100 GSAAVNDVK
-2109 NYITGA
+2109 NYITDA
-2115 TVTVGGRTVD
+2115 QVTVGGNTLSVLGD
-2125 VLPAFKLKSA
+2125 VSLQSA
-2135 EYDSKDVKSGA
+2135 EYDTKNVAGGA
-2146 TTDRVTYHME
+2146 SVGRVTYHMR

-2164 TLAPGAET
+2164 ALAPGAST
-2172 FDGKGDGEITK
+2172 FDALGDGTITP
-2183 KDVTATIKGALTK
+2183 KDVKAAIQGPMTK
-2196 VYDATADTIGAAKN
+2196 VYDGTTDVIGAARN
-2210 ATTGAA
+2210 SLGMIRTANDMVSLTG
-2216 VVTADDLVKFVGLVA
+2216 LIA
-2231 GDGATNATT
+2231 GDGATNQST
-2240 ATFDNKNVG
+2240 ASYDDKNVG
-2249 TNKTVTY
+2249 AGSKSITY
-2256 DIKLDTE
+2256 DVKIDPMN
-2263 SAGNYNIKY
+2263 AGNYRLVDAM
-2272 NGSAINVPITQTG
+2272 GAAITAPITTTN
-2285 NTITKRKVDVT
+2285 NTITARRVNVT
-2296 FGEQHK
+2296 FGNVSK
-2302 PYDGLSK
+2302 SYDGTPT
-2309 NTSIDASVSDAD
+2309 NTSITPSVSAAD
-2321 AAVLNLDHTGLA
+2321 AAVLNRDSAGLV
-2333 NASNKLTN
+2333 NGSNKLTN
-2341 LTATG
+2341 LG
-2346 TPPNIISNYGKRTGT
+2346 GIVSNYGRRTGGT
-2361 GFTTDANA
+2361 FTPDANA
-2369 GTNKDVQYAGLRTAM
+2369 GTNKDVQYAGLAAAM
-2384 NASLGGNAGNY
+2384 GTTLGSDAANY
-2395 EFDTDGY
+2395 VFDTDGY
-2402 GKGYIERATINVNDP
+2402 GKGSIGKAIINASDV
-2417 SFTFTAT
+2417 TFTAGN
-2424 DAKKVYDGTNK
+2424 ASKVYDGTKTVKYNG
-2435 VLWKD
+2435 
-2440 SSSGI
+2440 SSASN
-2445 YYGDN
+2445 D
-2450 SHVKNYISTIGV
+2450 VKNYITTASV
-2462 RLNGN
+2462 VLNGN
-2467 WVDLSGSVDMDLT
+2467 PVDLRNDLVMDTT
-2480 GTKYSS
+2480 GTQYSS
-2486 PNATNGTPDTV
+2486 ANATNGTPATV
-2497 TYKFRLNTNNI
+2497 TYKFHLNNSNINISGDNN
-2508 IVNGGTNEFTKTAQG
+2508 FTKTAQG

-2530 KLDLAQDSAI
+2530 TLDLAQKTGI
-2540 DKIYDANEK
+2540 NKIYDANAN
-2549 LIDTSTRHYD
+2549 LVDTDTRHYD

-2618 DTSGAVKAKGIA
+2618 DTSDAVTAKGIA

-2655 ENANGLNMNA
+2655 DNANGLDMNA

-2707 GAATLTADGITAAT
+2707 GAATLTADGITATT

-2727 ASAFGKGTTD
+2727 ASDFGKGTTD

-2783 TAYGKGAITKRTVTR
+2783 TSYGKGAITKRTVTR
-2798 NDFDIQ
+2798 SDFDIQ
-2804 IDPATKEYD
+2804 IAPAKKEYD

-2818 VWTDPTTHI
+2818 VWTDQTTHI

-2837 YFTSSTLKLRNSE
+2837 YFTSSTLKLRNSA

-2875 VVGTNQVDYGIRI
+2875 VVGTNQVNYGIRI

-2903 HTAGTITPRDLATK
+2903 HTAGTIKPRDLATK

-2928 ETTFNQDNQDFVNA
+2928 ATTFDQDNKDFVNA

-2948 TGIIARD
+2948 TGIVARD

-2963 TGTYSSKNASANTKA
+2963 TGTYSSPNASAETREDA
-2978 EAEARTPAQA
+2978 LAPAHTPG
-2988 QRTVDYTLT
+2988 RTVDYALTLT
-2997 LSGDADTLANYTIGG
+2997 GSDPATLSNYTLS
-3012 HPTTNTVTGKAADIY
+3012 TTNVNGRPADIY
-3027 KKTLTVDVAR
+3027 KKKLTVDVGR
-3037 KEKDYDGTAA
+3037 KEKDYDGTAD
-3047 VNNLAA
+3047 VTGLTTGDVIFHGVLA
-3053 GDITFS
+3053 GD
-3059 GLVGSETLSLDS
+3059 TLSLDTAS
-3071 GALNKVQGQYLDS
+3071 LTKINGQYLDDAGQPS
-3084 SGNAD
+3084 ADVRRD
-3089 ANVSRDVHRNVLDKA
+3089 ANHAVTDKA

-3144 RPLNITPYDPT
+3144 RPLHITPYDPT

-3176 KVYDGTVTVKHNGV
+3176 KVYDGTATVKHNGV

-3214 VVTGGTEVNIWKD
+3214 VVTGGTEVNIWTD

-3232 TKTHYDDKMVGAS
+3232 TKTHYDDKIVGAS

-3259 TIDDFTRSVSTGIIT
+3259 AIDDFTRNVSTGIIT
-3274 AKDVTVAVKSSLTK
+3274 AKDVTVAVKSPLTK
-3288 EYDATRDVLGV
+3288 AYDATRDVLGV
-3299 AKNASGATVTTAD
+3299 AKNASGATVRTAD
-3312 DLVNLTG
+3312 DLVKLTG
-3319 LIAGD
+3319 LIAED

-3350 LSGADAVNYRLVDA
+3350 LSGADAANYRLVDA
-3364 SGVAIPMTGLTS
+3364 SGVAIPTTGLTS
-3376 PSNNEITKRVIGVTF
+3376 PPNNEITKRKVNVTF
-3391 DPVSKPYDGTAANTT
+3391 GTVSKPYDGTAANTT
-3406 IDAAVSPADA
+3406 IDAAVSAADA

-3447 AYGKRDNNGQFTA
+3447 AYGKRDNGQFTA
-3460 NPNVVRDANNNVVL
+3460 NPNVVRDANNNVVP

-3501 DEDGYGKGTINPV
+3501 DVDGYGKGTINPV

-3519 DFVLSFRKASKEY
+3519 DFALSFRKASKEY

-3537 VHNAAQYLDK
+3537 VHNAVQYLDK
-3547 TASHATRTVGG
+3547 TASHASRTVGG
-3558 TPSTITLTDD
+3558 TPSTIILTDD

-3589 KVKISNKNF
+3589 KVRISNKNF
-3598 DFGIWDG
+3598 NFDTWDG
-3605 IVQRDG
+3605 IVRRDG
-3611 DGHIDKRKLI
+3611 DGHIDKRKLT

-3632 DGTAEIIGKARN
+3632 DGKADIIGKARN

-3653 GDKLVKFHHYGG
+3653 GDNLVKFHHYSG

-3674 DTVFYKDAAAGT
+3674 DTVFYREVNAGT
-3686 VSNNTTADYVDKN
+3686 VSNNTTAAYVDKN

-3724 LTGTDAANYEIVHA
+3724 LTGTDAANYEVVHA
-3738 NGTAVTAT
+3738 DGTAVTPT

-3776 TSYTGTPMGK
+3776 TSYTGTPQGT

-3796 VPSDTPLPGTID
+3796 VPDEKLPGTID
-3808 YRSPNARLRVGY
+3808 YSSPNARLRVGH
-3820 YAVEGTYHAPNG
+3820 YAVNGTYHAPNG
-3832 ADGDTVSR
+3832 AKDGDAVSR

-3880 AYENASLDRTNQYS
+3880 AYENASLDRTNHYS

-3917 RQNDINVLD
+3917 SKTDIRITD
-3926 DTVYTI
+3926 ETVFSL
-3932 VDEVFG
+3932 VNEVFG

>member
-26 LIPQAAF
+26 LIPQVAA
-33 AAPTGGEAVFG
+33 AAPTGHHDETAGVQVAGEG
-44 GATGLTTSSDMNITS
+44 TATTTITATA
-59 SNPNNVITWR
+59 PNNVIKWA
-69 DYSIAQGERVRYD
+69 DYSVRQGETVNYD
-82 SGNKTNNYLNIVTGA
+82 GKNYLNIVTGG
-97 NTSNIN
+97 NTSAIN
-103 GTIEGG
+103 GTINNAGG
-109 KDVYIVNPNGV
+109 DIYLVNPNGV
-120 IFGKS
+120 IFGKT

-153 SPLSTTVTDVGKAD
+153 SPLSTTATDVGKAD

-198 TSPVILHIDEE
+198 TSPVILHTD
-209 TNGGYVH
+209 TAANGGYAH
-216 IGYQSGS
+216 IGYQSGAEPA
-223 VPSTSDYEIHKK
+223 VTAYE
-235 VTPTTPPSSPPT
+235 VNGANA
-247 TVVAAATAADN
+247 VAADN

-286 DFYDSVTGT
+286 DFTDTATSAAGEI
-295 KKSLTPIGGDS
+295 TPIGGNTIGTTTYP
-306 HVAFSG
+306 AYSG
-312 KFDGNFFRIQNFTVS
+312 KFDGNFFRVQNYKVTNPALERAGLFGELNHAQIYNLGVTGATVTGDTS
-327 GTSRA
+327 RGTSRA
-332 GAFGEINGARIDNVG
+332 GGVAGYSYGGTSFLNVYIKNSTINGLD
-347 ITGATITGGTTS
+347 
-359 ADYAGGVVGYATSST
+359 GY
-374 LKNVYSDR
+374 
-382 GTTVSGA
+382 
-389 NGRHGGIVGYTTDTK
+389 HGGLIGHTTNTTLD
-404 VESVYSKAT
+404 SVYSKAT
-413 IGAGGGIIGLAAND
+413 IGEGGGIIGYSSSG
-427 TKVRDSYSEIH
+427 TKVSNAYSDVEQLSG
-438 TTATT
+438 TSGT
-443 GGGIPLAAYFI
+443 YFI
-454 YYINPTAGTT
+454 YYVAPSSGTT
-464 VDNSYFIGGNFS
+464 VTNSYATGLFS
-476 YSNITSKVN
+476 YSNSTPNVTNTFIADKDTGKIRGKDDPIANAVDGYASKN
-485 NTYKV
+485 
-490 TEDADHTYKASLLRP
+490 
-505 GPPTA
+505 
-510 TTADEKDAN
+510 
-519 SSDTYAAWGNTIN
+519 YAAWGNAIN

-570 ANGTLNSD
+570 ANGTLNTES
-578 GANTAKSNKGAD
+578 ANTAKSNKGAD
-590 IETTYNS
+590 IETIYNS
-597 QYIKIVGKDAS
+597 QYVKIVGKNTAGDT
-608 GADVVGGKSNVVTY
+608 VVGDKSNVVIY
-622 AGAMQYNANG
+622 AGAMQYNADG

-638 IYDYVSAG
+638 IYDYVNTG

-683 REVKLND
+683 RVVSLDN

-706 DAFIRALTSG
+706 DAFIHAVTNGS
-716 NIHSSG
+716 IKSSG
-722 FTAEDINAHSVNLDF
+722 FTKEDIEAHSVNLNY
-737 TRGNFKAQAYNLE
+737 TAGNFKAQVYNLAYE
-750 YVNASGATIAAGT
+750 NASGVTIAAGT
-763 HADKNVGKD
+763 HADKNVGVD

-786 DAANYYF
+786 DAANYKF
-793 NNASLSNI
+793 DNASLSNI
-801 TGTATITK
+801 TGKVTITK

-818 TRADAKIY
+818 STANAKIY
-826 DGTDAVLDLAMKQT
+826 DGTDAVLDAEMKQT
-840 GTTSSNITLDKSKIA
+840 GTTRPNITLNKDNYA
-855 PAIGVTPSTI
+855 PASTVPSPTHHKGEI
-865 PDGAIMRDD
+865 MLDDGNNPD
-874 NDTVDNVDL
+874 VVDL
-883 TNVTDPTYTDTAGNA
+883 TQVTDPTYTDTAGNA
-898 QIHVGDHSLQYTNVG
+898 QIHVGDHSLQYKNVG
-913 LQGVDA
+913 LRGADA
-919 RNYDLYYTP
+919 GNYDLYLP
-928 ESGTKTAV
+928 PIPAV
-936 TDSKVYLAGEIIR
+936 GNGNKVVGNTVYLDGKIIQ

-959 YKKVTNPSTSAVTQV
+959 YKKVTDPSTSAITQV

-989 PESGTYLTSNITT
+989 PEAGTYLTSNITT
-1002 TEPNKGIVARDLGHI
+1002 TDPNKGIVARDLGHI

-1077 TALTNTFDVTGKGK
+1077 TPLTNTFDVTGKGK
-1091 ITPKLLTATVVKSN
+1091 ITPKLLTATVVHSN

-1156 DVSDTPT
+1156 VSGTPT

-1187 ATATG
+1187 AAATG

-1200 TTDSNGAQTTGIITP
+1200 TTDSSGAQTTGIITP

-1262 ISATGITSRYGNG
+1262 ISATGITSRYGDR

-1288 RSVEYVGLAG
+1288 HAVEYVGLAG

-1450 TADGSITAAPLHAQT
+1450 TADGSITAAELHAQT

-1472 DGLAAH
+1472 DGFAAH
-1478 TDGNRAAVA
+1478 TDGNRADVA
-1487 DKDTIITFTGWVT
+1487 DKDTIITFTGWVTT

-1528 YDAIAGDITTKD
+1528 YDMDGITTKD
-1540 VTYTAALTGNYANDY
+1540 VTYTAALTGNYADDY

-1561 GAGAATATA
+1561 GAGAATATT

-1587 KIVMDDVSKTYDGN
+1587 KIVMNDVSKTYDGN
-1601 AKNTTVTVK
+1601 AKNTTVSVK
-1610 KITDDVANSLISTI
+1610 EITDTIGSAVIDDI
-1624 LSDDNI
+1624 LSDDNV
-1630 TAGALTNKYRDKMT
+1630 TALDLTNQYTAKMT
-1644 AAPADYKSVYGQ
+1644 AAPANYKSTYGR
-1656 GSTDASFKEN
+1656 GNTDAKFVEN
-1666 PNVASDANGE
+1666 VNASNG
-1676 TIENGKDVQYTNMRK
+1676 TPHDVQYTNMRE
-1691 AFTERFSSS
+1691 AFRTRFGS
-1700 TSPGNYT
+1700 TSAGNYS
-1707 VEQNVY
+1707 VEKNVY
-1713 GKGTINRYNID
+1713 GKGTINRRNID
-1724 PNRFNVVDLNGDPA
+1724 PNNFRVVDDHNVPSHA
-1738 RAERAYD
+1738 TKEYD
-1745 GTAVYNVPTG
+1745 GTTTYNVPTG
-1755 WKISPSTGPDTG
+1755 WKLDPPSGPSTG
-1767 VLTGD
+1767 VITGD
-1772 NITFHLTSDGA
+1772 DVTFHLTSDGA
-1783 KFTTATHNPTPNAFE
+1783 QFTTAAHNPTPNAYD
-1798 ANKVMYNVVAS
+1798 ADKVMYNVAAS
-1809 GDREKIKNY
+1809 GDHEKIKNY
-1818 TLDGRNLE
+1818 TLGGRKLEDGK
-1826 SGAAKVY
+1826 AKVY
-1833 GEGKITRRVLSL
+1833 GEGKITRRVLRL

-1857 DGQTGVVDTDTKH
+1857 DGQTGVVDTDTKR
-1870 WKALTK
+1870 WTALKK
-1876 TDAKGN
+1876 TDARGN
-1882 VTYTTGSKELV
+1882 VAYTTGSKELV

-1909 NTDNDKNVAYNSA
+1909 NTANDKNVAYNSA
-1922 TPRNIIDKAIEYS
+1922 TPRHVVDKAIEYS
-1935 ISITGGDRRNYAFA
+1935 ISITGGDARNYAFA
-1949 NGTSTPTNAES
+1949 NGTPTPTNAES

-1993 AADVKFKTGAD
+1993 AADVKFKTGAE
-2004 GVIDGDNITFT
+2004 GVIAGDNITFT
-2015 HTEAFQSANV
+2015 HSETFQSENV
-2025 RGDGTTKTID
+2025 NGDGNHTWTP
-2035 GTEQKNW
+2035 TEGPEKGKVQKNW
-2042 INYSG
+2042 VKYSG

-2052 TSADNYTINATAVGL
+2052 TSADNYTINPTTVGL
-2067 GEITPLQLTPSN
+2067 GEITPLKLTPSN
-2079 VRLTTTL
+2079 VTLTTTP
-2086 ATKEYDGGVKVKKA
+2086 ATKEYDGGVKVKKD

-2183 KDVTATIKGALTK
+2183 KDVTATIKGSLTK
-2196 VYDATADTIGAAKN
+2196 VYDATANTIGAAKN

-2216 VVTADDLVKFVGLVA
+2216 VVTADDLVTFVGLVA

-2240 ATFDNKNVG
+2240 ATFDNKSVG

-2272 NGSAINVPITQTG
+2272 NGSAITVPITQAG

-2302 PYDGLSK
+2302 SYDGLST

-2346 TPPNIISNYGKRTGT
+2346 TPPNITSNYGKRTGT

-2568 NVIYATGTT
+2568 NVIYAAGTT

-2804 IDPATKEYD
+2804 IAPATKEYD

-2818 VWTDPTTHI
+2818 VWTDSTTHI

-2837 YFTSSTLKLRNSE
+2837 YFTSSTLKLRNSA

-2903 HTAGTITPRDLATK
+2903 HTAGTISQRDLATK

-2928 ETTFNQDNQDFVNA
+2928 ETTFNQDNKDFVNA

-2948 TGIIARD
+2948 TGIVARD

-2963 TGTYSSKNASANTKA
+2963 TGTYSSKNASAETREDA
-2978 EAEARTPAQA
+2978 LDPAHTPG
-2988 QRTVDYTLT
+2988 RTVDYALTLT
-2997 LSGDADTLANYTIGG
+2997 GSDPATLSNYTLS
-3012 HPTTNTVTGKAADIY
+3012 TTNVNGRAADIY
-3027 KKTLTVDVAR
+3027 KKKLTVDVGR

-3047 VNNLAA
+3047 VTGLTTGDIIFHGVLA
-3053 GDITFS
+3053 GDM
-3059 GLVGSETLSLDS
+3059 LSLDTAS
-3071 GALNKVQGQYLDS
+3071 LTKINGQYLDDAGQPS
-3084 SGNAD
+3084 ADVRRNANH
-3089 ANVSRDVHRNVLDKA
+3089 AVTDKA

-3134 YTVGDAKGQI
+3134 YTVGDAKGRI

-3155 PTDPHNPN
+3155 HTDPHNPN

-3208 GTVVGG
+3208 GTVAGG

-3232 TKTHYDDKMVGAS
+3232 TKTHYDDKMVGTG

-3259 TIDDFTRSVSTGIIT
+3259 AIDDFTRSVSTGIIT
-3274 AKDVTVAVKSSLTK
+3274 AKDVTVAVKSPLTK
-3288 EYDATRDVLGV
+3288 AYDATREVLGV

-3312 DLVNLTG
+3312 DLVKLTG

-3364 SGVAIPMTGLTS
+3364 SGVAIPTTGLTS
-3376 PSNNEITKRVIGVTF
+3376 PPNNEITKRKVNVTF
-3391 DPVSKPYDGTAANTT
+3391 DTVSKDYDGTAANTS
-3406 IDAAVSPADA
+3406 IDASVSATDA

-3438 TGAAPNITS
+3438 TGAASNITS
-3447 AYGKRDNNGQFTA
+3447 AYGQRDNGQFTA
-3460 NPNVVRDANNNVVL
+3460 NPNVVRNANNNVVP

-3501 DEDGYGKGTINPV
+3501 DVDGYGKGTINPV
-3514 TMSDG
+3514 TMSEG
-3519 DFVLSFRKASKEY
+3519 NFALSFRKASKEY

-3558 TPSTITLTDD
+3558 TTSTITLTDD

-3589 KVKISNKNF
+3589 KVRISNKNF
-3598 DFGIWDG
+3598 DFGTWDG

-3632 DGTAEIIGKARN
+3632 DGTADIIDKARN

-3713 VGDKNVKYKVD
+3713 VGDKNVKYTVD

-3738 NGTAVTAT
+3738 DGTAVTPT

-3796 VPSDTPLPGTID
+3796 VPGETLPGTID
-3808 YRSPNARLRVGY
+3808 YSSPNARLRVGY
-3820 YAVEGTYHAPNG
+3820 YAVNGTYHAPNG

-3880 AYENASLDRTNQYS
+3880 AYENASLDRTNHYS

-3926 DTVYTI
+3926 ETVYTI

>member
-26 LIPQAAF
+26 LIPQVAA
-33 AAPTGGEAVFG
+33 AAPTGHHDETAGVQVAGEG
-44 GATGLTTSSDMNITS
+44 TATTTITATAA
-59 SNPNNVITWR
+59 NNVIKWA
-69 DYSIAQGERVRYD
+69 DYSVKQGETVNYD
-82 SGNKTNNYLNIVTGA
+82 GKNYLNIVTGG
-97 NTSNIN
+97 NTSAIN
-103 GTIEGG
+103 GTINNAGG
-109 KDVYIVNPNGV
+109 DIYLVNPNGV
-120 IFGKS
+120 IFGKT

-139 ESTLNTAAFTGSGA
+139 ESTLNMTAFTGSGN
-153 SPLSTTVTDVGKAD
+153 SPLSTSAGDVGKAD

-184 SIRILDAANVHDAT
+184 SIRILDAADVHAT
-198 TSPVILHIDEE
+198 TSPVILHTD
-209 TNGGYVH
+209 TAANDGYAH
-216 IGYQSGS
+216 IGYKSGAE
-223 VPSTSDYEIHKK
+223 PAATAYEINGANA
-235 VTPTTPPSSPPT
+235 V
-247 TVVAAATAADN
+247 AADN

-263 STPTQFQNINSDLT
+263 STTSEFRNMSSDLT
-277 KNYMLANDI
+277 KNYMLENDI
-286 DFYDSVTGT
+286 DFAGETALSPTGT
-295 KKSLTPIGGDS
+295 ITTP
-306 HVAFSG
+306 FTK
-312 KFDGNFFRIQNFTVS
+312 KFDGNFYKVKNFTVM
-327 GTSRA
+327 GGDRA
-332 GAFGEINGARIDNVG
+332 GLFGDTNGASIENVG
-347 ITGATITGGTTS
+347 IIGATITGGTAG
-359 ADYAGGVVGYATSST
+359 ADYAGGIVAYARNST
-374 LKNVYSDR
+374 LKNVYVDQT
-382 GTTVSGA
+382 TTVSGTM
-389 NGRHGGIVGYTTDTK
+389 GKHGGIAGGTSATTID
-404 VESVYSKAT
+404 SAYSKAS
-413 IGAGGGIIGLAAND
+413 IGAGGGVIGHALNGTVVRNTYSDA
-427 TKVRDSYSEIH
+427 KVSG
-438 TTATT
+438 T
-443 GGGIPLAAYFI
+443 GTYFI
-454 YYINPTAGTT
+454 YYMQPPDGTS
-464 VDNSYFIGGNFS
+464 VSNSYTTGNQFTW
-476 YSNITSKVN
+476 SNLTSHIS
-485 NTYKV
+485 NTYKID
-490 TEDADHTYKASLLRP
+490 EAAK
-505 GPPTA
+505 TA
-510 TTADEKDAN
+510 TLVSSPSAGPAPTPKDMN
-519 SSDTYAAWGNTIN
+519 SAATYAGWSIN

-570 ANGTLNSD
+570 ANGTLNTES
-578 GANTAKSNKGAD
+578 ANTAKSNKGAD

-597 QYIKIVGKDAS
+597 QYVKIVGKDAS

-622 AGAMQYNANG
+622 AGAMQYNADG

-683 REVKLND
+683 REVKLD
-690 GTIKPDRMY
+690 GDSIEAKRMY

-706 DAFIRALTSG
+706 DAFIQALSSG
-716 NIHSSG
+716 NIKSNG
-722 FTAEDINAHSVNLDF
+722 FTTEDVASGSVQLDF
-737 TRGNFKAQAYNLE
+737 TTGGFKAVMVKNGTLPAT
-750 YVNASGATIAAGT
+750 GANI
-763 HADKNVGKD
+763 DKNVGTD

-777 TGSIDFSGD
+777 TGSIGFSGD
-786 DAANYYF
+786 DAANYKF
-793 NNASLSNI
+793 DNTSLSSI
-801 TGTATITK
+801 TGKATITK

-840 GTTSSNITLDKSKIA
+840 GTTSSNITLNKDNYA
-855 PAIGVTPSTI
+855 PASTVPSPTHHKGEI
-865 PDGAIMRDD
+865 MLDDGNNPDD
-874 NDTVDNVDL
+874 VDL
-883 TNVTDPTYTDTAGNA
+883 TQVTDPTYTDTTGAK
-898 QIHVGDHSLQYTNVG
+898 QIHVGDHNLQYKNVG
-913 LQGVDA
+913 LRGADA
-919 RNYDLYYTP
+919 GNYDLYLP
-928 ESGTKTAV
+928 PIPAV
-936 TDSKVYLAGEIIR
+936 GNGNKVVGNTVYLDGKIIAREITRDSFKVYDSATNL
-949 REIPSTGFEV
+949 EV
-959 YKKVTNPSTSAVTQV
+959 T
-974 KVDAEKVYDGTSSYT
+974 AEKVYDGNATYT
-989 PESGTYLTSNITT
+989 PGGSVYLSTNAPASGNI
-1002 TEPNKGIVARDLGHI
+1002 GIVTRDQGHI
-1017 TFSLT
+1017 TFALT
-1022 PGKTAHFTDDN
+1022 GGK
-1033 GTETTHVSN
+1033 GTFKD
-1042 TTGVAYNVTGH
+1042 TTGANSTKNVAEARKIAYNVTGVADTH
-1053 TDNAAEYQLG
+1053 TDADGIGHELD
-1063 DYYIKVKVNGSNVD
+1063 DYYVLD
-1077 TALTNTFDVTGKGK
+1077 ADDVTKHSLSSAFDATGQGR
-1091 ITPKLLTATVVKSN
+1091 ITPKALTATVVN
-1105 ITKVYDGWTKQTDGN
+1105 NHITKVYDAKQNQTDGN
-1120 RTLTPGEDLIT
+1120 RNDIIGDALVTLS
-1131 LAGFVT
+1131 GFVS
-1137 GETRTNTSTADYA
+1137 GETRTNTSTAMYA
-1150 TKNVIL
+1150 SPNVAW
-1156 DVSDTPT
+1156 DNTRNAPT
-1163 KQNVTYTASF
+1163 SQTVTYTAKF
-1173 DRGTGVASEDYILD
+1173 DRGTGAEADNYTLDPTAHTTTVINSASVSGSY
-1187 ATATG
+1187 TG
-1192 TNRYQKTL
+1192 T
-1200 TTDSNGAQTTGIITP
+1200 ITP
-1215 RPVTVKFADV
+1215 RDLKLTFGDV
-1225 TKVYDGTAI
+1225 TKVYDGTAD
-1234 NTDITANDLGDTAV
+1234 NATKNVTAL
-1248 DKAVLQDDGKSASA
+1248 DDGLSGAVTTA
-1262 ISATGITSRYGNG
+1262 DGTTAAGISAAALSSATSSYGDFSG
-1275 TAASFAENRNAGS
+1275 TTFKANRNAGS
-1288 RSVEYVGLAG
+1288 RVVEYVGLAG
-1298 VLGTNYAVDNKQY
+1298 ALGTNHNYAIADKQY

-1326 QVRKADGTIA
+1326 QVRKDGTIA
-1336 DASKVYDGTDL
+1336 NASKVYDGTDI
-1347 SDLPTGASLVTPT
+1347 SDLPDGASLVTPT

-1389 SDRDGNNH
+1389 SDEDGNNH

-1478 TDGNRAAVA
+1478 TDGNRDAVA

-1528 YDAIAGDITTKD
+1528 YDAITGDVTTKN
-1540 VTYTAALTGNYANDY
+1540 VTYTAALTGNYADDY
-1555 KIVDIT
+1555 AIVDIT
-1561 GAGAATATA
+1561 GAGATTPTT

-1601 AKNTTVTVK
+1601 AKNTTVSVK
-1610 KITDDVANSLISTI
+1610 EITDTIGNAVIDDI
-1624 LSDDNI
+1624 LSDDNV
-1630 TAGALTNKYRDKMT
+1630 TALDLTNQYLAKMT
-1644 AAPADYKSVYGQ
+1644 AAPANYKSTYGR
-1656 GSTDASFKEN
+1656 GNTDAKFVEN
-1666 PNVASDANGE
+1666 VNASNG
-1676 TIENGKDVQYTNMRK
+1676 TPHDVQYTNMRE
-1691 AFTERFSSS
+1691 AFRTKFGS
-1700 TSPGNYT
+1700 TSAGNYS
-1707 VEQNVY
+1707 VEKNVY
-1713 GKGTINRYNID
+1713 GKGTINRRNID
-1724 PNRFNVVDLNGDPA
+1724 PNNFDVVDDHNVTSHA
-1738 RAERAYD
+1738 TKEYD
-1745 GTAVYNVPTG
+1745 GTTTYNVPTG
-1755 WKISPSTGPDTG
+1755 WKLNPSTGPTTG
-1767 VLTGD
+1767 VIAGD
-1772 NITFHLTSDGA
+1772 NVTFHLTSDGA
-1783 KFTTATHNPTPNAFE
+1783 QFTNAAHNPTPNAYD
-1798 ANKVMYNVVAS
+1798 ADKVMYNVVAS
-1809 GDREKIKNY
+1809 GDHEKIKNY
-1818 TLDGRNLE
+1818 TLGGRKLEDGK
-1826 SGAAKVY
+1826 AKVY

-1850 TDINKVY
+1850 TEINKVY
-1857 DGQTGVVDTDTKH
+1857 DGQTGVVDADINDTKH

-1882 VTYTTGSKELV
+1882 VTYTAGSKELV

-1898 FHIEANYRNSA
+1898 FRIVANYRNSA
-1909 NTDNDKNVAYNSA
+1909 NTANDKNVAYNSA
-1922 TPRNIIDKAIEYS
+1922 TPREVIDKAIEYN
-1935 ISITGGDRRNYAFA
+1935 IQITDGDARNYAFA

-1993 AADVKFKTGAD
+1993 VADVKFKTGAD
-2004 GVIDGDNITFT
+2004 GVISGDNITFT
-2015 HTEAFQSANV
+2015 HSEAFQSANV

-2035 GTEQKNW
+2035 GTAQKNW

-2047 LSLGG
+2047 LRLVG
-2052 TSADNYTINATAVGL
+2052 TSADNYTINTTAVGL
-2067 GEITPLQLTPSN
+2067 GEITPLELTPSN
-2079 VRLTTTL
+2079 VTLTTIL
-2086 ATKEYDGGVKVKKA
+2086 ATKEYDGGVKVKKD
-2100 GSDAISAIK
+2100 GSDAISEIK
-2109 NYITGA
+2109 NYITDA
-2115 TVTVGGRTVD
+2115 TVTVGGSPVS
-2125 VLPAFKLKSA
+2125 VLPDLELQSA
-2135 EYDSKDVKSGA
+2135 EYDTKNVVGG
-2146 TTDRVTYHME
+2146 TQPRVTYHMK
-2156 YTGTSGNF
+2156 YKGTSGNF
-2164 TLAPGAET
+2164 TLAPGAAT
-2172 FDGKGDGEITK
+2172 FDGKGNGVITP
-2183 KDVTATIKGALTK
+2183 KDVTATIKGPLTK

-2231 GDGATNATT
+2231 GDGAMNATT

-2256 DIKLDTE
+2256 DIKLDTA

-2272 NGSAINVPITQTG
+2272 NGSAITAPIPQAG
-2285 NTITKRKVDVT
+2285 NTITKRKVNVT

-2309 NTSIDASVSDAD
+2309 NTSIDASVSAAD
-2321 AAVLNLDHTGLA
+2321 AAVLNHDVTGLA
-2333 NASNKLTN
+2333 VADKLTN
-2341 LTATG
+2341 LAATG
-2346 TPPNIISNYGKRTGT
+2346 ATPNIISNYGKRTGT
-2361 GFTTDANA
+2361 GFTPDANA
-2369 GTNKDVQYAGLRTAM
+2369 GTNKDVQYAGLSAAM
-2384 NASLGGNAGNY
+2384 NTSLGGNAGNY

-2424 DAKKVYDGTNK
+2424 DAEKVYDGTNK

-2440 SSSGI
+2440 PSSGI

-2462 RLNGN
+2462 TLNGN
-2467 WVDLSGSVDMDLT
+2467 WVDLSGSVVMDLT

-2508 IVNGGTNEFTKTAQG
+2508 IVNGGTNEFTKTANG

-2530 KLDLAQDSAI
+2530 KLGLAQDSAI
-2540 DKIYDANEK
+2540 DKIYDANAK
-2549 LIDTSTRHYD
+2549 LIDTNTRHYD
-2559 KFIDDDASG
+2559 KFIDDDAKG
-2568 NVIYATGTT
+2568 NVTYASGTT
-2577 SDNKLVRTSNGAAV
+2577 NDNKLVRTANGAAV

-2618 DTSGAVKAKGIA
+2618 DTSGAVTVKGIA

-2727 ASAFGKGTTD
+2727 ASDFGKGTTD
-2737 ATFTADPNVV
+2737 AAFTADPNVV

-2893 DFTGSRDDVR
+2893 DFTGPRDDVR

-2928 ETTFNQDNQDFVNA
+2928 ATTFDQDNKDFVNA

-2948 TGIIARD
+2948 TGIVARD

-2963 TGTYSSKNASANTKA
+2963 TGTYSSKNASAETKA

-2997 LSGDADTLANYTIGG
+2997 LSGDAATLANYTIAG
-3012 HPTTNTVTGKAADIY
+3012 HDTTHTVTGKAADIY

-3104 VGYTG
+3104 VKYTG
-3109 LNAALIDRAARDTT
+3109 FNDALTDLATRNNT
-3123 AGNYRVDDTKN
+3123 AKNYRVADGGKS
-3134 YTVGDAKGQI
+3134 YTVNAAKGRI
-3144 RPLNITPYDPT
+3144 NPLSINPNH
-3155 PTDPHNPN
+3155 PTDG
-3163 PRVSMAFDATGPS
+3163 VTTTFDAAGAM
-3176 KVYDGTVTVKHNGV
+3176 KIYDRTRAVKYNGQS
-3190 GTADALKNYL
+3190 TSDALKNYL
-3200 TGAKVILG
+3200 TSATVRV
-3208 GTVVGG
+3208 GTQ
-3214 VVTGGTEVNIWKD
+3214 TIDIKD
-3227 IAIDP
+3227 ELTIDP
-3232 TKTHYDDKMVGAS
+3232 NATAYD
-3245 KNVTYGLKYTGNNF
+3245 N
-3259 TIDDFTRSVSTGIIT
+3259 
-3274 AKDVTVAVKSSLTK
+3274 
-3288 EYDATRDVLGV
+3288 
-3299 AKNASGATVTTAD
+3299 KNA
-3312 DLVNLTG
+3312 
-3319 LIAGD
+3319 
-3324 RVSNTTTAFYD
+3324 
-3335 TKNVGT
+3335 GT
-3341 GKTVTYTPS
+3341 GKTVTYTLKYTGNNFAINDFTRNSTGEIKQKDVKVLPVGTLTKVYDGTRYVYANGDDSIRTMHGDQRVTNGDSVVELENGGIIAGDSVQNNSTAVYADKNAGTGKTVVYTPS
-3350 LSGADAVNYRLVDA
+3350 ITGADAGNYRLVDVF
-3364 SGVAIPMTGLTS
+3364 GHAIPSGTLTTTDNVIQKRRLNIGFDGLNGTLPVRKS
-3376 PSNNEITKRVIGVTF
+3376 YDATTTNDKITARITDDPNGHTRTVLQRDGMGIFGDRLAQLNNGNIQSDYGYGSTDATF
-3391 DPVSKPYDGTAANTT
+3391 R
-3406 IDAAVSPADA
+3406 ADA
-3416 AVLNLDR
+3416 
-3423 TGLANASNKLTNLTA
+3423 NA
-3438 TGAAPNITS
+3438 
-3447 AYGKRDNNGQFTA
+3447 
-3460 NPNVVRDANNNVVL
+3460 DAR
-3474 NGKDVQYAGLR
+3474 KDVQYRGVGDALR
-3485 AAMNTTLGS
+3485 NILGGNAA
-3494 DAGNYEF
+3494 NYDFNETA
-3501 DEDGYGKGTINPV
+3501 Y
-3514 TMSDG
+3514 SDG
-3519 DFVLSFRKASKEY
+3519 AITRANVTRSVFDLGFDMARKEY
-3532 DGTPD
+3532 DGTKTVVNPARNLTTKRVRLGGNWNTLQDGD
-3537 VHNAAQYLDK
+3537 VLSVTGEYAHKNAA
-3547 TASHATRTVGG
+3547 ASQ
-3558 TPSTITLTDD
+3558 P
-3568 DYVSVDGK
+3568 VD
-3576 YDNKNAGDPTVHY
+3576 Y
-3589 KVKISNKNF
+3589 KVKFNTRNF
-3598 DFGIWDG
+3598 NITDSADNTVAKQGSGEILRRKIMANPVTATKTYDKTSALMNVAKDG
-3605 IVQRDG
+3605 E
-3611 DGHIDKRKLI
+3611 GHVIDS
-3621 ADPSN
+3621 AD
-3626 YLTKEY
+3626 
-3632 DGTAEIIGKARN
+3632 R
-3644 AQGTLITGR
+3644 
-3653 GDKLVKFHHYGG
+3653 LVKFSHYGG
-3665 TPTHPDDGE
+3665 HGDAIIANDVVENRSTGEYADQNVAWEPKANANPNAMWQDRNRVKNKAVNYQFLLAGDD
-3674 DTVFYKDAAAGT
+3674 A
-3686 VSNNTTADYVDKN
+3686 
-3699 VEWQGGVWNQGRGV
+3699 
-3713 VGDKNVKYKVD
+3713 
-3724 LTGTDAANYEIVHA
+3724 LNYELVDGSGNTLSTDGLDA
-3738 NGTAVTAT
+3738 NGKNTIGYAPAAMETGRI
-3746 NPYVG
+3746 NPYEVRLAG
-3751 KGKITPKEI
+3751 DDQT
-3760 VLKADPQER
+3760 R

-3776 TSYTGTPMGK
+3776 DSYTGTPQGRGYTTA
-3786 NLSHNEVPEI
+3786 LGE
-3796 VPSDTPLPGTID
+3796 TLPGEIR
-3808 YRSPNARLRVGY
+3808 YGSPSARLRWGDY
-3820 YAVEGTYHAPNG
+3820 PIEGEYIPAT
-3832 ADGDTVSR
+3832 DSETVYQ
-3840 NYRFV
+3840 NYLFKSSG
-3845 EDPANDTA
+3845 T
-3853 LYIGPYIPDYEYY
+3853 LHIGPYIPDYEYY

>member
-26 LIPQAAF
+26 LIPQVAA
-33 AAPTGGEAVFG
+33 AAPTGEHDYTAGVTVGRA
-44 GATGLTTSSDMNITS
+44 ATASGTGTDTNITATAA
-59 SNPNNVITWR
+59 NNVIKWA
-69 DYSIAQGERVRYD
+69 DYSVKQGETVNYD
-82 SGNKTNNYLNIVTGA
+82 GKNYLNIVTGG
-97 NTSNIN
+97 NTSAIN
-103 GTIEGG
+103 GAIKNTGG
-109 KDVYIVNPNGV
+109 DVYLVNPNGV
-120 IFGKS
+120 IFGKT

-139 ESTLNTAAFTGSGA
+139 ESTLNMTAFTGSGN

-198 TSPVILHIDEE
+198 TSPVILHIDEA
-209 TNGGYVH
+209 TNGGYAH
-216 IGYQSGS
+216 IGYQSSS

-235 VTPTTPPSSPPT
+235 FTPPPPSPSSPPPPPT

-263 STPTQFQNINSDLT
+263 STPTEFQNINSDLT

-286 DFYDSVTGT
+286 DFYDSGTGT
-295 KKSLTPIGGDS
+295 KKSLTPIGGNS
-306 HVAFSG
+306 SSAFTG
-312 KFDGNFFRIQNFTVS
+312 KFDGNFYKIKNFSV
-327 GTSRA
+327 GGA
-332 GAFGEINGARIDNVG
+332 GMVDAALFGRTNAARIDNVG
-347 ITGATITGGTTS
+347 VTDAVVTGEVTGLQDRFAGGIVAHATGTTLNNVYVTNTKVTGE
-359 ADYAGGVVGYATSST
+359 DGYHGGVVGYTKNTHIGSS
-374 LKNVYSDR
+374 
-382 GTTVSGA
+382 
-389 NGRHGGIVGYTTDTK
+389 
-404 VESVYSKAT
+404 YSKAT
-413 IGAGGGIIGLAAND
+413 VGDGGGVIGFSDIGTVVEDTYSD
-427 TKVRDSYSEIH
+427 TKKASGSLGTE
-438 TTATT
+438 
-443 GGGIPLAAYFI
+443 FI
-454 YYINPTAGTT
+454 YIIDPSGGTT
-464 VDNSYFIGGNFS
+464 VKNSYSVGTYFTTNE
-476 YSNITSKVN
+476 TALTTEAV
-485 NTYKV
+485 NTYKIDPG
-490 TEDADHTYKASLLRP
+490 TGKASLV
-505 GPPTA
+505 GPTPNPSVEAHTI
-510 TTADEKDAN
+510 
-519 SSDTYAAWGNTIN
+519 DTYAAWGNAIN

-570 ANGTLNSD
+570 ANGTLNTES
-578 GANTAKSNKGAD
+578 ANTAKSNKGAD

-597 QYIKIVGKDAS
+597 QYVKIVGKNTAGDT
-608 GADVVGGKSNVVTY
+608 VVGGKSNVVTY
-622 AGAMQYNANG
+622 AGAMQYNADG

-638 IYDYVSAG
+638 IYDYVSTTG

-683 REVKLND
+683 REVSLGN

-706 DAFIRALTSG
+706 QAFIDALKKGSI
-716 NIHSSG
+716 NSSG
-722 FTAEDINAHSVNLDF
+722 FTAEDIDAHSVNLDF
-737 TRGNFKAQAYNLE
+737 STGNFKARAYNLE

-763 HADKNVGKD
+763 HADKNVGVD

-777 TGSIDFSGD
+777 TGSISFSGD
-786 DAANYYF
+786 DAANYTF
-793 NNASLSNI
+793 DNASLSNI

-840 GTTSSNITLDKSKIA
+840 GTTTPNITLNKDNYA
-855 PAIGVTPSTI
+855 PASTVTSPTHHKGEI
-865 PDGAIMRDD
+865 MLDDGNNPDD
-874 NDTVDNVDL
+874 VDL
-883 TNVTDPTYTDTAGNA
+883 TQVTDPTYTDTTGAK
-898 QIHVGDHSLQYTNVG
+898 QIHVGDHSLQYKNVG
-913 LQGVDA
+913 LRGADA
-919 RNYDLYYTP
+919 GNYDLYLPPIPSVGNGNKVVGNT
-928 ESGTKTAV
+928 
-936 TDSKVYLAGEIIR
+936 VYLDGEIIA
-949 REIPSTGFEV
+949 REITRDSFKVYDSATNAEV
-959 YKKVTNPSTSAVTQV
+959 T
-974 KVDAEKVYDGTSSYT
+974 AEKVYDGNATYT
-989 PESGTYLTSNITT
+989 PGGSVYLSTNAPASGNV
-1002 TEPNKGIVARDLGHI
+1002 GIVTRDQGHI
-1017 TFSLT
+1017 TFALT
-1022 PGKTAHFTDDN
+1022 G
-1033 GTETTHVSN
+1033 GTGTFKDA
-1042 TTGVAYNVTGH
+1042 TGANSTKNVAEARKIAYNVTGVADTH
-1053 TDNAAEYQLG
+1053 TDADGIGYKLD
-1063 DYYIKVKVNGSNVD
+1063 DYYVLDADGVTKH
-1077 TALTNTFDVTGKGK
+1077 ALSSAFDATGQGR
-1091 ITPKLLTATVVKSN
+1091 ITPKALTATVVN
-1105 ITKVYDGWTKQTDGN
+1105 NHITKVYDAKQNQTDGN
-1120 RTLTPGEDLIT
+1120 RNDIIGDALVTLS
-1131 LAGFVT
+1131 GFVS
-1137 GETRTNTSTADYA
+1137 GETRTNTSTAMYA
-1150 TKNVIL
+1150 SPNVAW
-1156 DVSDTPT
+1156 DNTANAPT
-1163 KQNVTYTASF
+1163 SQAVTYTAKF
-1173 DRGTGVASEDYILD
+1173 DRGTGAEADNYTFDTTAHTTTVTNSASVSGSY
-1187 ATATG
+1187 TG
-1192 TNRYQKTL
+1192 T
-1200 TTDSNGAQTTGIITP
+1200 ITP
-1215 RPVTVKFADV
+1215 RDLKLTFGDV
-1225 TKVYDGTAI
+1225 TKVYDGTAD
-1234 NTDITANDLGDTAV
+1234 NATKNVTAL
-1248 DKAVLQDDGKSASA
+1248 DDGLSGAVTTA
-1262 ISATGITSRYGNG
+1262 DGTTAAGISAAALSSATSSYGDFSG
-1275 TAASFAENRNAGS
+1275 TTFNANRNAGN
-1288 RSVEYVGLAG
+1288 RVVEYVGLAG
-1298 VLGTNYAVDNKQY
+1298 ALGTNHNYAIADKQY

-1336 DASKVYDGTDL
+1336 NASKVYDGTDR
-1347 SDLPTGASLVTPT
+1347 SDLPSGASLVTPT
-1360 ATSGNTGIVAHDAG
+1360 ATSGDTGIVAHDAG
-1374 KITFKLKDGSHGYFS
+1374 KITFKLKDGTSGYYS
-1389 SDRDGNNH
+1389 SDRDGNNR
-1397 TSHVSEAH
+1397 TSHVSEARH
-1405 YVAYDIVAHTSD
+1405 VAYDIVAHTD
-1417 DTNNPLTNYTFG
+1417 DETNNPLSNYTFG
-1429 SAAATTLK
+1429 SATATTLK

-1450 TADGSITAAPLHAQT
+1450 TASGRITAAPLHAQT

-1472 DGLAAH
+1472 DGYAAH

-1500 HNGITEKRTN
+1500 HNSITEKRTN
-1510 NSSAVYQAGHSVG
+1510 NSSAVYLGFGGGQG
-1523 AKDVA
+1523 KDVA
-1528 YDAIAGDITTKD
+1528 YDAISGDVTTKN
-1540 VTYTAALTGNYANDY
+1540 VTYTAALTGNYADDY
-1555 KIVDIT
+1555 AIVDIT
-1561 GAGAATATA
+1561 GAGAAAATT
-1570 GVTTTVADAG
+1570 GVTTTVANAG

-1601 AKNTTVTVK
+1601 AKNTTVSVK
-1610 KITDDVANSLISTI
+1610 EITDTIGSAVIDDI
-1624 LSDDNI
+1624 LSDDNV
-1630 TAGALTNKYRDKMT
+1630 TAHDLTAQYTAKMT
-1644 AAPADYKSVYGQ
+1644 AAPANYKSAYGR
-1656 GSTDASFKEN
+1656 GNTDATFVEN
-1666 PNVASDANGE
+1666 VNASNG
-1676 TIENGKDVQYTNMRK
+1676 TPHDVQYTNMRE
-1691 AFTERFSSS
+1691 AFRTKFGSSS
-1700 TSPGNYT
+1700 AGNYS
-1707 VEQNVY
+1707 VEKNVY
-1713 GKGTINRYNID
+1713 GKGTINRRNID
-1724 PNRFNVVDLNGDPA
+1724 PNNFDVVDDHDVTSHA
-1738 RAERAYD
+1738 TKEYD
-1745 GTAVYNVPTG
+1745 GTTTYNVPTG
-1755 WKISPSTGPDTG
+1755 WKLSPSTGPSTG
-1767 VLTGD
+1767 VIAGD
-1772 NITFHLTSDGA
+1772 DVTFHLTSDGA
-1783 KFTTATHNPTPNAFE
+1783 QFTTAAHNPTPNAYD
-1798 ANKVMYNVVAS
+1798 ADKVMYNVAAS
-1809 GDREKIKNY
+1809 GDHEKIKNY
-1818 TLDGRNLE
+1818 TLGGRKLEDGK
-1826 SGAAKVY
+1826 AKVY

-1893 NDGSS
+1893 DDGSS
-1898 FHIEANYRNSA
+1898 FHIVANYRNSA
-1909 NTDNDKNVAYNSA
+1909 NTANDKNVAYDSA
-1922 TPRNIIDKAIEYS
+1922 TPRHVVDKAIEYS
-1935 ISITGGDRRNYAFA
+1935 ISITGGDARNYAFGA
-1949 NGTSTPTNAES
+1949 LTNPAES

-1965 ATGKITPKDLSGAFE
+1965 ATGKIVPKDLSGAFE

-1993 AADVKFKTGAD
+1993 VADVKFKTGAD
-2004 GVIDGDNITFT
+2004 GVIAGDNITFT
-2015 HTEAFQSANV
+2015 HSEAFQSANV

-2035 GTEQKNW
+2035 GAAQKNW
-2042 INYSG
+2042 VNYSG

-2052 TSADNYTINATAVGL
+2052 ADADNYTINTTAVGL
-2067 GEITPLQLTPSN
+2067 GEITPLELNPST
-2079 VRLTTTL
+2079 VTLATTQ
-2086 ATKEYDGGVKVKKA
+2086 ATKEYDGGVKVKKD
-2100 GSDAISAIK
+2100 GSDVISAVK
-2109 NYITGA
+2109 NYITDA
-2115 TVTVGGRTVD
+2115 TVTVGSSTVS
-2125 VLPAFKLKSA
+2125 VLPDLELQSA
-2135 EYDSKDVKSGA
+2135 EYDTKNVVGGSQP
-2146 TTDRVTYHME
+2146 RVTYHMK

-2164 TLAPGAET
+2164 TLAPGAAT
-2172 FDGKGDGEITK
+2172 FDGKGDGVITP
-2183 KDVTATIKGALTK
+2183 KDVTATIKGSLTK
-2196 VYDATADTIGAAKN
+2196 VYDATRDTINAAKN
-2210 ATTGAA
+2210 KATGAA
-2216 VVTADDLVKFVGLVA
+2216 VVTADDLVTFVGLVA

-2249 TNKTVTY
+2249 TNKNVTY
-2256 DIKLDTE
+2256 DIKLDTAN
-2263 SAGNYNIKY
+2263 AGNYNLKY
-2272 NGSAINVPITQTG
+2272 NGAAITAPITQAG
-2285 NTITKRKVDVT
+2285 NTITKRKVNVT

-2302 PYDGLSK
+2302 SYDGLSE
-2309 NTSIDASVSDAD
+2309 NTAIDASVSAAD
-2321 AAVLNLDHTGLA
+2321 AAVLNHDVTGLA
-2333 NASNKLTN
+2333 VANKLTN
-2341 LTATG
+2341 LAATG
-2346 TPPNIISNYGKRTGT
+2346 TTPNIVSDYGKRTGT
-2361 GFTTDANA
+2361 GFTPDANA
-2369 GTNKDVQYAGLRTAM
+2369 GTNKDVQYAGLRAAM
-2384 NASLGGNAGNY
+2384 NTSLSGDAGNY

-2417 SFTFTAT
+2417 SFTFTADPAT
-2424 DAKKVYDGTNK
+2424 KVYDGTTAVKYNGSAASN
-2435 VLWKD
+2435 D
-2440 SSSGI
+2440 
-2445 YYGDN
+2445 
-2450 SHVKNYISTIGV
+2450 VKNYIRNIGV
-2462 RLNGN
+2462 TLNGH
-2467 WVDLSGSVDMDLT
+2467 WVDLSDSVVMDLT

-2486 PNATNGTPDTV
+2486 PNATNSTHDTV

-2508 IVNGGTNEFTKTAQG
+2508 IVNGGTNEFTKTASG

-2530 KLDLAQDSAI
+2530 KLNLAQDSAI
-2540 DKIYDANEK
+2540 DKIYDANAK
-2549 LIDTSTRHYD
+2549 LIDTNTRHYD
-2559 KFIDDDASG
+2559 KFIDDDARG
-2568 NVIYATGTT
+2568 NVIYAAGTT
-2577 SDNKLVRTSNGAAV
+2577 NDNKLVRTSNGATV

-2603 VDNLTNRAADKNVAR
+2603 VDDLTNRAADKNVAR
-2618 DTSGAVKAKGIA
+2618 DGGGNVTAKGIV

-2638 NGGKNYKLSDGT
+2638 NGGKNYKLSHGT
-2650 TTVDA
+2650 TTVEA
-2655 ENANGLNMNA
+2655 ENGLNMNA

-2707 GAATLTADGITAAT
+2707 GAATLRADGITAAT

-2727 ASAFGKGTTD
+2727 ASDFGKGTTD
-2737 ATFTADPNVV
+2737 AAFTADPNVV
-2747 LNSSGTVS
+2747 LNASGTVS

-2783 TAYGKGAITKRTVTR
+2783 TSYGKGAITKRTVTR

-2837 YFTSSTLKLRNSE
+2837 YFTSSTLKLRNSA

-2875 VVGTNQVDYGIRI
+2875 VVGTNQVNYGIRI

-2893 DFTGSRDDVR
+2893 DFTGPRDDVR

-2928 ETTFNQDNQDFVNA
+2928 ATTFDQDNKDFVNA

-2948 TGIIARD
+2948 TGIVARD

-2963 TGTYSSKNASANTKA
+2963 TGTYSSKNASAETREDA
-2978 EAEARTPAQA
+2978 LAPAHTPG
-2988 QRTVDYTLT
+2988 RTVDYALTLT
-2997 LSGDADTLANYTIGG
+2997 GSDPATLSNYTLS
-3012 HPTTNTVTGKAADIY
+3012 TTNVNGRAADIY
-3027 KKTLTVDVAR
+3027 KKKLTVDVGR
-3037 KEKDYDGTAA
+3037 KEKDYDDTAD
-3047 VNNLAA
+3047 VTGLTA
-3053 GDITFS
+3053 GDITFH
-3059 GLVGSETLSLDS
+3059 GVLAGDALSLDAAS
-3071 GALNKVQGQYLDS
+3071 LTKINGQYLDDAGQPS
-3084 SGNAD
+3084 VDVRRNA
-3089 ANVSRDVHRNVLDKA
+3089 NGQVTDKA

-3134 YTVGDAKGQI
+3134 YTVGDAKGRI
-3144 RPLNITPYDPT
+3144 RPLHITPYDPT

-3176 KVYDGTVTVKHNGV
+3176 KVYDGTATVKHNGV
-3190 GTADALKNYL
+3190 GTEDALKNYL

-3232 TKTHYDDKMVGAS
+3232 TKTHYDDKMVGTG

-3274 AKDVTVAVKSSLTK
+3274 AKDVTVAVKSPLTK
-3288 EYDATRDVLGV
+3288 AYDATTDVLGV

-3312 DLVNLTG
+3312 DLVKLTG

-3364 SGVAIPMTGLTS
+3364 LGVAIPTTGLTS
-3376 PSNNEITKRVIGVTF
+3376 PSNNEITKRKVNVTF
-3391 DPVSKPYDGTAANTT
+3391 DTVSKPYDGTAANTT
-3406 IDAAVSPADA
+3406 IDAAVSAADA
-3416 AVLNLDR
+3416 TVLNLDR

-3447 AYGKRDNNGQFTA
+3447 AYGKRDHGQFTA
-3460 NPNVVRDANNNVVL
+3460 NPNVVRDANNNVVP

-3501 DEDGYGKGTINPV
+3501 DVDGYGKGTINPV
-3514 TMSDG
+3514 TMSEG
-3519 DFVLSFRKASKEY
+3519 DFALSFRKATKEY
-3532 DGTPD
+3532 DGTRD

-3547 TASHATRTVGG
+3547 TASHASSTVGG
-3558 TPSTITLTDD
+3558 TTSTITLTDD
-3568 DYVSVDGK
+3568 DYVSVDGQ
-3576 YDNKNAGDPTVHY
+3576 YDNKNPGDPTVHY
-3589 KVKISNKNF
+3589 KVKINNKNF
-3598 DFGIWDG
+3598 DFGTWDG
-3605 IVQRDG
+3605 IVRGDG
-3611 DGHIDKRKLI
+3611 DGHIDKRRLI

-3632 DGTAEIIGKARN
+3632 DGTTDIIDKARN
-3644 AQGTLITGR
+3644 AQGTLITTG
-3653 GDKLVKFHHYGG
+3653 GDNLVKFHHYSG
-3665 TPTHPDDGE
+3665 TSTHPDDGE
-3674 DTVFYKDAAAGT
+3674 DTVFYREVNAGT

-3699 VEWQGGVWNQGRGV
+3699 VEWQGNVWNQGRGV
-3713 VGDKNVKYKVD
+3713 VGDKNVNYTFA
-3724 LTGTDAANYEIVHA
+3724 LSGADAANYEIVHA
-3738 NGTAVTAT
+3738 NGTAVTPT

-3776 TSYTGTPMGK
+3776 ESYTGTPMGK

-3796 VPSDTPLPGTID
+3796 VSGETLPGTID

-3820 YAVEGTYHAPNG
+3820 YAVNGTYKAQG
-3832 ADGDTVSR
+3832 GTDGDTVSR

-3880 AYENASLDRTNQYS
+3880 AYENASLDRTNHYS
-3894 RKPTAQVDPVP
+3894 RKPSAQVDPVP

-3926 DTVYTI
+3926 ETVYTI

>member
-26 LIPQAAF
+26 LIPQVAA
-33 AAPTGGEAVFG
+33 AAPTGEHDYTAGVTVGRA
-44 GATGLTTSSDMNITS
+44 ATASGTDTNITATDA
-59 SNPNNVITWR
+59 NNVIKWA
-69 DYSIAQGERVRYD
+69 DYSVKQGETVNYD
-82 SGNKTNNYLNIVTGA
+82 GKNYLNIVTGG
-97 NTSNIN
+97 NTSAIN
-103 GTIEGG
+103 GAIKNTGG
-109 KDVYIVNPNGV
+109 DIYLVNPNGV
-120 IFGKS
+120 IFGKT

-139 ESTLNTAAFTGSGA
+139 ESTLNMTAFTGSGN

-184 SIRILDAANVHDAT
+184 SIRILDAANVHAT
-198 TSPVILHIDEE
+198 TSPVILHTD
-209 TNGGYVH
+209 TAANDGYAH
-216 IGYQSGS
+216 IGYQSGAE
-223 VPSTSDYEIHKK
+223 P
-235 VTPTTPPSSPPT
+235 
-247 TVVAAATAADN
+247 AATAYKINGANAVAADN

-263 STPTQFQNINSDLT
+263 STTSEFRNMSSDLT
-277 KNYMLANDI
+277 KNYMLENDI
-286 DFYDSVTGT
+286 DFAGETALSPTGT
-295 KKSLTPIGGDS
+295 VTTP
-306 HVAFSG
+306 FTK
-312 KFDGNFFRIQNFTVS
+312 KFDGNFYKVKNFTVM
-327 GTSRA
+327 GGDRA
-332 GAFGEINGARIDNVG
+332 GLFGDTNGASIENVG
-347 ITGATITGGTTS
+347 IIGATITGGTAG
-359 ADYAGGVVGYATSST
+359 ADYAGGIVAYARNST
-374 LKNVYSDR
+374 LRNVYVDQT
-382 GTTVSGA
+382 TTVSGTI
-389 NGRHGGIVGYTTDTK
+389 GKHGGIAGGTSATTID
-404 VESVYSKAT
+404 SAYSKAS
-413 IGAGGGIIGLAAND
+413 IGAGGGVIGHALNG
-427 TKVRDSYSEIH
+427 TVVRNTYSD
-438 TTATT
+438 ARVSGT
-443 GGGIPLAAYFI
+443 GTYFI
-454 YYINPTAGTT
+454 YYMQPPDGTS
-464 VDNSYFIGGNFS
+464 VSNSYTTGNQFTW
-476 YSNITSKVN
+476 SNLTSHIS
-485 NTYKV
+485 NTYKID
-490 TEDADHTYKASLLRP
+490 EDAK
-505 GPPTA
+505 TA
-510 TTADEKDAN
+510 TLVSSPSAGPAPTPKSMN
-519 SSDTYAAWGNTIN
+519 SVATYAGWSIN

-570 ANGTLNSD
+570 ANGTLNTES
-578 GANTAKSNKGAD
+578 ANTAKSNKGAD

-597 QYIKIVGKDAS
+597 QYVKIVGKDAS

-622 AGAMQYNANG
+622 AGAMQYNADG
-632 TPNLDH
+632 KPNLDH

-690 GTIKPDRMY
+690 GTIKPNRMY

-706 DAFIRALTSG
+706 DAFISELKKGSI
-716 NIHSSG
+716 NSSG
-722 FTAEDINAHSVNLDF
+722 FTAEDVEAHSVNLDF
-737 TRGNFKAQAYNLE
+737 TTGHFKAQAYNLE
-750 YVNASGATIAAGT
+750 YEDTTGTTIAAGT

-818 TRADAKIY
+818 STADAKIY
-826 DGTDAVLDLAMKQT
+826 DGTDAVLDPAMKQT
-840 GTTSSNITLDKSKIA
+840 GTTTPNITLNKDNYA
-855 PAIGVTPSTI
+855 PASTVTSPTHHKGEI
-865 PDGAIMRDD
+865 MLDDGDNPD
-874 NDTVDNVDL
+874 VVDL
-883 TNVTDPTYTDTAGNA
+883 TQVTDPTYTDTTGAK
-898 QIHVGDHSLQYTNVG
+898 QIHVGDHSLQYKNVG
-913 LQGVDA
+913 LRGADA
-919 RNYDLYYTP
+919 GNYDLYLP
-928 ESGTKTAV
+928 PIPAV
-936 TDSKVYLAGEIIR
+936 GNGNKVVGNTVYLAGEIIR

-959 YKKVTNPSTSAVTQV
+959 YKKVTDPLTGAVTQV

-989 PESGTYLTSNITT
+989 PEQGTYLTSNITT
-1002 TEPNKGIVARDLGHI
+1002 TDPNKGIVARDLGHI

-1120 RTLTPGEDLIT
+1120 RTLTPGEDLVT

-1262 ISATGITSRYGNG
+1262 ISATGITSRYGDG

-1288 RSVEYVGLAG
+1288 RAVEYVGLAG

-1336 DASKVYDGTDL
+1336 NASKVYDGTDL
-1347 SDLPTGASLVTPT
+1347 SDLPSGASLVTPT
-1360 ATSGNTGIVAHDAG
+1360 ATTGNTGIVAYDAG
-1374 KITFKLKDGSHGYFS
+1374 KITFKLKDGTHGYFS
-1389 SDRDGNNH
+1389 RDADGNNR
-1397 TSHVSEAH
+1397 TSHVSEAQH
-1405 YVAYDIVAHTSD
+1405 VAYDIVAQTSD
-1417 DTNNPLTNYTFG
+1417 ATNNPLSNYTFG
-1429 SAAATTLK
+1429 SATATTLK

-1450 TADGSITAAPLHAQT
+1450 TASGTITPAALHAQT
-1465 HSIEKVY
+1465 NSIEKVY
-1472 DGLAAH
+1472 DGLATH

-1528 YDAIAGDITTKD
+1528 YDAFGVDITTKD
-1540 VTYTAALTGNYANDY
+1540 VTYTAALTGNYADDY

-1561 GAGAATATA
+1561 GAGAATA

-1601 AKNTTVTVK
+1601 AKNTTVSVK
-1610 KITDDVANSLISTI
+1610 EITDTIGSAVIDDI
-1624 LSDDNI
+1624 LSDDNV
-1630 TAGALTNKYRDKMT
+1630 TALDLTNQYLAKMA
-1644 AAPADYKSVYGQ
+1644 AAPANYKSTYGR
-1656 GSTDASFKEN
+1656 GNTDAKFVEN
-1666 PNVASDANGE
+1666 VNASNG
-1676 TIENGKDVQYTNMRK
+1676 TPHDVQYTNMRK
-1691 AFTERFSSS
+1691 AFNEEFGTFSA
-1700 TSPGNYT
+1700 GNYS
-1707 VEQNVY
+1707 VEKNVY
-1713 GKGTINRYNID
+1713 GKGTINRRNID
-1724 PNRFNVVDLNGDPA
+1724 PNNFDVVDDHNVTSHA
-1738 RAERAYD
+1738 TKEYD
-1745 GTAVYNVPTG
+1745 GTTTYNVPTG
-1755 WKISPSTGPDTG
+1755 WKLNPSSGPTTG
-1767 VLTGD
+1767 VIAGD
-1772 NITFHLTSDGA
+1772 DVTFHLTSDGA
-1783 KFTTATHNPTPNAFE
+1783 QFTTAAHNPTPNAYD
-1798 ANKVMYNVVAS
+1798 ADKVMYNVVAS

-1818 TLDGRNLE
+1818 TLGGRKLEDGK
-1826 SGAAKVY
+1826 AKVY

-1857 DGQTGVVDTDTKH
+1857 DGQTGVVDTNTKH
-1870 WKALTK
+1870 WTALTK

-1882 VTYTTGSKELV
+1882 VEYTTGSKELV

-1909 NTDNDKNVAYNSA
+1909 NTANDKNVAYDSA
-1922 TPRNIIDKAIEYS
+1922 TPRNIIDKAIEYN
-1935 ISITGGDRRNYAFA
+1935 IHIAGTGDARNYAFA
-1949 NGTSTPTNAES
+1949 NGTSTPTNAEN

-1993 AADVKFKTGAD
+1993 VADVKFKKGAD
-2004 GVIDGDNITFT
+2004 GVIVGDNITFT
-2015 HTEAFQSANV
+2015 HNEAFRSANV
-2025 RGDGTTKTID
+2025 NGDGSTQVID
-2035 GTEQKNW
+2035 GTAQKNW
-2042 INYSG
+2042 VNYSNLT
-2047 LSLGG
+2047 LSG
-2052 TSADNYTINATAVGL
+2052 TDAGNYTLASTAVGL
-2067 GEITPLQLTPSN
+2067 GEITPLELNPST
-2079 VRLTTTL
+2079 VTLVTTQ

-2109 NYITGA
+2109 NYITDA
-2115 TVTVGGRTVD
+2115 TVTVGGSTVS
-2125 VLPAFKLKSA
+2125 VLPDLELQSA
-2135 EYDSKDVKSGA
+2135 EYDTKNVVGGA
-2146 TTDRVTYHME
+2146 QPRVTYHMK
-2156 YTGTSGNF
+2156 YKGTSGNF
-2164 TLAPGAET
+2164 TLAPGAAT
-2172 FDGKGDGEITK
+2172 FDGKGKGVITP
-2183 KDVTATIKGALTK
+2183 KDVTATIKGPLTK
-2196 VYDATADTIGAAKN
+2196 VYDATANTIGAAKN

-2231 GDGATNATT
+2231 GDDATNATT

-2256 DIKLDTE
+2256 DIKLDTA

-2272 NGSAINVPITQTG
+2272 NGSAINAPITQTG
-2285 NTITKRKVDVT
+2285 NTITKRKVNVT

-2321 AAVLNLDHTGLA
+2321 AAVLNRDVTGLA
-2333 NASNKLTN
+2333 VADKLTN
-2341 LTATG
+2341 LAATG
-2346 TPPNIISNYGKRTGT
+2346 SPPNIISNYGKRTGT
-2361 GFTTDANA
+2361 GFTPDANA
-2369 GTNKDVQYAGLRTAM
+2369 GTNKDVQYTGLSAAM
-2384 NASLGGNAGNY
+2384 NTSLGGNAGNY

-2424 DAKKVYDGTNK
+2424 DASKVYDGTNK

-2440 SSSGI
+2440 PSSGI

-2450 SHVKNYISTIGV
+2450 SHVKNYITNIGV
-2462 RLNGN
+2462 TLNGN
-2467 WVDLSGSVDMDLT
+2467 WVDLSGSVVMDLT

-2508 IVNGGTNEFTKTAQG
+2508 IVNGGTNEFTKTANG

-2530 KLDLAQDSAI
+2530 KLGLAQDSAI
-2540 DKIYDANEK
+2540 DKIYDANAK
-2549 LIDTSTRHYD
+2549 LIDTNTRHYD

-2568 NVIYATGTT
+2568 NVIYAAGTT
-2577 SDNKLVRTSNGAAV
+2577 NDNKLVRTSNGATV

-2603 VDNLTNRAADKNVAR
+2603 VDDLTNRAADKNVAR
-2618 DTSGAVKAKGIA
+2618 DTSGAVTAKGIA
-2630 YNVRIDAA
+2630 YNVKVDAA

-2655 ENANGLNMNA
+2655 ENGLDMNA

-2727 ASAFGKGTTD
+2727 ASDFGKGTTD

-2837 YFTSSTLKLRNSE
+2837 YFTSSTLKLRNSA

-2928 ETTFNQDNQDFVNA
+2928 ETTFNQDNKDFVNA

-2948 TGIIARD
+2948 TGIVARD

-2963 TGTYSSKNASANTKA
+2963 TGTYSSPNASAETREDA
-2978 EAEARTPAQA
+2978 LAPAHTPG
-2988 QRTVDYTLT
+2988 RTVDYALTLT
-2997 LSGDADTLANYTIGG
+2997 GSDPATLSNYTLS
-3012 HPTTNTVTGKAADIY
+3012 TTNVNGRAADIY
-3027 KKTLTVDVAR
+3027 KKKLTVDVGR

-3047 VNNLAA
+3047 VTGLTT
-3053 GDITFS
+3053 GDIIFH
-3059 GLVGSETLSLDS
+3059 GVLARDTLSLDTAS
-3071 GALNKVQGQYLDS
+3071 LTKINGKYLDDAGQPS
-3084 SGNAD
+3084 ADVRRD
-3089 ANVSRDVHRNVLDKA
+3089 ANHAVTDKA

-3155 PTDPHNPN
+3155 HTDPHNPN

-3232 TKTHYDDKMVGAS
+3232 TKTHYDDKMVGTG

-3274 AKDVTVAVKSSLTK
+3274 AKDVTVAVKSPLTK
-3288 EYDATRDVLGV
+3288 AYDATTDVLGV

-3312 DLVNLTG
+3312 DLVKLTG

-3350 LSGADAVNYRLVDA
+3350 LSGADAANYRLVVA
-3364 SGVAIPMTGLTS
+3364 SGVAIPTTGLTS
-3376 PSNNEITKRVIGVTF
+3376 PSNNEITKRKVNVTF
-3391 DPVSKPYDGTAANTT
+3391 DTVSKDYDGTAANTT
-3406 IDAAVSPADA
+3406 IDAAVSAADA

-3447 AYGKRDNNGQFTA
+3447 AYGKRDHGQFTA
-3460 NPNVVRDANNNVVL
+3460 NPNVVRDANNNVVP

-3501 DEDGYGKGTINPV
+3501 DVDGYGKGTINPV
-3514 TMSDG
+3514 TMSEG
-3519 DFVLSFRKASKEY
+3519 DFALSFRKASKEY
-3532 DGTPD
+3532 DGTRD

-3547 TASHATRTVGG
+3547 TASHASSTVGG
-3558 TPSTITLTDD
+3558 TTSTITLTDD

-3589 KVKISNKNF
+3589 KVRISNKNF
-3598 DFGIWDG
+3598 DFGTWDG
-3605 IVQRDG
+3605 IVRRDG

-3632 DGTAEIIGKARN
+3632 DGKADIIDKARN

-3674 DTVFYKDAAAGT
+3674 DTVFYGVDART
-3686 VSNNTTADYVDKN
+3686 VSNVTTADYVAVDPTKYAN
-3699 VEWQGGVWNQGRGV
+3699 KDVEWKDNVWKQGRGV
-3713 VGDKNVKYKVD
+3713 VGDKNVKYTVD
-3724 LTGTDAANYEIVHA
+3724 LTGTDAANYEVVHA
-3738 NGTAVTAT
+3738 NGTAVTPT

-3776 TSYTGTPMGK
+3776 TSYTGTPMGE

-3796 VPSDTPLPGTID
+3796 VPGETLPGTID
-3808 YRSPNARLRVGY
+3808 YSSPNARLRVGY
-3820 YAVEGTYHAPNG
+3820 YAVKGTYHAPNG
-3832 ADGDTVSR
+3832 AEDGDSVSW
-3840 NYRFV
+3840 NYRFIQ
-3845 EDPANDTA
+3845 DPANDTA

-3917 RQNDINVLD
+3917 SKTDIRITD
-3926 DTVYTI
+3926 ETVFSL
-3932 VDEVFG
+3932 VNEVFG

>member
-26 LIPQAAF
+26 LIPQVAA
-33 AAPTGGEAVFG
+33 AAPTGEHDMTNGVTVG
-44 GATGLTTSSDMNITS
+44 RVATASGTGTDTNITATAA
-59 SNPNNVITWR
+59 NNVIKWA
-69 DYSIAQGERVRYD
+69 DYSVKQGETVNYD
-82 SGNKTNNYLNIVTGA
+82 GKNYLNIVTGG
-97 NTSNIN
+97 NTSAIN
-103 GTIEGG
+103 GSITGG
-109 KDVYIVNPNGV
+109 GDIYLVNPNGV
-120 IFGKS
+120 IFGKT

-139 ESTLNTAAFTGSGA
+139 ESTLNTAAFTGGGA
-153 SPLSTTVTDVGKAD
+153 SPLSTAVGDVGKAD

-173 ITANKVEVYGR
+173 LTANKVEVYGR
-184 SIRILDAANVHDAT
+184 SIRILDAANVHAT
-198 TSPVILHIDEE
+198 TSPVIFHTD
-209 TNGGYVH
+209 TAANGGYAH
-216 IGYQSGS
+216 IGHQSGAE
-223 VPSTSDYEIHKK
+223 P
-235 VTPTTPPSSPPT
+235 
-247 TVVAAATAADN
+247 AATAYKVNGANAVAADN

-263 STPTQFQNINSDLT
+263 STPTEFQNINSHLT

-286 DFYDSVTGT
+286 DFTDPATSAAGEI
-295 KKSLTPIGGDS
+295 TPIGGNTIGTTTY
-306 HVAFSG
+306 AAYSG
-312 KFDGNFFRIQNFTVS
+312 KFDGNFFRVQNYKVTNPALERAGLFGELNHAQIYNLGVTGATVTGDTS
-327 GTSRA
+327 RGTSRA
-332 GAFGEINGARIDNVG
+332 GGVAGYSYGGTSFLNVYIKNSTINGLD
-347 ITGATITGGTTS
+347 
-359 ADYAGGVVGYATSST
+359 GY
-374 LKNVYSDR
+374 
-382 GTTVSGA
+382 
-389 NGRHGGIVGYTTDTK
+389 HGGLIGYTTNTTLD
-404 VESVYSKAT
+404 SVYSKAT
-413 IGAGGGIIGLAAND
+413 IGEGGGIIGYSSSG
-427 TKVRDSYSEIH
+427 TKVSNAYSDVEQLSG
-438 TTATT
+438 TSGT
-443 GGGIPLAAYFI
+443 YFI
-454 YYINPTAGTT
+454 YYVAPSSGTT
-464 VDNSYFIGGNFS
+464 VTNSYATGLFS
-476 YSNITSKVN
+476 YSNSTPNVTNTFIADKDTGKIRGKDDPIANAIDGYASKN
-485 NTYKV
+485 
-490 TEDADHTYKASLLRP
+490 
-505 GPPTA
+505 
-510 TTADEKDAN
+510 
-519 SSDTYAAWGNTIN
+519 YAAWGNTIN

-597 QYIKIVGKDAS
+597 QYVKIVGKDAS

-622 AGAMQYNANG
+622 AGAMQYNADG
-632 TPNLDH
+632 KPNLDH

-683 REVKLND
+683 REVKLDN

-706 DAFIRALTSG
+706 DAFIGELKKGS
-716 NIHSSG
+716 ISSSG
-722 FTAEDINAHSVNLDF
+722 FTTEDIHEHSVNLDF
-737 TRGNFKAQAYNLE
+737 TTGSFKAQAYNLE
-750 YVNASGATIAAGT
+750 YEDTTGTTIAAGT

-826 DGTDAVLDLAMKQT
+826 DGTDAVLDHAMKQT
-840 GTTSSNITLDKSKIA
+840 GTSTPNITLDKSKIA

-865 PDGAIMRDD
+865 PDGAIMRNDSDVVDD
-874 NDTVDNVDL
+874 VDL

-898 QIHVGDHSLQYTNVG
+898 QIHVGDHSLQYKNVG
-913 LQGVDA
+913 LRGADA
-919 RNYDLYYTP
+919 GNYDLYYTP

-936 TDSKVYLAGEIIR
+936 TNSKVYLAGEIIR

-959 YKKVTNPSTSAVTQV
+959 YKKVTNPSTGAITQV

-1091 ITPKLLTATVVKSN
+1091 ITPKLLTATVVNSN

-1120 RTLTPGEDLIT
+1120 RTLTSGEDLIT

-1150 TKNVIL
+1150 TKNVIP
-1156 DVSDTPT
+1156 DGSGTPT

-1173 DRGTGVASEDYILD
+1173 DRGTGVASEDYILV
-1187 ATATG
+1187 AAATG

-1200 TTDSNGAQTTGIITP
+1200 TTDSSGAQTTGIITP

-1225 TKVYDGTAI
+1225 TKVYDGTAK
-1234 NTDITANDLGDTAV
+1234 NTDITANDLGDTAI

-1262 ISATGITSRYGNG
+1262 ISPAGITSRYGDR

-1288 RSVEYVGLAG
+1288 HAVEYVGLAN

-1326 QVRKADGTIA
+1326 KVRKADGTIA
-1336 DASKVYDGTDL
+1336 NASKVYDGMDL
-1347 SDLPTGASLVTPT
+1347 SDLPSGASLVTPT

-1374 KITFKLKDGSHGYFS
+1374 KITFKLKDGTHGYFS
-1389 SDRDGNNH
+1389 HDADGNNR
-1397 TSHVSEAH
+1397 TSHVSEAQ

-1417 DTNNPLTNYTFG
+1417 DTNNPLSNYTFG
-1429 SAAATTLK
+1429 SAAAEAAGTLR
-1437 NLEDVN
+1437 NLEKIT

-1450 TADGSITAAPLHAQT
+1450 TASGTITPAALHAQT

-1472 DGLAAH
+1472 DGLATH

-1500 HNGITEKRTN
+1500 HNDITEKRTN

-1528 YDAIAGDITTKD
+1528 YDMDGITTKD

-1555 KIVDIT
+1555 EIVDIT
-1561 GAGAATATA
+1561 GAGAATT

-1601 AKNTTVTVK
+1601 AKNTTVSVK
-1610 KITDDVANSLISTI
+1610 EITDTIGSAVIDDI
-1624 LSDDNI
+1624 LSDDNV
-1630 TAGALTNKYRDKMT
+1630 TALDLTNQYTAKMT
-1644 AAPADYKSVYGQ
+1644 AAPDNYKSTYGR
-1656 GSTDASFKEN
+1656 GNTDAKFVEN
-1666 PNVASDANGE
+1666 VNASNG
-1676 TIENGKDVQYTNMRK
+1676 TPHDVQYTNMRE
-1691 AFTERFSSS
+1691 AFRTRFGS
-1700 TSPGNYT
+1700 TSAGNYS
-1707 VEQNVY
+1707 VEKNVY
-1713 GKGTINRYNID
+1713 GKGTINRRNID
-1724 PNRFNVVDLNGDPA
+1724 PNNFRVVDDHNVPSHA
-1738 RAERAYD
+1738 TKEYD
-1745 GTAVYNVPTG
+1745 GTTTYNVPTG
-1755 WKISPSTGPDTG
+1755 WKLDPPSGPSTG
-1767 VLTGD
+1767 VITGD
-1772 NITFHLTSDGA
+1772 DVTFYLTSDGA
-1783 KFTTATHNPTPNAFE
+1783 QFTTAAHNPTPNAYD
-1798 ANKVMYNVVAS
+1798 ADKVMYNVAAS
-1809 GDREKIKNY
+1809 GDHEKIKNY
-1818 TLDGRNLE
+1818 TLGGRKLEDGK
-1826 SGAAKVY
+1826 AKVY

-1845 ALVNN
+1845 GLVNN

-1882 VTYTTGSKELV
+1882 VEYTTGSKELV

-1898 FHIEANYRNSA
+1898 FRIVANYRNSA
-1909 NTDNDKNVAYNSA
+1909 NTANDKNVAYNSA
-1922 TPRNIIDKAIEYS
+1922 TPREVIAKAIEYN
-1935 ISITGGDRRNYAFA
+1935 IQIAGTGDARNYAFA

-1993 AADVKFKTGAD
+1993 VADVKFKKGAD
-2004 GVIDGDNITFT
+2004 GVIVGDNITFT
-2015 HTEAFQSANV
+2015 HNEAFRSANV
-2025 RGDGTTKTID
+2025 NGDGSTQVID
-2035 GTEQKNW
+2035 GTAQKNW
-2042 INYSG
+2042 VNYSNLT
-2047 LSLGG
+2047 LSG
-2052 TSADNYTINATAVGL
+2052 TDAGNYTLASTAVGL
-2067 GEITPLQLTPSN
+2067 GEITPLELNPST
-2079 VRLTTTL
+2079 VTLVTTQ

-2109 NYITGA
+2109 NYITDA
-2115 TVTVGGRTVD
+2115 TVTVGGSTVS
-2125 VLPAFKLKSA
+2125 VLPDLELQSA
-2135 EYDSKDVKSGA
+2135 EYDTKNVVGGA
-2146 TTDRVTYHME
+2146 QPRVTYHMK
-2156 YTGTSGNF
+2156 YKGTSGNF
-2164 TLAPGAET
+2164 TLAPGAAT
-2172 FDGKGDGEITK
+2172 FDGKGKGVITP
-2183 KDVTATIKGALTK
+2183 KDVTATIKGPLTK
-2196 VYDATADTIGAAKN
+2196 VYDATANTIGAAKN

-2231 GDGATNATT
+2231 GDDATNATT

-2256 DIKLDTE
+2256 DIKLDTA

-2272 NGSAINVPITQTG
+2272 NGSAINAPITQTG
-2285 NTITKRKVDVT
+2285 NTITKRKVNVT

-2321 AAVLNLDHTGLA
+2321 AAVLNRDVTGLA
-2333 NASNKLTN
+2333 VADKLTN

-2346 TPPNIISNYGKRTGT
+2346 ATPNIVSNYGKRTGT
-2361 GFTTDANA
+2361 GFTPDANA
-2369 GTNKDVQYAGLRTAM
+2369 GTNKDVQYAGLSAAM
-2384 NASLGGNAGNY
+2384 NTSLGGNAGNY

-2402 GKGYIERATINVNDP
+2402 GKGYIERATINVNDS

-2462 RLNGN
+2462 TLNGH
-2467 WVDLSGSVDMDLT
+2467 WVDLSGSVVMDLT

-2559 KFIDDDASG
+2559 KFIDDDANG
-2568 NVIYATGTT
+2568 NVIYAAGIAN
-2577 SDNKLVRTSNGAAV
+2577 DNKLVRTSNGAAV

-2618 DTSGAVKAKGIA
+2618 VGGNVTAKDIA
-2630 YNVRIDAA
+2630 YNVKIDAA
-2638 NGGKNYKLSDGT
+2638 NGGKNYTLDHNGT
-2650 TTVDA
+2650 TANA
-2655 ENANGLNMNA
+2655 EDGLKMNA

-2679 DADKMYDTM
+2679 DVPPRSYNTLT
-2688 SENTLKNI
+2688 ENTVKTVNA
-2696 SSVTP
+2696 V
-2701 GNSDGR
+2701 NVDNRDGH
-2707 GAATLTADGITAAT
+2707 GKTALDEDVINTAT
-2721 FDMTGV
+2721 FDMTNV
-2727 ASAFGKGTTD
+2727 ASDYGKGNTD
-2737 ATFTADPNVV
+2737 ETFVANPDVV
-2747 LNSSGTVS
+2747 LNSAGAVI
-2755 PRSKDVQY
+2755 PRGKDVQY
-2763 RNLKDTLNAQPYAGN
+2763 RNLAGTLAGQTYAGN

-2783 TAYGKGAITKRTVTR
+2783 TAYGKGTITKARVDART
-2798 NDFDIQ
+2798 DFDFRTSAFAEKEYDGNRDIKWQ
-2804 IDPATKEYD
+2804 GDTGKIENYFVTAPGTQGSRVKIDGVWRDITSSDIKVDAAHSKYHNKNVGAYLTDLSTGKQYNAQVDYRIKISTQNFDVDHLSDGFIPFDNQPAIITPRDITPYFDKTHIIKEYD
-2813 GTDKV
+2813 GTA
-2818 VWTDPTTHI
+2818 
-2827 SYNDL
+2827 NL
-2832 EHAKN
+2832 
-2837 YFTSSTLKLRNSE
+2837 ST
-2850 GTVIAT
+2850 A
-2856 KNINLADIELLS
+2856 NINAINKTKQLS
-2868 AAYNGTN
+2868 ILVPG
-2875 VVGTNQVDYGIRI
+2875 
-2888 NTTNF
+2888 
-2893 DFTGSRDDVR
+2893 DDVTLDVDGVYMN
-2903 HTAGTITPRDLATK
+2903 TART
-2917 LPTHLIKEYDG
+2917 
-2928 ETTFNQDNQDFVNA
+2928 Q
-2942 MANEKL
+2942 NE
-2948 TGIIARD
+2948 
-2955 ANKVHLAV
+2955 
-2963 TGTYSSKNASANTKA
+2963 KNASADT
-2978 EAEARTPAQA
+2978 EAIAKART
-2988 QRTVDYTLT
+2988 
-2997 LSGDADTLANYTIGG
+2997 DADAGLSVKYNLSLDGTDKGNYGFKNNTGG
-3012 HPTTNTVTGKAADIY
+3012 YDMNTVVYGTGDIY
-3027 KKTLTVDVAR
+3027 KKTLTVKVGSQEKYYDDTRQVGRNVGGPAVFIEHPDAATIDLSEGVVGTEHVAFDQTAADKINGLYSDPNVGSAKNISYTGFENALANYVAR
-3037 KEKDYDGTAA
+3037 
-3047 VNNLAA
+3047 NPN
-3053 GDITFS
+3053 S
-3059 GLVGSETLSLDS
+3059 
-3071 GALNKVQGQYLDS
+3071 
-3084 SGNAD
+3084 D
-3089 ANVSRDVHRNVLDKA
+3089 AR
-3104 VGYTG
+3104 
-3109 LNAALIDRAARDTT
+3109 
-3123 AGNYRVDDTKN
+3123 NYRVDDKAS
-3134 YTVGDAKGQI
+3134 GKGAIKARPIDANDIVNVLQFKE
-3144 RPLNITPYDPT
+3144 
-3155 PTDPHNPN
+3155 
-3163 PRVSMAFDATGPS
+3163 AS
-3176 KVYDGTVTVKHNGV
+3176 KVYDGTDVIKYNGSSAS
-3190 GTADALKNYL
+3190 ADLINYL
-3200 TGAKVILG
+3200 DSAKINING
-3208 GTVVGG
+3208 K
-3214 VVTGGTEVNIWKD
+3214 EVDLKTD
-3227 IAIDP
+3227 LRIDD
-3232 TKTHYDDKMVGAS
+3232 KKENTHYADKDAHGEDLQ
-3245 KNVTYGLKYTGNNF
+3245 NNLTYHLNYVGNNF
-3259 TIDDFTRSVSTGIIT
+3259 TVTGSIDKTNAKGKILRKEIT
-3274 AKDVTVAVKSSLTK
+3274 ATVNGPLTK
-3288 EYDATRDVLGV
+3288 EYDATRAVYDAADSSIKTFHKSDLSRQNQVDRPDELVTIHGLV
-3299 AKNASGATVTTAD
+3299 AGDGATNATTAHYGESAPSD
-3312 DLVNLTG
+3312 D
-3319 LIAGD
+3319 D
-3324 RVSNTTTAFYD
+3324 
-3335 TKNVGT
+3335 KNVGT
-3341 GKTVTYTPS
+3341 DKTVTYDVKIDPAN
-3350 LSGADAVNYRLVDA
+3350 ADNYHISSATITTR
-3364 SGVAIPMTGLTS
+3364 G
-3376 PSNNEITKRVIGVTF
+3376 NEITPRRLMMKFRNVDKI
-3391 DPVSKPYDGTAANTT
+3391 YDGTAENDDVRAYTDT
-3406 IDAAVSPADA
+3406 ADDRK
-3416 AVLNLDR
+3416 VLERDHITFNADDNVD
-3423 TGLANASNKLTNLTA
+3423 GLTDVDSRYGDVTN
-3438 TGAAPNITS
+3438 GV
-3447 AYGKRDNNGQFTA
+3447 FTD
-3460 NPNVVRDANNNVVL
+3460 NPNAGTHKVRYQNISS
-3474 NGKDVQYAGLR
+3474 
-3485 AAMNTTLGS
+3485 AMNALLGN
-3494 DAGNYEF
+3494 AGANYKIA
-3501 DEDGYGKGTINPV
+3501 DEVLGDGTINKATV
-3514 TMSDG
+3514 GRNSF
-3519 DFVLSFRKASKEY
+3519 DFVFDRADKEY
-3532 DGTPD
+3532 DGTAVVYGKNHSTDLVTNLNTDETQPTHSK
-3537 VHNAAQYLDK
+3537 VTWQDK
-3547 TASHATRTVGG
+3547 NGHTLTRTLRNNDVKA
-3558 TPSTITLTDD
+3558 ITGE
-3568 DYVSVDGK
+3568 YRDGK
-3576 YDNKNAGDPTVHY
+3576 NALVHVSTDPNNPNPVGYHLVMNADNFAFNDTGMYDVSGAGQIT
-3589 KVKISNKNF
+3589 
-3598 DFGIWDG
+3598 
-3605 IVQRDG
+3605 
-3611 DGHIDKRKLI
+3611 KRKLI
-3621 ADPSN
+3621 AAPLN

-3632 DGTAEIIGKARN
+3632 DGTTAIVVHDAAGN
-3644 AQGTLITGR
+3644 LITAG
-3653 GDKLVKFHHYGG
+3653 GDNLVKFHHYSG
-3665 TPTHPDDGE
+3665 TSTKPDDGE
-3674 DTVFYKDAAAGT
+3674 DTVFYGVDART
-3686 VSNNTTADYVDKN
+3686 VSNGTTADYAAVDPTKYADKD
-3699 VEWQGGVWNQGRGV
+3699 VEWKDNVWKQGRGV
-3713 VGDKNVKYKVD
+3713 VGDKNVNYWFAIKG
-3724 LTGTDAANYEIVHA
+3724 TGANNYEIVDA
-3738 NGTAVTAT
+3738 NGNAVNLAI
-3746 NPYVG
+3746 PYVG

-3776 TSYTGTPMGK
+3776 DHYTGTPMGE

-3808 YRSPNARLRVGY
+3808 YSSPNARPHVGY

-3832 ADGDTVSR
+3832 AKDGDAVSR
-3840 NYRFV
+3840 NYRFIQ
-3845 EDPANDTA
+3845 DPANKTA

-3894 RKPTAQVDPVP
+3894 RKPSAQVDPVP

>member
-26 LIPQAAF
+26 LIPQVAA
-33 AAPTGGEAVFG
+33 AAPTGEHDMTEHVHVGRTTTAAG
-44 GATGLTTSSDMNITS
+44 TDTKIKATAT
-59 SNPNNVITWR
+59 NNVIKWA
-69 DYSIAQGERVRYD
+69 DYSVKQGEKVEYD
-82 SGNKTNNYLNIVTGA
+82 GKNYLNIVTGG
-97 NTSNIN
+97 NTSAIN
-103 GTIEGG
+103 GSITGG
-109 KDVYIVNPNGV
+109 GDIYLVNPNGV
-120 IFGKS
+120 IFGKT

-139 ESTLNTAAFTGSGA
+139 ESTLNMTAFTGSGN

-184 SIRILDAANVHDAT
+184 SIRILDAANVHAT
-198 TSPVILHIDEE
+198 TSPVILHIDEA
-209 TNGGYVH
+209 TNGGYAH
-216 IGYQSGS
+216 IGYQSSS

-235 VTPTTPPSSPPT
+235 FTPPPPSPSSPPPPPT

-286 DFYDSVTGT
+286 DFYDSGTGT
-295 KKSLTPIGGDS
+295 KKSITPIGGNS
-306 HVAFSG
+306 SSAFTG
-312 KFDGNFFRIQNFTVS
+312 KFDGNFYKIKNFSV
-327 GTSRA
+327 GGA
-332 GAFGEINGARIDNVG
+332 GMVDAALFGRTNAARIDNVG
-347 ITGATITGGTTS
+347 VTDAVVTGEVTGLQDRFAGGIVAHATGTTLNNVYVTNTKVTGE
-359 ADYAGGVVGYATSST
+359 DGYHGGVVGYTKNTHIGSS
-374 LKNVYSDR
+374 
-382 GTTVSGA
+382 
-389 NGRHGGIVGYTTDTK
+389 
-404 VESVYSKAT
+404 YSKAT
-413 IGAGGGIIGLAAND
+413 VGDGGGVIGFSDIGTVVEDTYSD
-427 TKVRDSYSEIH
+427 TKKVSGSLGTE
-438 TTATT
+438 
-443 GGGIPLAAYFI
+443 FI
-454 YYINPTAGTT
+454 YIIDPSGGTT
-464 VDNSYFIGGNFS
+464 VKNSYSVGTYFTTNE
-476 YSNITSKVN
+476 TALTTEAV
-485 NTYKV
+485 NTYKIDPG
-490 TEDADHTYKASLLRP
+490 TGKASLV
-505 GPPTA
+505 GPTPNPSVEAHTI
-510 TTADEKDAN
+510 
-519 SSDTYAAWGNTIN
+519 DTYAAWGNAIN

-597 QYIKIVGKDAS
+597 QYVKIVGKDAS

-622 AGAMQYNANG
+622 AGAMQYNADG
-632 TPNLDH
+632 KPNLDH
-638 IYDYVSAG
+638 IYDYVGTTG

-654 GIRNAGTKAI
+654 GIRNAGTKVI

-683 REVKLND
+683 REVKLDN

-706 DAFIRALTSG
+706 DAFIRALTNGS
-716 NIHSSG
+716 IKSSG
-722 FTAEDINAHSVNLDF
+722 FTKEDIEAHSVNLNY
-737 TRGNFKAQAYNLE
+737 TAGNFKAQVYNLAYE
-750 YVNASGATIAAGT
+750 NASGVTIAAGT
-763 HADKNVGKD
+763 HADKNVGVD

-786 DAANYYF
+786 DAANYKF
-793 NNASLSNI
+793 DNASLSNI
-801 TGTATITK
+801 TGKVTITK

-818 TRADAKIY
+818 STANAKIY
-826 DGTDAVLDLAMKQT
+826 DGTDAVLDAEMKQT
-840 GTTSSNITLDKSKIA
+840 GTTRPNITLNKDNYA
-855 PAIGVTPSTI
+855 PASTVPSPTHHKGEI
-865 PDGAIMRDD
+865 MLDDGNNPD
-874 NDTVDNVDL
+874 VVDL
-883 TNVTDPTYTDTAGNA
+883 TQVTDPTYTDTAGNA
-898 QIHVGDHSLQYTNVG
+898 QIHVGDHSLQYKNVG
-913 LQGVDA
+913 LRGADA
-919 RNYDLYYTP
+919 GNYDLYLP
-928 ESGTKTAV
+928 PIPAV
-936 TDSKVYLAGEIIR
+936 GNGNKVVGNTVYLDGKIIQ

-959 YKKVTNPSTSAVTQV
+959 YKKVTDPSTSAITQV

-989 PESGTYLTSNITT
+989 PEAGTYLTSNITT
-1002 TEPNKGIVARDLGHI
+1002 TDPNKGIVARDLGHI

-1077 TALTNTFDVTGKGK
+1077 TPLTNTFDVTGKGK
-1091 ITPKLLTATVVKSN
+1091 ITPKLLTATVVHSN

-1156 DVSDTPT
+1156 VSGTPT

-1187 ATATG
+1187 AAATG

-1200 TTDSNGAQTTGIITP
+1200 TTDSSGAQTTGIITP

-1262 ISATGITSRYGNG
+1262 ISATGITSRYGDR

-1288 RSVEYVGLAG
+1288 HAVEYVGLAG

-1450 TADGSITAAPLHAQT
+1450 TADGSITAAELHAQT

-1472 DGLAAH
+1472 DGFAAH
-1478 TDGNRAAVA
+1478 TDGNRADVA
-1487 DKDTIITFTGWVT
+1487 DKDTIITFTGWVTT

-1528 YDAIAGDITTKD
+1528 YDMDGITTKD
-1540 VTYTAALTGNYANDY
+1540 VTYTAALTGNYADDY

-1561 GAGAATATA
+1561 GAGAATATT

-1587 KIVMDDVSKTYDGN
+1587 KIVMNDVSKTYDGN
-1601 AKNTTVTVK
+1601 AKNTTVSVK
-1610 KITDDVANSLISTI
+1610 EITDTIGSAVIDDI
-1624 LSDDNI
+1624 LSDDNV
-1630 TAGALTNKYRDKMT
+1630 TALDLTNQYTAKMT
-1644 AAPADYKSVYGQ
+1644 AAPANYKSTYGR
-1656 GSTDASFKEN
+1656 GNTDAKFVEN
-1666 PNVASDANGE
+1666 VNASNG
-1676 TIENGKDVQYTNMRK
+1676 TPHDVQYTNMRE
-1691 AFTERFSSS
+1691 AFRTRFGS
-1700 TSPGNYT
+1700 TSAGNYS
-1707 VEQNVY
+1707 VEKNVY
-1713 GKGTINRYNID
+1713 GKGTINRRNID
-1724 PNRFNVVDLNGDPA
+1724 PNNFRVVDDHNVPSHA
-1738 RAERAYD
+1738 TKEYD
-1745 GTAVYNVPTG
+1745 GTTTYNVPTG
-1755 WKISPSTGPDTG
+1755 WKLDPPSGPSTG
-1767 VLTGD
+1767 VITGD
-1772 NITFHLTSDGA
+1772 DVTFHLTSDGA
-1783 KFTTATHNPTPNAFE
+1783 QFTTAAHNPTPNAYD
-1798 ANKVMYNVVAS
+1798 ADKVMYNVAAS
-1809 GDREKIKNY
+1809 GDHEKIKNY
-1818 TLDGRNLE
+1818 TLGGRKLEDGK
-1826 SGAAKVY
+1826 AKVY
-1833 GEGKITRRVLSL
+1833 GEGKITRRVLRL

-1857 DGQTGVVDTDTKH
+1857 DGQTGVVDTDTKR
-1870 WKALTK
+1870 WTALKK
-1876 TDAKGN
+1876 TDARGN
-1882 VTYTTGSKELV
+1882 VAYTTGSKELV

-1909 NTDNDKNVAYNSA
+1909 NTANDKNVAYNSA
-1922 TPRNIIDKAIEYS
+1922 TPHNIIDKAIEYN
-1935 ISITGGDRRNYAFA
+1935 IQIAGTGDARNYAFA
-1949 NGTSTPTNAES
+1949 NSTSTPTNAEN
-1960 GLKLS
+1960 GLTLS
-1965 ATGKITPKDLSGAFE
+1965 ATGKITPKDLSGAFA
-1980 KVTKVYDGTTNVP
+1980 KITKVYDGTTNVP
-1993 AADVKFKTGAD
+1993 VADVKFKTGAD

-2015 HTEAFQSANV
+2015 HTEEFQSANV

-2035 GTEQKNW
+2035 GTAQKNW
-2042 INYSG
+2042 INYSR

-2079 VRLTTTL
+2079 VTLTTTP
-2086 ATKEYDGGVKVKKA
+2086 ATKEYDGGVKVKKD

-2109 NYITGA
+2109 NYITDA
-2115 TVTVGGRTVD
+2115 TVTVGGSTVS
-2125 VLPAFKLKSA
+2125 VLPDLELQSA
-2135 EYDSKDVKSGA
+2135 EYDTKNVVGG
-2146 TTDRVTYHME
+2146 TQPRVTYHMK
-2156 YTGTSGNF
+2156 YKGTSGNF

-2183 KDVTATIKGALTK
+2183 KDVTATIKGSLTK

-2216 VVTADDLVKFVGLVA
+2216 VVTADDLVTFVGLVT

-2256 DIKLDTE
+2256 DIKLDTA

-2272 NGSAINVPITQTG
+2272 NGSAITAHIPQAG
-2285 NTITKRKVDVT
+2285 NTITKRKVNVT

-2302 PYDGLSK
+2302 SYDGLSK
-2309 NTSIDASVSDAD
+2309 NTSIDASVSAAD
-2321 AAVLNLDHTGLA
+2321 AAVLNHDVTGLA
-2333 NASNKLTN
+2333 VDDKLTN

-2361 GFTTDANA
+2361 GFTPDANA
-2369 GTNKDVQYAGLRTAM
+2369 GTNKDVQYAGLSAAM
-2384 NASLGGNAGNY
+2384 NTSLGGNAGNY
-2395 EFDTDGY
+2395 EFDMDGY
-2402 GKGYIERATINVNDP
+2402 GKGYIEKANINASDV
-2417 SFTFTAT
+2417 TFA
-2424 DAKKVYDGTNK
+2424 ASNAAKVYDGTKTVKYNG
-2435 VLWKD
+2435 
-2440 SSSGI
+2440 SSASN
-2445 YYGDN
+2445 D
-2450 SHVKNYISTIGV
+2450 VKNYITTASV
-2462 RLNGN
+2462 VLNGN
-2467 WVDLSGSVDMDLT
+2467 TVDLRNDLVMDTT
-2480 GTKYSS
+2480 GTQYSS
-2486 PNATNGTPDTV
+2486 ANATNGTPATV
-2497 TYKFRLNTNNI
+2497 TYKFHLNNSNINISGDNN
-2508 IVNGGTNEFTKTAQG
+2508 FTKTANG

-2530 KLDLAQDSAI
+2530 KLGLAQDSAI
-2540 DKIYDANEK
+2540 DKIYDANAK
-2549 LIDTSTRHYD
+2549 LIDTNTRHYD

-2568 NVIYATGTT
+2568 NVIYAAGTT
-2577 SDNKLVRTSNGAAV
+2577 NDNKLVRTANGAAV

-2603 VDNLTNRAADKNVAR
+2603 VDDLTNRAADKNVAR
-2618 DTSGAVKAKGIA
+2618 DTSSGNVTAKGIA

-2721 FDMTGV
+2721 FDMMGV
-2727 ASAFGKGTTD
+2727 ASDFGKGTTD
-2737 ATFTADPNVV
+2737 TAFTADPNVV

-2755 PRSKDVQY
+2755 LRSKDVQY
-2763 RNLKDTLNAQPYAGN
+2763 RNLKDTLNAQSYAGN

-2804 IDPATKEYD
+2804 IAPATKEYD

-2818 VWTDPTTHI
+2818 VWTDTTTHI

-2837 YFTSSTLKLRNSE
+2837 YFTSSTLKLRNSA

-2903 HTAGTITPRDLATK
+2903 HTAGTITQRDLATK

-2928 ETTFNQDNQDFVNA
+2928 ETTFNQDNKDFVNA

-2948 TGIIARD
+2948 TGIVARD

-2963 TGTYSSKNASANTKA
+2963 TGTYSSPNASAETREDA
-2978 EAEARTPAQA
+2978 LAPAHTPR
-2988 QRTVDYTLT
+2988 RTVDYALTLT
-2997 LSGDADTLANYTIGG
+2997 GSDPATLSNYTLS
-3012 HPTTNTVTGKAADIY
+3012 TTNVNGRAADIY
-3027 KKTLTVDVAR
+3027 KKKLTVDVGR

-3047 VNNLAA
+3047 VTGLTTGDIIFHGVLA
-3053 GDITFS
+3053 GD
-3059 GLVGSETLSLDS
+3059 TLSLDMAS
-3071 GALNKVQGQYLDS
+3071 LTKINGQYLDDA
-3084 SGNAD
+3084 GNPNGD
-3089 ANVSRDVHRNVLDKA
+3089 VRRNANHAVTDKA

-3109 LNAALIDRAARDTT
+3109 LNIALIDRAARDTT
-3123 AGNYRVDDTKN
+3123 AGNYRVDNTKN
-3134 YTVGDAKGQI
+3134 YTVGDAKGRI

-3176 KVYDGTVTVKHNGV
+3176 KVYDGTATVKHNGV

-3274 AKDVTVAVKSSLTK
+3274 AKDVTVAVKSPLTK
-3288 EYDATRDVLGV
+3288 AYDATRDVLGV

-3312 DLVNLTG
+3312 DLVKLTG

-3364 SGVAIPMTGLTS
+3364 SGAAIPTTGLTS
-3376 PSNNEITKRVIGVTF
+3376 PPNNEITKRKVNVTF
-3391 DPVSKPYDGTAANTT
+3391 DTVSKPYDGTAANTT
-3406 IDAAVSPADA
+3406 IDAAVSATDA

-3423 TGLANASNKLTNLTA
+3423 AGLANASHKLTNLTA
-3438 TGAAPNITS
+3438 TGAARNITS

-3460 NPNVVRDANNNVVL
+3460 NPNVVRDANNNVVP

-3501 DEDGYGKGTINPV
+3501 DVDGYGKGTINPV

-3576 YDNKNAGDPTVHY
+3576 YDNKNAGDPTVYY
-3589 KVKISNKNF
+3589 KVQISNKNF

-3605 IVQRDG
+3605 IVGRDG

-3626 YLTKEY
+3626 YLAKEY
-3632 DGTAEIIGKARN
+3632 DGKADIIGKARN

-3653 GDKLVKFHHYGG
+3653 GDKLVKFHHYSG

-3686 VSNNTTADYVDKN
+3686 VSNVTTADYVDKN

-3713 VGDKNVKYKVD
+3713 VGDKNVKYTVD
-3724 LTGTDAANYEIVHA
+3724 LTGTDAANYDIVHA
-3738 NGTAVTAT
+3738 DGTAVTPT

-3796 VPSDTPLPGTID
+3796 VPSDTPLPGTIT
-3808 YRSPNARLRVGY
+3808 YSSPNARLRVGY

-3832 ADGDTVSR
+3832 ADGDSVSW
-3840 NYRFV
+3840 NYRFIQ
-3845 EDPANDTA
+3845 DPANDTA

-3880 AYENASLDRTNQYS
+3880 AYENASLDRTNHYS
-3894 RKPTAQVDPVP
+3894 RKPSAQVDPVP

>member
-26 LIPQAAF
+26 LIPQVAA
-33 AAPTGGEAVFG
+33 AAPTGHHGETAGVQVAG
-44 GATGLTTSSDMNITS
+44 EGTATTTITATAA
-59 SNPNNVITWR
+59 NNVIKWA
-69 DYSIAQGERVRYD
+69 DYSVKQGETVNYD
-82 SGNKTNNYLNIVTGA
+82 GKNYLNIVTGG
-97 NTSNIN
+97 NTSAIN
-103 GTIEGG
+103 GTINNTGG
-109 KDVYIVNPNGV
+109 DIYLVNPNGV
-120 IFGKS
+120 IFGKT

-139 ESTLNTAAFTGSGA
+139 ESTLNMTAFTGSGN
-153 SPLSTTVTDVGKAD
+153 SPLSTSAGDVGKAD

-184 SIRILDAANVHDAT
+184 SIRILDAANVHAT
-198 TSPVILHIDEE
+198 TSPVILHTD
-209 TNGGYVH
+209 TAANDGYAH
-216 IGYQSGS
+216 IGYKSGAE
-223 VPSTSDYEIHKK
+223 P
-235 VTPTTPPSSPPT
+235 
-247 TVVAAATAADN
+247 AATAYKINGANAVAADN

-263 STPTQFQNINSDLT
+263 STTSEFRNMSLDLT
-277 KNYMLANDI
+277 KNYMLENDI
-286 DFYDSVTGT
+286 DFAGETALSPTGT
-295 KKSLTPIGGDS
+295 ITTP
-306 HVAFSG
+306 FTK
-312 KFDGNFFRIQNFTVS
+312 KFDGNFYKVKNFTVM
-327 GTSRA
+327 GGDRA
-332 GAFGEINGARIDNVG
+332 GLFGDTNGASIENVG
-347 ITGATITGGTTS
+347 IIGATITGGTAG
-359 ADYAGGVVGYATSST
+359 ADYAGGIVAYARNST
-374 LKNVYSDR
+374 LKNVYVDQT
-382 GTTVSGA
+382 TTVSGTM
-389 NGRHGGIVGYTTDTK
+389 GKHGGIAGGTSATTID
-404 VESVYSKAT
+404 SAYSKAS
-413 IGAGGGIIGLAAND
+413 IGAGGGVIGHALNGTVVRNTYSDA
-427 TKVRDSYSEIH
+427 KVSG
-438 TTATT
+438 T
-443 GGGIPLAAYFI
+443 GTYFI
-454 YYINPTAGTT
+454 YYMQPPDGTS
-464 VDNSYFIGGNFS
+464 VSNSYTTGNQFTW
-476 YSNITSKVN
+476 SNLTSHIS
-485 NTYKV
+485 NTYKID
-490 TEDADHTYKASLLRP
+490 EAAK
-505 GPPTA
+505 TA
-510 TTADEKDAN
+510 TLVSSPSAGPAPTPKDMN
-519 SSDTYAAWGNTIN
+519 SAATYAGWSIN

-570 ANGTLNSD
+570 ANGTLNAES
-578 GANTAKSNKGAD
+578 ANTAKSNKGAD

-597 QYIKIVGKDAS
+597 QYVKIVGKDGS

-622 AGAMQYNANG
+622 TGAMQYNADG

-683 REVKLND
+683 REVRLDN
-690 GTIKPDRMY
+690 GSIKPDRMY

-706 DAFIRALTSG
+706 DAFIGELKKGSI
-716 NIHSSG
+716 NSSG
-722 FTAEDINAHSVNLDF
+722 FTTEDIHAHSVNLDF
-737 TRGNFKAQAYNLE
+737 TTGHFKAQAYNLE
-750 YVNASGATIAAGT
+750 YEDATGTTIAAGT

-777 TGSIDFSGD
+777 TGSIGFSGD
-786 DAANYYF
+786 DAANYTF

-818 TRADAKIY
+818 TTADAKIY
-826 DGTDAVLDLAMKQT
+826 DGTDAVLDHAMKQT
-840 GTTSSNITLDKSKIA
+840 GTSTPNITLDKSKIA
-855 PAIGVTPSTI
+855 PAIGVSPSTI
-865 PDGAIMRDD
+865 PDGAIMRNDSDVVDD
-874 NDTVDNVDL
+874 VDL

-898 QIHVGDHSLQYTNVG
+898 QIHVGNHKLQYTNVG
-913 LQGVDA
+913 LQGADA

-928 ESGTKTAV
+928 DSGTKTAV
-936 TDSKVYLAGEIIR
+936 TDRKVYLAGEIIR

-959 YKKVTNPSTSAVTQV
+959 YKKVTAPTGAVTQV
-974 KVDAEKVYDGTSSYT
+974 KVDAEKVYDGTSSYA

-1002 TEPNKGIVARDLGHI
+1002 TDPNKGIVARDLGHI

-1091 ITPKLLTATVVKSN
+1091 ITPKLLTATVVNSN

-1156 DVSDTPT
+1156 VSGTPT

-1173 DRGTGVASEDYILD
+1173 DRGTGVASEDYILE
-1187 ATATG
+1187 TG

-1200 TTDSNGAQTTGIITP
+1200 TTDSSGAQTTGIITP

-1262 ISATGITSRYGNG
+1262 ISATGITSRYGDG

-1288 RSVEYVGLAG
+1288 RAVEYVGLTG

-1326 QVRKADGTIA
+1326 QVRKADGRVA
-1336 DASKVYDGTDL
+1336 NASKVYDGTDL

-1360 ATSGNTGIVAHDAG
+1360 ATSGNTGIVVHDEG
-1374 KITFKLKDGSHGYFS
+1374 KITFKLKDGTSGYYS
-1389 SDRDGNNH
+1389 SDRDGDH
-1397 TSHVSEAH
+1397 RTSHVSEAH
-1405 YVAYDIVAHTSD
+1405 YVAYDIVAQTSD

-1429 SAAATTLK
+1429 SAAAEAAGTLK
-1437 NLEDVN
+1437 NLEN
-1443 NANPAHV
+1443 ITNATPAHV
-1450 TADGSITAAPLHAQT
+1450 TADGSITPAPLHAQT
-1465 HSIEKVY
+1465 QSIEKVY
-1472 DGLAAH
+1472 DGFAAH
-1478 TDGNRAAVA
+1478 TDGNRADVA
-1487 DKDTIITFTGWVT
+1487 DKDTIITFTGWVTT

-1528 YDAIAGDITTKD
+1528 YDMDGITTKD
-1540 VTYTAALTGNYANDY
+1540 VTYTAALTGNYADDY

-1561 GAGAATATA
+1561 GAGAATATT

-1587 KIVMDDVSKTYDGN
+1587 KIVMNDVSKTYDGN
-1601 AKNTTVTVK
+1601 AKNTTVSVK
-1610 KITDDVANSLISTI
+1610 EITDTIGSAVIEDI
-1624 LSDDNI
+1624 LSDDNV
-1630 TAGALTNKYRDKMT
+1630 TALDLTNQYTAKMT
-1644 AAPADYKSVYGQ
+1644 AAPDNYKSTYGR
-1656 GSTDASFKEN
+1656 GNIDAKFVEN
-1666 PNVASDANGE
+1666 VNASNG
-1676 TIENGKDVQYTNMRK
+1676 TPHDVQYTNMRK
-1691 AFTERFSSS
+1691 AFNEEFGTFSA
-1700 TSPGNYT
+1700 GNYS
-1707 VEQNVY
+1707 VEKNVY
-1713 GKGTINRYNID
+1713 GKGTINRRNID
-1724 PNRFNVVDLNGDPA
+1724 PNNFDVVDDHNVTSHA
-1738 RAERAYD
+1738 TKEYD
-1745 GTAVYNVPTG
+1745 GTTTYNVPTG
-1755 WKISPSTGPDTG
+1755 WKLNPSSGPTTG
-1767 VLTGD
+1767 VIAGD
-1772 NITFHLTSDGA
+1772 DVTFYLTSDGA
-1783 KFTTATHNPTPNAFE
+1783 QFTTAAHNPTPNAYD
-1798 ANKVMYNVVAS
+1798 AAKVMYNVVAS

-1818 TLDGRNLE
+1818 TLGGRKLEDGK
-1826 SGAAKVY
+1826 AKVY

-1845 ALVNN
+1845 ALVND

-1857 DGQTGVVDTDTKH
+1857 DGQTGVVDTDTKR
-1870 WKALTK
+1870 WTALTK

-1882 VTYTTGSKELV
+1882 VEYTVGSKELV

-1898 FHIEANYRNSA
+1898 FRIEANYRNSA
-1909 NTDNDKNVAYNSA
+1909 NTANDKNVAYDSA
-1922 TPRNIIDKAIEYS
+1922 PPRNIIDKAIEYN
-1935 ISITGGDRRNYAFA
+1935 IHIAGTGDARNYAFA
-1949 NGTSTPTNAES
+1949 NGASTPTNAEN

-1965 ATGKITPKDLSGAFE
+1965 ATGKITPKDLSGAFA
-1980 KVTKVYDGTTNVP
+1980 KITKVYDGTTNVP

-2004 GVIDGDNITFT
+2004 GVIAGDNITFT
-2015 HTEAFQSANV
+2015 HSEAFQSANV
-2025 RGDGTTKTID
+2025 NGDGNHTWTPTEGPEK
-2035 GTEQKNW
+2035 GTVQKNW

-2079 VRLTTTL
+2079 VTLTTTP
-2086 ATKEYDGGVKVKKA
+2086 ATKEYDGGVKVKKD

-2109 NYITGA
+2109 NYITDA
-2115 TVTVGGRTVD
+2115 TVTVGGSPVS
-2125 VLPAFKLKSA
+2125 VLPDLELQSA
-2135 EYDSKDVKSGA
+2135 EYDTKNVVGGA
-2146 TTDRVTYHME
+2146 QPRVTYHMK
-2156 YTGTSGNF
+2156 YKGTSGNF
-2164 TLAPGAET
+2164 TLAPGAAT
-2172 FDGKGDGEITK
+2172 FDGKGKGVITP
-2183 KDVTATIKGALTK
+2183 KDVTATIKGPLTK

-2568 NVIYATGTT
+2568 NVIYAAGTT

-2893 DFTGSRDDVR
+2893 DFTGPRDDVR

-2928 ETTFNQDNQDFVNA
+2928 ATTFDQDNKDFVNA

-2948 TGIIARD
+2948 TGIVARD

-2963 TGTYSSKNASANTKA
+2963 TGTYSSKNASAETKA

-2997 LSGDADTLANYTIGG
+2997 LSGDAATLANYTIAG
-3012 HPTTNTVTGKAADIY
+3012 HDTTHTVTGKAADIY

-3104 VGYTG
+3104 VKYTG
-3109 LNAALIDRAARDTT
+3109 FNDALTDLATRNNT
-3123 AGNYRVDDTKN
+3123 AKNYRVADGGKS
-3134 YTVGDAKGQI
+3134 YTVNAAKGRI
-3144 RPLNITPYDPT
+3144 NPLSINPNH
-3155 PTDPHNPN
+3155 PTDG
-3163 PRVSMAFDATGPS
+3163 VTTTFDAAGAM
-3176 KVYDGTVTVKHNGV
+3176 KIYDRTRAVKYNGQS
-3190 GTADALKNYL
+3190 TSDALKNYL
-3200 TGAKVILG
+3200 TSATVRV
-3208 GTVVGG
+3208 GTQ
-3214 VVTGGTEVNIWKD
+3214 TIDIKD
-3227 IAIDP
+3227 ELTIDP
-3232 TKTHYDDKMVGAS
+3232 NATAYD
-3245 KNVTYGLKYTGNNF
+3245 N
-3259 TIDDFTRSVSTGIIT
+3259 
-3274 AKDVTVAVKSSLTK
+3274 
-3288 EYDATRDVLGV
+3288 
-3299 AKNASGATVTTAD
+3299 KNA
-3312 DLVNLTG
+3312 
-3319 LIAGD
+3319 
-3324 RVSNTTTAFYD
+3324 
-3335 TKNVGT
+3335 GT
-3341 GKTVTYTPS
+3341 GKTVTYTLKYTGNNFAINDFTRNSTGEIKQKDVKVLPVGTLTKVYDGTRYVYANGDDSIRTMHGDQRVTNGDSVVELENGGIIAGDSVQNNSTAVYADKNAGTGKTVVYTPS
-3350 LSGADAVNYRLVDA
+3350 ITGADAGNYRLVDVF
-3364 SGVAIPMTGLTS
+3364 GHAIPSGTLTTTDNVIQKRRLNIGFDGLNGTLPVRKS
-3376 PSNNEITKRVIGVTF
+3376 YDATTTNDKITARITDDPNGHTRTVLQRDGMGIFGDRLAQLNNGNIQSDYGYGSTDATF
-3391 DPVSKPYDGTAANTT
+3391 R
-3406 IDAAVSPADA
+3406 ADA
-3416 AVLNLDR
+3416 
-3423 TGLANASNKLTNLTA
+3423 NA
-3438 TGAAPNITS
+3438 
-3447 AYGKRDNNGQFTA
+3447 
-3460 NPNVVRDANNNVVL
+3460 DAR
-3474 NGKDVQYAGLR
+3474 KDVQYRGVGDALR
-3485 AAMNTTLGS
+3485 NILGGNAA
-3494 DAGNYEF
+3494 NYDFNETA
-3501 DEDGYGKGTINPV
+3501 Y
-3514 TMSDG
+3514 SDG
-3519 DFVLSFRKASKEY
+3519 AITRANVTRSVFDLGFDMARKEY
-3532 DGTPD
+3532 DGTKTVVNPARNLTTKRVRLGGNWNTLQDGD
-3537 VHNAAQYLDK
+3537 VLSVTGEYAHKNAA
-3547 TASHATRTVGG
+3547 ASQ
-3558 TPSTITLTDD
+3558 P
-3568 DYVSVDGK
+3568 VD
-3576 YDNKNAGDPTVHY
+3576 Y
-3589 KVKISNKNF
+3589 KVKFNTRNF
-3598 DFGIWDG
+3598 NITDSADNTVAKQGSGEILRRKIMANPVTATKTYDKTSALMNVAKDG
-3605 IVQRDG
+3605 E
-3611 DGHIDKRKLI
+3611 GHVIDS
-3621 ADPSN
+3621 AD
-3626 YLTKEY
+3626 
-3632 DGTAEIIGKARN
+3632 R
-3644 AQGTLITGR
+3644 
-3653 GDKLVKFHHYGG
+3653 LVKFSHYGG
-3665 TPTHPDDGE
+3665 HGDAIIANDVVENRSTGEYADQNVAWEPKANANPNAMWQDRNRVKNKAVNYQFLLAGDD
-3674 DTVFYKDAAAGT
+3674 A
-3686 VSNNTTADYVDKN
+3686 
-3699 VEWQGGVWNQGRGV
+3699 
-3713 VGDKNVKYKVD
+3713 
-3724 LTGTDAANYEIVHA
+3724 LNYELVDGSGNTLSTDGLDA
-3738 NGTAVTAT
+3738 NGKNTIGYAPAAMETGRI
-3746 NPYVG
+3746 NPYEVRLAG
-3751 KGKITPKEI
+3751 DDQT
-3760 VLKADPQER
+3760 R

-3776 TSYTGTPMGK
+3776 DSYTGTPQGRGYTTA
-3786 NLSHNEVPEI
+3786 LGE
-3796 VPSDTPLPGTID
+3796 TLPGEIR
-3808 YRSPNARLRVGY
+3808 YGSPSARLRWGDY
-3820 YAVEGTYHAPNG
+3820 PIEGEYIPAT
-3832 ADGDTVSR
+3832 DSETVYQ
-3840 NYRFV
+3840 NYLFKSSG
-3845 EDPANDTA
+3845 T
-3853 LYIGPYIPDYEYY
+3853 LHIGPYIPDYEYY

-3880 AYENASLDRTNQYS
+3880 AYENASLDRTNHYS
-3894 RKPTAQVDPVP
+3894 RKPSAQVDPVP

-3917 RQNDINVLD
+3917 SKTDIRITD
-3926 DTVYTI
+3926 ETVFSL
-3932 VDEVFG
+3932 VNEVFG

>member
-26 LIPQAAF
+26 LIPQVAA
-33 AAPTGGEAVFG
+33 AAPTGEHDMTEHVHVGR
-44 GATGLTTSSDMNITS
+44 TTTAAGTDTNITATAT
-59 SNPNNVITWR
+59 NNVIKWA
-69 DYSIAQGERVRYD
+69 DYSVKQGEKVEYD
-82 SGNKTNNYLNIVTGA
+82 GKNYLNIVTGG
-97 NTSNIN
+97 NTSAIN
-103 GTIEGG
+103 GTIKNTGG
-109 KDVYIVNPNGV
+109 DVYLVNPNGV

-139 ESTLNTAAFTGSGA
+139 ESTLNMTAFTGSGA

-184 SIRILDAANVHDAT
+184 SIRILDAANVHAT
-198 TSPVILHIDEE
+198 TSPVILHTD
-209 TNGGYVH
+209 TAVNDGYAH
-216 IGYQSGS
+216 IGYQSGA
-223 VPSTSDYEIHKK
+223 E
-235 VTPTTPPSSPPT
+235 PT
-247 TVVAAATAADN
+247 ATAYKINGANAVAADN

-263 STPTQFQNINSDLT
+263 STTSEFRNMSSDLT
-277 KNYMLANDI
+277 KNYMLENDI
-286 DFYDSVTGT
+286 DFAGETALSPTGT
-295 KKSLTPIGGDS
+295 ITTP
-306 HVAFSG
+306 FTK
-312 KFDGNFFRIQNFTVS
+312 KFDGNFYKVKNFTVM
-327 GTSRA
+327 GGDRA
-332 GAFGEINGARIDNVG
+332 GLFGDTNGASIENVG
-347 ITGATITGGTTS
+347 IIGAAITGGTAG
-359 ADYAGGVVGYATSST
+359 ADYAGGIVAYARNST
-374 LKNVYSDR
+374 LRNVYVDQT
-382 GTTVSGA
+382 TTVSGTM
-389 NGRHGGIVGYTTDTK
+389 GKHGGIAGGTSATTID
-404 VESVYSKAT
+404 SAYSKAS
-413 IGAGGGIIGLAAND
+413 IGAGGGVIGHALNGTVVRNTYSDA
-427 TKVRDSYSEIH
+427 KVSG
-438 TTATT
+438 T
-443 GGGIPLAAYFI
+443 GTYFI
-454 YYINPTAGTT
+454 YYMQPPDGTS
-464 VDNSYFIGGNFS
+464 VSNSYTTGNQFTW
-476 YSNITSKVN
+476 SNLTSHIS
-485 NTYKV
+485 NTYKID
-490 TEDADHTYKASLLRP
+490 EDAK
-505 GPPTA
+505 TA
-510 TTADEKDAN
+510 TLVSSPSAGPAPTPKSMN
-519 SSDTYAAWGNTIN
+519 SVATYAGWSIN

-570 ANGTLNSD
+570 ANGTLNTES
-578 GANTAKSNKGAD
+578 ANTAKSNKGAD

-597 QYIKIVGKDAS
+597 QYVKIVGKNTAGDT
-608 GADVVGGKSNVVTY
+608 VVGDKSNVVTY
-622 AGAMQYNANG
+622 AGAMQYNADG

-638 IYDYVSAG
+638 IYDYVSTTG

-683 REVKLND
+683 REVKLDD
-690 GTIKPDRMY
+690 GTINPNRMY

-706 DAFIRALTSG
+706 DAFISELKKGS
-716 NIHSSG
+716 ISSSG
-722 FTAEDINAHSVNLDF
+722 FTAEDIKEHSVNLDF
-737 TRGNFKAQAYNLE
+737 TTGSFKAQVYNLE

-763 HADKNVGKD
+763 HADKNVGVD

-777 TGSIDFSGD
+777 TGSISFLGE
-786 DAANYYF
+786 DAENYTF
-793 NNASLSNI
+793 DNASLSNI

-818 TRADAKIY
+818 STADAKIY
-826 DGTDAVLDLAMKQT
+826 DGTDAVLDPAMKQT
-840 GTTSSNITLDKSKIA
+840 GTTTPNITLNKDNYA
-855 PAIGVTPSTI
+855 PASTVTSPTHHKGEI
-865 PDGAIMRDD
+865 MLDDGDNPDD
-874 NDTVDNVDL
+874 VDL
-883 TNVTDPTYTDTAGNA
+883 TQVTDPTYTDTTGAK
-898 QIHVGDHSLQYTNVG
+898 QIHVGDHSLQYKNVG
-913 LQGVDA
+913 LRGADA
-919 RNYDLYYTP
+919 GNYDLYLP
-928 ESGTKTAV
+928 PIPAV
-936 TDSKVYLAGEIIR
+936 GNGNKVVGNTVYLAGEIIR

-959 YKKVTNPSTSAVTQV
+959 YKKVTDPLTGAVTQV

-989 PESGTYLTSNITT
+989 PEQGTYLTSNITT
-1002 TEPNKGIVARDLGHI
+1002 TDPNKGIVARDLGHI

-1120 RTLTPGEDLIT
+1120 RTLTPGEDLVT

-1262 ISATGITSRYGNG
+1262 ISATGITSRYGDG

-1288 RSVEYVGLAG
+1288 RAVEYVGLAG

-1336 DASKVYDGTDL
+1336 NASKVYDGTDR
-1347 SDLPTGASLVTPT
+1347 SDLPSGASLVTPT

-1374 KITFKLKDGSHGYFS
+1374 KITFKLKDGTSGYYS
-1389 SDRDGNNH
+1389 SDRDGNNR

-1405 YVAYDIVAHTSD
+1405 YVAYDIVAHTD
-1417 DTNNPLTNYTFG
+1417 DATNNPLSNYTFG
-1429 SAAATTLK
+1429 SATATTLK

-1443 NANPAHV
+1443 NTNPAHV
-1450 TADGSITAAPLHAQT
+1450 TASGTITPAALHAQT

-1472 DGLAAH
+1472 DGLATH

-1500 HNGITEKRTN
+1500 HNSITEKRTN
-1510 NSSAVYQAGHSVG
+1510 NSSAVYLGFGGGQG
-1523 AKDVA
+1523 KDVA
-1528 YDAIAGDITTKD
+1528 YDAITGDVTTKD
-1540 VTYTAALTGNYANDY
+1540 VTYTAALTGNYADDY

-1561 GAGAATATA
+1561 GAGAATATT

-1601 AKNTTVTVK
+1601 AKNTTVSVK
-1610 KITDDVANSLISTI
+1610 EITDTIGSAVIDDI
-1624 LSDDNI
+1624 LSDDNV
-1630 TAGALTNKYRDKMT
+1630 TALDLTNQYLAKMA
-1644 AAPADYKSVYGQ
+1644 AAPANYKSTYGR
-1656 GSTDASFKEN
+1656 GNTDATFVEN
-1666 PNVASDANGE
+1666 VNASNG
-1676 TIENGKDVQYTNMRK
+1676 TPHDVQYTNMRE
-1691 AFTERFSSS
+1691 AFRTEFG
-1700 TSPGNYT
+1700 SPSAGNYS
-1707 VEQNVY
+1707 VEKNVY
-1713 GKGTINRYNID
+1713 GKGTINRRNID
-1724 PNRFNVVDLNGDPA
+1724 PNNFRVVDDHNVTSHA
-1738 RAERAYD
+1738 TKEYD
-1745 GTAVYNVPTG
+1745 GTTTYNVPTG
-1755 WKISPSTGPDTG
+1755 WKLTPPSGPSTG
-1767 VLTGD
+1767 VIAGD
-1772 NITFHLTSDGA
+1772 DVTFHLTSDGA
-1783 KFTTATHNPTPNAFE
+1783 QFTTAAHNPTPNAYD
-1798 ANKVMYNVVAS
+1798 ADKVMYNVAAS

-1818 TLDGRNLE
+1818 TLGGRKLEDGK
-1826 SGAAKVY
+1826 AKVY

-1882 VTYTTGSKELV
+1882 VAYATGSKELV

-1909 NTDNDKNVAYNSA
+1909 NTANDKNVAYDAA
-1922 TPRNIIDKAIEYS
+1922 TPRHVVDKAIEYS
-1935 ISITGGDRRNYAFA
+1935 ISITGGDARNYAFA
-1949 NGTSTPTNAES
+1949 NGTPTPTNAES

-2004 GVIDGDNITFT
+2004 GVIAGDNITFT
-2015 HTEAFQSANV
+2015 HSETFQSPNV
-2025 RGDGTTKTID
+2025 RGDGTTTVID
-2035 GTEQKNW
+2035 GAAQKNW
-2042 INYSG
+2042 VKYSG

-2052 TSADNYTINATAVGL
+2052 TSADNYTINATTVGL
-2067 GEITPLQLTPSN
+2067 GEITPLELNPST
-2079 VRLTTTL
+2079 VTLVTTQ
-2086 ATKEYDGGVKVKKA
+2086 ATKEYDGGVKVKKY

-2109 NYITGA
+2109 NYITDA
-2115 TVTVGGRTVD
+2115 TVTVGGSPVS
-2125 VLPAFKLKSA
+2125 VLPDLELQSA
-2135 EYDSKDVKSGA
+2135 EYDTKNVAGGSQP
-2146 TTDRVTYHME
+2146 RVTYHMK
-2156 YTGTSGNF
+2156 YKGTSGNF
-2164 TLAPGAET
+2164 TLAPGAAT
-2172 FDGKGDGEITK
+2172 FDGKGNGVITP
-2183 KDVTATIKGALTK
+2183 KDVTATIKGSLTK
-2196 VYDATADTIGAAKN
+2196 VYDATRDTIGAATNK
-2210 ATTGAA
+2210 ATGAA
-2216 VVTADDLVKFVGLVA
+2216 VVTADDLVTFVGLVA

-2249 TNKTVTY
+2249 TNKNVTY
-2256 DIKLDTE
+2256 DIKLDTA
-2263 SAGNYNIKY
+2263 SADNYNIKY
-2272 NGSAINVPITQTG
+2272 NGSAITAPITQTG
-2285 NTITKRKVDVT
+2285 NTITKRKVNVT

-2302 PYDGLSK
+2302 SYDGLST
-2309 NTSIDASVSDAD
+2309 NTAIDASVSAAD

-2341 LTATG
+2341 LDATG
-2346 TPPNIISNYGKRTGT
+2346 ATPNIVSNYGKRTGT
-2361 GFTTDANA
+2361 GFTPDANA
-2369 GTNKDVQYAGLRTAM
+2369 GTNKDVQYAGLRAAM
-2384 NASLGGNAGNY
+2384 NTSLSGDAGNY

-2424 DAKKVYDGTNK
+2424 DASKVYDGTRDVKYNGSAASN
-2435 VLWKD
+2435 D
-2440 SSSGI
+2440 
-2445 YYGDN
+2445 
-2450 SHVKNYISTIGV
+2450 VKNYITNIGV
-2462 RLNGN
+2462 TLNGN
-2467 WVDLSGSVDMDLT
+2467 WVDLSGSVVMDLT

-2508 IVNGGTNEFTKTAQG
+2508 IVNGGTNEFTKTANG

-2530 KLDLAQDSAI
+2530 KLGLAQDSAI
-2540 DKIYDANEK
+2540 DKIYDANAK
-2549 LIDTSTRHYD
+2549 LIDTNTRHYD

-2568 NVIYATGTT
+2568 NVIYAAGTT
-2577 SDNKLVRTSNGAAV
+2577 NDNKLVRTSNGATV

-2603 VDNLTNRAADKNVAR
+2603 VDDLTNRAADKNVAR
-2618 DTSGAVKAKGIA
+2618 DTSGAVTAKGIA

-2650 TTVDA
+2650 TIVDA

-2707 GAATLTADGITAAT
+2707 GAATLAADGITAAT
-2721 FDMTGV
+2721 FNMTGV
-2727 ASAFGKGTTD
+2727 ASDFGKGTTD

-2763 RNLKDTLNAQPYAGN
+2763 RNLKDTLNAQSYAGN

-2837 YFTSSTLKLRNSE
+2837 YFTSSTLKLRNSA

-2928 ETTFNQDNQDFVNA
+2928 ETTFNQDNKDFVNA

-2948 TGIIARD
+2948 TGIVARD

-2963 TGTYSSKNASANTKA
+2963 TGTYSSKNASAETREDA
-2978 EAEARTPAQA
+2978 LAPAHTPG
-2988 QRTVDYTLT
+2988 RTVDYALTLT
-2997 LSGDADTLANYTIGG
+2997 GSDPATLSNYTLS
-3012 HPTTNTVTGKAADIY
+3012 TTNVNGRAADIY
-3027 KKTLTVDVAR
+3027 KKKLTVDVGR

-3047 VNNLAA
+3047 VTGLTTGDIIFHGVLA
-3053 GDITFS
+3053 GD
-3059 GLVGSETLSLDS
+3059 TLSLDTAS
-3071 GALNKVQGQYLDS
+3071 LTKINGQYLDDAGQPS
-3084 SGNAD
+3084 ADVRRD
-3089 ANVSRDVHRNVLDKA
+3089 ANHAVTDKA

-3163 PRVSMAFDATGPS
+3163 PRVSMAFHATGPS
-3176 KVYDGTVTVKHNGV
+3176 KVYDGTATVKHNGV

-3214 VVTGGTEVNIWKD
+3214 VVTGGTEVNIWTD

-3232 TKTHYDDKMVGAS
+3232 TKTHYDDKMVGSS

-3274 AKDVTVAVKSSLTK
+3274 AKDVTVAVKSPLTK

-3312 DLVNLTG
+3312 DLVKLTG

-3335 TKNVGT
+3335 TKNAGT
-3341 GKTVTYTPS
+3341 GKTVAYTPS

-3364 SGVAIPMTGLTS
+3364 SGAAIPTTGLTS
-3376 PSNNEITKRVIGVTF
+3376 PSNNEITKRKVNVTF
-3391 DPVSKPYDGTAANTT
+3391 DTVSKPYDGTAANTT
-3406 IDAAVSPADA
+3406 IDAAVSAADA

-3423 TGLANASNKLTNLTA
+3423 AGLANASNKLTNLTA
-3438 TGAAPNITS
+3438 TGAASNITS
-3447 AYGKRDNNGQFTA
+3447 AYGQRDNGQFTA
-3460 NPNVVRDANNNVVL
+3460 NPNVVRNANNNVVP

-3501 DEDGYGKGTINPV
+3501 DVDGYGKGTINPV
-3514 TMSDG
+3514 TMRDG

-3547 TASHATRTVGG
+3547 TASHASRTVGG

-3589 KVKISNKNF
+3589 KVQISNKNF
-3598 DFGIWDG
+3598 DFGTWDG
-3605 IVQRDG
+3605 IVRRDG

-3644 AQGTLITGR
+3644 AQGTLITAG
-3653 GDKLVKFHHYGG
+3653 GDNLVKFHHYGG

-3724 LTGTDAANYEIVHA
+3724 LTGTDAANYQIVHA
-3738 NGTAVTAT
+3738 DGTAVTPP

-3776 TSYTGTPMGK
+3776 DHYTGTPMGK

-3832 ADGDTVSR
+3832 ADGDSVSW

-3845 EDPANDTA
+3845 QDPANKTA

>member
-26 LIPQAAF
+26 LIPQVAA
-33 AAPTGGEAVFG
+33 AAPTGHHDETAGVQVAGEG
-44 GATGLTTSSDMNITS
+44 TATTTITATAA
-59 SNPNNVITWR
+59 NNVIKWA
-69 DYSIAQGERVRYD
+69 DYSVKQGETVNYD
-82 SGNKTNNYLNIVTGA
+82 GKNYLNIVTGG
-97 NTSNIN
+97 NTSAIN
-103 GTIEGG
+103 GSITGG
-109 KDVYIVNPNGV
+109 GDIYLVNPNGV
-120 IFGKS
+120 IFGKT

-139 ESTLNTAAFTGSGA
+139 ESTLNTAAFTGGGA
-153 SPLSTTVTDVGKAD
+153 SPLSTAVGDVGKAD

-173 ITANKVEVYGR
+173 LTANKVEVYGR
-184 SIRILDAANVHDAT
+184 SIRILDAANVHAT
-198 TSPVILHIDEE
+198 TSPVILHTD
-209 TNGGYVH
+209 TAVNDGYAH
-216 IGYQSGS
+216 IGYKSGAE
-223 VPSTSDYEIHKK
+223 P
-235 VTPTTPPSSPPT
+235 
-247 TVVAAATAADN
+247 AATAYKVNGANAVAADN

-263 STPTQFQNINSDLT
+263 STPTEFQNINSHLT

-286 DFYDSVTGT
+286 DFTDSATNAAGEI
-295 KKSLTPIGGDS
+295 TPIGGNTIS
-306 HVAFSG
+306 TASGTTARPAYSG
-312 KFDGNFFRIQNFTVS
+312 KFDGNFFRVQNYKVTNPALERAGLFGELNHAQIYNLGVTGATVTGDTS
-327 GTSRA
+327 RGTSRA
-332 GAFGEINGARIDNVG
+332 GGVAGYSYGGTSFLNVYIKNSTINGLD
-347 ITGATITGGTTS
+347 
-359 ADYAGGVVGYATSST
+359 GY
-374 LKNVYSDR
+374 
-382 GTTVSGA
+382 
-389 NGRHGGIVGYTTDTK
+389 HGGLIGHTTNTTLD
-404 VESVYSKAT
+404 SVYSKAT
-413 IGAGGGIIGLAAND
+413 IGEGGGIIGYSSSG
-427 TKVRDSYSEIH
+427 TKVSNAYSDVEQLSG
-438 TTATT
+438 TSGT
-443 GGGIPLAAYFI
+443 YFI
-454 YYINPTAGTT
+454 YYVAPSSGTT
-464 VDNSYFIGGNFS
+464 VTNSYATGLFS
-476 YSNITSKVN
+476 YSNSTPNVTNTFIADKDTGKIRGKDDPIANAVDGYASKN
-485 NTYKV
+485 
-490 TEDADHTYKASLLRP
+490 
-505 GPPTA
+505 
-510 TTADEKDAN
+510 
-519 SSDTYAAWGNTIN
+519 YAAWGNAIN

-570 ANGTLNSD
+570 ANGTLNTES
-578 GANTAKSNKGAD
+578 ANTAKSNKGAD

-597 QYIKIVGKDAS
+597 QYVKIVGKDAS

-622 AGAMQYNANG
+622 AGAMQYNADG
-632 TPNLDH
+632 KPNLDH

-706 DAFIRALTSG
+706 QAFIDKLTSG
-716 NIHSSG
+716 NISSSG
-722 FTAEDINAHSVNLDF
+722 FTTEDINAHSVNLDF
-737 TRGNFKAQAYNLE
+737 TTGSFKAQAYNLE

-763 HADKNVGKD
+763 HADKNVGVD

-777 TGSIDFSGD
+777 TGSISFSGD

-840 GTTSSNITLDKSKIA
+840 GTTTPNITLNKDNYA
-855 PAIGVTPSTI
+855 PASTVASPTHHKGEI
-865 PDGAIMRDD
+865 MLDDGDNPDD
-874 NDTVDNVDL
+874 VDL
-883 TNVTDPTYTDTAGNA
+883 TQVTDPTYTDTTGAK
-898 QIHVGDHSLQYTNVG
+898 QIHVGDHSLRYKNVG
-913 LQGVDA
+913 LRGADA
-919 RNYDLYYTP
+919 GNYDLYLP
-928 ESGTKTAV
+928 PIPAV
-936 TDSKVYLAGEIIR
+936 GNGNKVVGNTVYLDGEIIR
-949 REIPSTGFEV
+949 REITRDSFKVYDSATNAEV
-959 YKKVTNPSTSAVTQV
+959 TAQ
-974 KVDAEKVYDGTSSYT
+974 KVYDGNATYT
-989 PESGTYLTSNITT
+989 PGGSVYLSTNAPASGNV
-1002 TEPNKGIVARDLGHI
+1002 GIVTRDQGHI
-1017 TFSLT
+1017 TFALT
-1022 PGKTAHFTDDN
+1022 G
-1033 GTETTHVSN
+1033 GTGTFKDA
-1042 TTGVAYNVTGH
+1042 TGANSTKNVAEARKIAYNVTGVADTH
-1053 TDNAAEYQLG
+1053 TDADGIGHKLD
-1063 DYYIKVKVNGSNVD
+1063 DYYVLDADGVTKH
-1077 TALTNTFDVTGKGK
+1077 ALSSAFDATGQGR
-1091 ITPKLLTATVVKSN
+1091 ITPKALTATVVN
-1105 ITKVYDGWTKQTDGN
+1105 NHITKVYDAKQNQTDGN
-1120 RTLTPGEDLIT
+1120 RNDIIGDALVTLS
-1131 LAGFVT
+1131 GFVS
-1137 GETRTNTSTADYA
+1137 GETRTNTSTAMYA
-1150 TKNVIL
+1150 SPNVAW
-1156 DVSDTPT
+1156 DNTANAPT
-1163 KQNVTYTASF
+1163 SQAVTYTAKF
-1173 DRGTGVASEDYILD
+1173 DRGTGAEADNYTFDTTAHTTTVTNSASVSGSY
-1187 ATATG
+1187 TG
-1192 TNRYQKTL
+1192 T
-1200 TTDSNGAQTTGIITP
+1200 ITP
-1215 RPVTVKFADV
+1215 RDLKLTFGDV
-1225 TKVYDGTAI
+1225 TKVYDGTAD
-1234 NTDITANDLGDTAV
+1234 NATKNVTAL
-1248 DKAVLQDDGKSASA
+1248 DDGLSGAVTTA
-1262 ISATGITSRYGNG
+1262 DGTTAAGISAAALSSATSSYGDFSG
-1275 TAASFAENRNAGS
+1275 TTFKANRNAGN
-1288 RSVEYVGLAG
+1288 RVVEYVGLAG
-1298 VLGTNYAVDNKQY
+1298 ALGTNHNYAIADKQY
-1311 GKGTI
+1311 GKGEI

-1336 DASKVYDGTDL
+1336 NASKVYDGTDR
-1347 SDLPTGASLVTPT
+1347 SDLPSGASLVTPT

-1374 KITFKLKDGSHGYFS
+1374 KITFTLKDGSHGYFS
-1389 SDRDGNNH
+1389 RDEDGNNR
-1397 TSHVSEAH
+1397 TSHVSEAR
-1405 YVAYDIVAHTSD
+1405 YVAYDIVAQTSD
-1417 DTNNPLTNYTFG
+1417 ATNNPLSNYTFG
-1429 SAAATTLK
+1429 SATATTLR
-1437 NLEDVN
+1437 NLEDIKDT
-1443 NANPAHV
+1443 NPAHV
-1450 TADGSITAAPLHAQT
+1450 TADGSITPAALHAQT
-1465 HSIEKVY
+1465 HSIEKIY

-1500 HNGITEKRTN
+1500 HNSITEKRTN
-1510 NSSAVYQAGHSVG
+1510 NSSAVYLGFGGGQG
-1523 AKDVA
+1523 KDVA
-1528 YDAIAGDITTKD
+1528 YDMDGITTKN
-1540 VTYTAALTGNYANDY
+1540 VTYTAALTGNYADDY
-1555 KIVDIT
+1555 AIVDIT
-1561 GAGAATATA
+1561 GAGAATATP

-1601 AKNTTVTVK
+1601 AKNTTVSVK
-1610 KITDDVANSLISTI
+1610 EITDTIGSAVIDDI
-1624 LSDDNI
+1624 LSDDNV
-1630 TAGALTNKYRDKMT
+1630 TALDLTNQYLAKMA
-1644 AAPADYKSVYGQ
+1644 AAPANYKSTYGR
-1656 GSTDASFKEN
+1656 GNTDATFVEN
-1666 PNVASDANGE
+1666 VNASNG
-1676 TIENGKDVQYTNMRK
+1676 TPHDVQYTNMRE
-1691 AFTERFSSS
+1691 AFRTEFG
-1700 TSPGNYT
+1700 SPSAGNYS
-1707 VEQNVY
+1707 VEKNVY
-1713 GKGTINRYNID
+1713 GKGTINRRNID
-1724 PNRFNVVDLNGDPA
+1724 PNNFRVVDDHNVTSHA
-1738 RAERAYD
+1738 TKEYD
-1745 GTAVYNVPTG
+1745 GTTTYNVPTG
-1755 WKISPSTGPDTG
+1755 WKLTPPSGPSTG
-1767 VLTGD
+1767 VIAGD
-1772 NITFHLTSDGA
+1772 DVTFHLTSDGA
-1783 KFTTATHNPTPNAFE
+1783 QFTTVAHNPTPNAYD
-1798 ANKVMYNVVAS
+1798 ADKVMYNVTAS

-1818 TLDGRNLE
+1818 TLGGRKLEDGK
-1826 SGAAKVY
+1826 AKVY

-1882 VTYTTGSKELV
+1882 VAYATGSKELV

-1909 NTDNDKNVAYNSA
+1909 NTANDKNVAYDAA
-1922 TPRNIIDKAIEYS
+1922 TPRHVVDKAIEYS
-1935 ISITGGDRRNYAFA
+1935 ISITGGDARNYAFA
-1949 NGTSTPTNAES
+1949 NGTPTPTNAES

-1980 KVTKVYDGTTNVP
+1980 KVTKVYDGTKNVP

-2004 GVIDGDNITFT
+2004 GVITGDNITFT
-2015 HTEAFQSANV
+2015 HSEAFQSANV

-2067 GEITPLQLTPSN
+2067 GEITPLELNPST
-2079 VRLTTTL
+2079 VTLATTQ
-2086 ATKEYDGGVKVKKA
+2086 ATKEYDGGVKVKKD

-2115 TVTVGGRTVD
+2115 TVTVGGSTVS
-2125 VLPAFKLKSA
+2125 VLPDLELQSA
-2135 EYDSKDVKSGA
+2135 EYDTKNVVGG
-2146 TTDRVTYHME
+2146 TQPRVTYHMK
-2156 YTGTSGNF
+2156 YKGTSGNF
-2164 TLAPGAET
+2164 TLAPGAAT
-2172 FDGKGDGEITK
+2172 FDGKGNGVITP
-2183 KDVTATIKGALTK
+2183 KDVTATIKGSLTK
-2196 VYDATADTIGAAKN
+2196 VYDATANTIGAAKN

-2216 VVTADDLVKFVGLVA
+2216 VVTADDLVTFVGLVA

-2240 ATFDNKNVG
+2240 ATFDNKSVG

-2272 NGSAINVPITQTG
+2272 NGSAITVPITQAG

-2302 PYDGLSK
+2302 SYDGLST

-2346 TPPNIISNYGKRTGT
+2346 TPPNITSNYGKRTGT
-2361 GFTTDANA
+2361 GFTPDANA
-2369 GTNKDVQYAGLRTAM
+2369 GTNKDVQYAGLAAAM
-2384 NASLGGNAGNY
+2384 NTSLSGDAGNY

-2402 GKGYIERATINVNDP
+2402 GKGYIEKATINVNDP

-2424 DAKKVYDGTNK
+2424 DASKVYDGTTA
-2435 VLWKD
+2435 
-2440 SSSGI
+2440 
-2445 YYGDN
+2445 
-2450 SHVKNYISTIGV
+2450 VKYNGSAASNDVRNYITNIGV
-2462 RLNGN
+2462 TLNGN
-2467 WVDLSGSVDMDLT
+2467 WVDLSGSVVMDLT
-2480 GTKYSS
+2480 GTKYTS
-2486 PNATNGTPDTV
+2486 PNATNSTPDTV
-2497 TYKFRLNTNNI
+2497 MYKFRLNTNNI

-2530 KLDLAQDSAI
+2530 KLGLAQDSAI
-2540 DKIYDANEK
+2540 DKIYDANAK
-2549 LIDTSTRHYD
+2549 LIDTNTRHYD

-2568 NVIYATGTT
+2568 NVIYAAGTT
-2577 SDNKLVRTSNGAAV
+2577 NDNKLVRTANGAAV

-2603 VDNLTNRAADKNVAR
+2603 VDDLTNRAADKNVAY
-2618 DTSGAVKAKGIA
+2618 SGGAVTAKGIA

-2638 NGGKNYKLSDGT
+2638 NGGKNYTLDHNGT
-2650 TTVDA
+2650 TVHA
-2655 ENANGLNMNA
+2655 EDGLKMNA

-2727 ASAFGKGTTD
+2727 ASDFGKGTTD

-2747 LNSSGTVS
+2747 LNASGTVS

-2783 TAYGKGAITKRTVTR
+2783 TSYGKGAITKRTVTR

-2818 VWTDPTTHI
+2818 VWTDPRTHI

-2837 YFTSSTLKLRNSE
+2837 YFTSSTLKLRNSA

-2875 VVGTNQVDYGIRI
+2875 VVGTNQVNYGIRI

-2928 ETTFNQDNQDFVNA
+2928 ETTFNQDNKDFVNA

-2948 TGIIARD
+2948 TGIVARD

-2963 TGTYSSKNASANTKA
+2963 TGTYSSKNASAETREDA
-2978 EAEARTPAQA
+2978 LAPVHTPG
-2988 QRTVDYTLT
+2988 RTVDYALTLT
-2997 LSGDADTLANYTIGG
+2997 GSDPATLSNYTLS
-3012 HPTTNTVTGKAADIY
+3012 TTNVNGRAADIY
-3027 KKTLTVDVAR
+3027 KKKLTVDVGR
-3037 KEKDYDGTAA
+3037 KEKDYDGTAD
-3047 VNNLAA
+3047 VTGLTTGDIIFHGVLA
-3053 GDITFS
+3053 GD
-3059 GLVGSETLSLDS
+3059 TLSLDTA
-3071 GALNKVQGQYLDS
+3071 ALTKISGQYLDDAGQPS
-3084 SGNAD
+3084 ADVRRNANH
-3089 ANVSRDVHRNVLDKA
+3089 AVTDKA

-3176 KVYDGTVTVKHNGV
+3176 KLYDGTATVKHNGV

-3232 TKTHYDDKMVGAS
+3232 TKTHYDDKMVGTG

-3274 AKDVTVAVKSSLTK
+3274 AKDVTVAVKSPLTK
-3288 EYDATRDVLGV
+3288 AYDATTNVLGV

-3312 DLVNLTG
+3312 DLVKLTG

-3324 RVSNTTTAFYD
+3324 RVTNTTTAFYD
-3335 TKNVGT
+3335 TKNAGT
-3341 GKTVTYTPS
+3341 GKTVAYTPS
-3350 LSGADAVNYRLVDA
+3350 LSGADAANYRLVDA
-3364 SGVAIPMTGLTS
+3364 SGGAIPTTGLTS
-3376 PSNNEITKRVIGVTF
+3376 PPNNEITKRKVNVTF
-3391 DPVSKPYDGTAANTT
+3391 DTVSKPYDGTAANTT
-3406 IDAAVSPADA
+3406 IDAAVSAADA

-3447 AYGKRDNNGQFTA
+3447 AYGKRDHGQFTA
-3460 NPNVVRDANNNVVL
+3460 NPNVVRDANNNVVP
-3474 NGKDVQYAGLR
+3474 NGKDVQYVGLR

-3501 DEDGYGKGTINPV
+3501 DVDGYGKGTINPV
-3514 TMSDG
+3514 TMSEG
-3519 DFVLSFRKASKEY
+3519 DFALSFRKASKEY
-3532 DGTPD
+3532 DGTRD

-3547 TASHATRTVGG
+3547 TASHASSTVGG
-3558 TPSTITLTDD
+3558 TTSTITLTDD

-3589 KVKISNKNF
+3589 KVRISNKNF
-3598 DFGIWDG
+3598 DFGTWDG
-3605 IVQRDG
+3605 IVRRDG

-3632 DGTAEIIGKARN
+3632 DGKADIIDKARN

-3699 VEWQGGVWNQGRGV
+3699 VEWQGGIWNQGRGV
-3713 VGDKNVKYKVD
+3713 VGDKNVKYTVD
-3724 LTGTDAANYEIVHA
+3724 LTGTDAANYDIVHA
-3738 NGTAVTAT
+3738 DGTAVTPT

-3751 KGKITPKEI
+3751 KGRITPKEI

-3796 VPSDTPLPGTID
+3796 VPGDTLPGTID
-3808 YRSPNARLRVGY
+3808 YSSPNARLRVGH
-3820 YAVEGTYHAPNG
+3820 YAVNGTYKAQGG

-3880 AYENASLDRTNQYS
+3880 AYENASLDRTNHYS

>member
-26 LIPQAAF
+26 LIPQVAA
-33 AAPTGGEAVFG
+33 AAPTGHHDETAGVQVAGEG
-44 GATGLTTSSDMNITS
+44 TATTTITATA
-59 SNPNNVITWR
+59 PNNVIKWA
-69 DYSIAQGERVRYD
+69 DYSVRQGETVNYD
-82 SGNKTNNYLNIVTGA
+82 GKNYLNIVTGG
-97 NTSNIN
+97 NTSAIN
-103 GTIEGG
+103 GTINNAGG
-109 KDVYIVNPNGV
+109 DIYLVNPNGV
-120 IFGKS
+120 IFGKT

-139 ESTLNTAAFTGSGA
+139 ESTLNMTAFTGSGA

-198 TSPVILHIDEE
+198 TSPVILHTD
-209 TNGGYVH
+209 TAVNDGYAH
-216 IGYQSGS
+216 IGYQSGA
-223 VPSTSDYEIHKK
+223 E
-235 VTPTTPPSSPPT
+235 PT
-247 TVVAAATAADN
+247 ATAYKINGANAVAADN

-263 STPTQFQNINSDLT
+263 STTSEFRNMSSDLT
-277 KNYMLANDI
+277 KNYMLENDI
-286 DFYDSVTGT
+286 DFAGETALSPTGT
-295 KKSLTPIGGDS
+295 ITTP
-306 HVAFSG
+306 FTK
-312 KFDGNFFRIQNFTVS
+312 KFDGNFYKVKNFTVM
-327 GTSRA
+327 GGDRA
-332 GAFGEINGARIDNVG
+332 GLFGDTNGASIENVG
-347 ITGATITGGTTS
+347 IIGATITGGTAG
-359 ADYAGGVVGYATSST
+359 ADYAGGIVAYARNST
-374 LKNVYSDR
+374 LKNVYVDQT
-382 GTTVSGA
+382 TTVSGTM
-389 NGRHGGIVGYTTDTK
+389 GKHGGIAGGTSATTID
-404 VESVYSKAT
+404 SAYSKAS
-413 IGAGGGIIGLAAND
+413 IGAGGGVIGHALNGTVVRNTYSDA
-427 TKVRDSYSEIH
+427 KVSG
-438 TTATT
+438 T
-443 GGGIPLAAYFI
+443 GTYFI
-454 YYINPTAGTT
+454 YYMQPPDGTS
-464 VDNSYFIGGNFS
+464 VSNSYTTGNQFTW
-476 YSNITSKVN
+476 SNLTSHIS
-485 NTYKV
+485 NTYKID
-490 TEDADHTYKASLLRP
+490 EDAK
-505 GPPTA
+505 TA
-510 TTADEKDAN
+510 TLVSSPSAGPAPTPKSMN
-519 SSDTYAAWGNTIN
+519 SVATYAGWSIN

-570 ANGTLNSD
+570 ANGTLNTES
-578 GANTAKSNKGAD
+578 ANTAKSNKGAD

-597 QYIKIVGKDAS
+597 QYVKIVGKNMTGDT
-608 GADVVGGKSNVVTY
+608 VVGGKSNVVTY
-622 AGAMQYNANG
+622 AGAMQYNADG

-638 IYDYVSAG
+638 IYDYVNTG

-706 DAFIRALTSG
+706 DAFISELKKGSI
-716 NIHSSG
+716 NSSG
-722 FTAEDINAHSVNLDF
+722 FTAEDVEAHSVNLDF
-737 TRGNFKAQAYNLE
+737 TTGHFKAQAYNLE
-750 YVNASGATIAAGT
+750 YEDTTGTTIAAGT
-763 HADKNVGKD
+763 HADKNVGVD

-777 TGSIDFSGD
+777 TGSIGFSGD
-786 DAANYYF
+786 DAANYTF
-793 NNASLSNI
+793 DNASLSNI

-840 GTTSSNITLDKSKIA
+840 GTTTPNITLNKDNHA
-855 PAIGVTPSTI
+855 PASTVTSPTHHKGEI
-865 PDGAIMRDD
+865 MLDDGDNPDD
-874 NDTVDNVDL
+874 VDL
-883 TNVTDPTYTDTAGNA
+883 TQVTDPTYTDTTGAK
-898 QIHVGDHSLQYTNVG
+898 QIHVGDHKLQYKNVG
-913 LQGVDA
+913 LRGTDA
-919 RNYDLYYTP
+919 GNYDLYLP
-928 ESGTKTAV
+928 PIPAV
-936 TDSKVYLAGEIIR
+936 GNGNKVVGNTVYLAGEIIR
-949 REIPSTGFEV
+949 REITRDSFKVYDSATNAEV
-959 YKKVTNPSTSAVTQV
+959 TAQ
-974 KVDAEKVYDGTSSYT
+974 KVYDGNATYT
-989 PESGTYLTSNITT
+989 PGGSVYLSTNAPASGNV
-1002 TEPNKGIVARDLGHI
+1002 GIVTRDQGHI
-1017 TFSLT
+1017 TFALT
-1022 PGKTAHFTDDN
+1022 G
-1033 GTETTHVSN
+1033 GTGTFKDA
-1042 TTGVAYNVTGH
+1042 TGANSTKNVAEARKIAYNVTGVADTH
-1053 TDNAAEYQLG
+1053 TDADGIGHKLD
-1063 DYYIKVKVNGSNVD
+1063 DYYVLDADGVTKH
-1077 TALTNTFDVTGKGK
+1077 ALSSAFDATGQGR
-1091 ITPKLLTATVVKSN
+1091 ITPKALTATVVN
-1105 ITKVYDGWTKQTDGN
+1105 NHITKVYDAKQNQTDGN
-1120 RTLTPGEDLIT
+1120 RNDIIGDALVTLS
-1131 LAGFVT
+1131 GFVS
-1137 GETRTNTSTADYA
+1137 GETRTNTSTAMYA
-1150 TKNVIL
+1150 SPNVAW
-1156 DVSDTPT
+1156 DNTANAPT
-1163 KQNVTYTASF
+1163 SQAVTYTAKF
-1173 DRGTGVASEDYILD
+1173 DRGTGAEADNYTFDTTAHTTTVTNSASVSGSY
-1187 ATATG
+1187 TG
-1192 TNRYQKTL
+1192 T
-1200 TTDSNGAQTTGIITP
+1200 ITP
-1215 RPVTVKFADV
+1215 RDLKLTFGDV
-1225 TKVYDGTAI
+1225 TKVYDGTAD
-1234 NTDITANDLGDTAV
+1234 NATKNVTAL
-1248 DKAVLQDDGKSASA
+1248 DDGLSGAVTTA
-1262 ISATGITSRYGNG
+1262 DGTTAAGISAAALSSATSSYGDFSG
-1275 TAASFAENRNAGS
+1275 TTFKANRNAGN
-1288 RSVEYVGLAG
+1288 RVVEYVGLAG
-1298 VLGTNYAVDNKQY
+1298 ALGTNHNYAIADKQY

-1336 DASKVYDGTDL
+1336 NASKVYDGTDH
-1347 SDLPTGASLVTPT
+1347 SDLPSGASLVTPT

-1374 KITFKLKDGSHGYFS
+1374 KITFKLKDGTHGYFS
-1389 SDRDGNNH
+1389 RDADGNNR
-1397 TSHVSEAH
+1397 TSHVSEAQH
-1405 YVAYDIVAHTSD
+1405 VAYDIVAHTSD
-1417 DTNNPLTNYTFG
+1417 DTNNPLSNYTFG
-1429 SAAATTLK
+1429 SAAAEAAGTLR
-1437 NLEDVN
+1437 NLEKIT

-1450 TADGSITAAPLHAQT
+1450 TASGTITPAALHAQT

-1487 DKDTIITFTGWVT
+1487 DKDTIITFTGWVI

-1510 NSSAVYQAGHSVG
+1510 NSSAEYQAGHSVG

-1528 YDAIAGDITTKD
+1528 YDAITSNVTTKN
-1540 VTYTAALTGNYANDY
+1540 VTYTAALTGNYADDY
-1555 KIVDIT
+1555 AIVDIT
-1561 GAGAATATA
+1561 GAGAATATT

-1587 KIVMDDVSKTYDGN
+1587 KIVMNDVSKTYDGN

-1666 PNVASDANGE
+1666 PNVTADANGE

-1724 PNRFNVVDLNGDPA
+1724 PNHFNVVDLNGDPA
-1738 RAERAYD
+1738 RAERVYD

-1882 VTYTTGSKELV
+1882 VEYTTGSKELV
-1893 NDGSS
+1893 DDGSS
-1898 FHIEANYRNSA
+1898 FLIKANYRNSA
-1909 NTDNDKNVAYNSA
+1909 NTANDKNVAYDAA
-1922 TPRNIIDKAIEYS
+1922 TPRHVIDKAIEYN
-1935 ISITGGDRRNYAFA
+1935 IHIEGGDARNYAFGA
-1949 NGTSTPTNAES
+1949 LTNPAES

-1965 ATGKITPKDLSGAFE
+1965 ATGKITPKDLSGAFA
-1980 KVTKVYDGTTNVP
+1980 KVTKEYDGTTNVP
-1993 AADVKFKTGAD
+1993 VADVKFKTGAD
-2004 GVIDGDNITFT
+2004 GVIAGDNITFT
-2015 HTEAFQSANV
+2015 HSEAFQSKNV

-2035 GTEQKNW
+2035 GTAQKNW

-2052 TSADNYTINATAVGL
+2052 TSADNYTINTTAVGL
-2067 GEITPLQLTPSN
+2067 GEITPLELTPSN
-2079 VRLTTTL
+2079 VTLTTTP
-2086 ATKEYDGGVKVKKA
+2086 ATKEYDGGVKVKKD

-2109 NYITGA
+2109 NYITDA
-2115 TVTVGGRTVD
+2115 TVTVGGSPVS
-2125 VLPAFKLKSA
+2125 VLPDLELQSA
-2135 EYDSKDVKSGA
+2135 EYDTKNVVGGSQP
-2146 TTDRVTYHME
+2146 RVTYHMK
-2156 YTGTSGNF
+2156 YKGTSGNF
-2164 TLAPGAET
+2164 TLAPGAAT
-2172 FDGKGDGEITK
+2172 FDGKGNGVITP
-2183 KDVTATIKGALTK
+2183 KDVTATIKGPLTK
-2196 VYDATADTIGAAKN
+2196 VYDATRDTIGAATNK
-2210 ATTGAA
+2210 ATGAA
-2216 VVTADDLVKFVGLVA
+2216 VVTADDLVTFVGLVA

-2249 TNKTVTY
+2249 TNKNVTY
-2256 DIKLDTE
+2256 DIKLDTA
-2263 SAGNYNIKY
+2263 SVDNYNIKY
-2272 NGSAINVPITQTG
+2272 NGSAITAPITQAG
-2285 NTITKRKVDVT
+2285 NTITKRKVNVT

-2302 PYDGLSK
+2302 SYDGLSE
-2309 NTSIDASVSDAD
+2309 NTAIDASVSAAE
-2321 AAVLNLDHTGLA
+2321 AAVLNHDVTGLA
-2333 NASNKLTN
+2333 VANKLTN
-2341 LTATG
+2341 LAATG
-2346 TPPNIISNYGKRTGT
+2346 ATPNIVSNYGKRTGT
-2361 GFTTDANA
+2361 GFTPDANA
-2369 GTNKDVQYAGLRTAM
+2369 GTNKDVQYAGLRAAM
-2384 NASLGGNAGNY
+2384 NTSLSGDAGNY

-2440 SSSGI
+2440 PSSGI

-2462 RLNGN
+2462 TLNGH
-2467 WVDLSGSVDMDLT
+2467 WVDLSGSVVMDLA

-2530 KLDLAQDSAI
+2530 KLGLAQDSAI

-2568 NVIYATGTT
+2568 NVIYAAGTT
-2577 SDNKLVRTSNGAAV
+2577 NDNKLVRTSNGAAV

-2603 VDNLTNRAADKNVAR
+2603 VDDLTNRAADKNVAR
-2618 DTSGAVKAKGIA
+2618 DGGGNVTAKGIA

-2665 SGTISPRKITLAFA
+2665 SGTISPRKIALAFA

-2727 ASAFGKGTTD
+2727 ASDFGKGTTD
-2737 ATFTADPNVV
+2737 AAFTADPNVV
-2747 LNSSGTVS
+2747 LNASGTVS

-2783 TAYGKGAITKRTVTR
+2783 TSYGKGAITKRTVTR

-2818 VWTDPTTHI
+2818 VWTDSTTHI

-2837 YFTSSTLKLRNSE
+2837 YFTSSTLKLRNSA

-2875 VVGTNQVDYGIRI
+2875 VVGTNQVNYGIRI

-2893 DFTGSRDDVR
+2893 DFTGPRDDVR

-2917 LPTHLIKEYDG
+2917 LPTHLIKEYDRD
-2928 ETTFNQDNQDFVNA
+2928 TTFNQDNKDFVNA

-2948 TGIIARD
+2948 TGIVARD

-2963 TGTYSSKNASANTKA
+2963 TGTYSSKNASAETREDA
-2978 EAEARTPAQA
+2978 LAPAHTPG
-2988 QRTVDYTLT
+2988 RTVDYALTLT
-2997 LSGDADTLANYTIGG
+2997 GSDPATLSNYTLS
-3012 HPTTNTVTGKAADIY
+3012 TTNVNGRAADIY
-3027 KKTLTVDVAR
+3027 KKKLTVDVGR
-3037 KEKDYDGTAA
+3037 KEKDYDGTAD
-3047 VNNLAA
+3047 VTGLTTGDIIFHGVLA
-3053 GDITFS
+3053 GD
-3059 GLVGSETLSLDS
+3059 TLSLDTA
-3071 GALNKVQGQYLDS
+3071 ALTKISGQYLDDAGQPS
-3084 SGNAD
+3084 ADVRRNANH
-3089 ANVSRDVHRNVLDKA
+3089 AVTDKA

-3176 KVYDGTVTVKHNGV
+3176 KVYDGTATVKHNGV

-3232 TKTHYDDKMVGAS
+3232 TKTHYDDKMVGTG

-3274 AKDVTVAVKSSLTK
+3274 AKDVTVAVKSPLTK
-3288 EYDATRDVLGV
+3288 AYDATTDVLGV

-3312 DLVNLTG
+3312 DLVKLTG

-3335 TKNVGT
+3335 TKNAGT
-3341 GKTVTYTPS
+3341 GKTVAYTPS
-3350 LSGADAVNYRLVDA
+3350 LSGADAANYRLVDA
-3364 SGVAIPMTGLTS
+3364 SGVAIPTTGLTS
-3376 PSNNEITKRVIGVTF
+3376 PSNNEITKRKVNVTF
-3391 DPVSKPYDGTAANTT
+3391 DTVSKDYDGTAANTT
-3406 IDAAVSPADA
+3406 IDAAVSAADA
-3416 AVLNLDR
+3416 AVLNRDV
-3423 TGLANASNKLTNLTA
+3423 TGLAVANKLTNLTA

-3447 AYGKRDNNGQFTA
+3447 AYGQRDNGQFTA
-3460 NPNVVRDANNNVVL
+3460 NPNVVRDANNNVVP

-3485 AAMNTTLGS
+3485 AAMNTTLGG

-3501 DEDGYGKGTINPV
+3501 DVDGYGKGTINPV
-3514 TMSDG
+3514 TMSEG
-3519 DFVLSFRKASKEY
+3519 DFALSFRKASKEY
-3532 DGTPD
+3532 DGTRD

-3547 TASHATRTVGG
+3547 TASHASSTVGG
-3558 TPSTITLTDD
+3558 TTSTITLTDD

-3589 KVKISNKNF
+3589 KVRISNKNF
-3598 DFGIWDG
+3598 DFGTWDG
-3605 IVQRDG
+3605 IVRRDG

-3632 DGTAEIIGKARN
+3632 DGKADIIDKARN

-3713 VGDKNVKYKVD
+3713 VGDKNVKYTVD
-3724 LTGTDAANYEIVHA
+3724 LTGTGAANYEIVHA
-3738 NGTAVTAT
+3738 NGTAVTPT

-3776 TSYTGTPMGK
+3776 YHYTGTPMGE

-3796 VPSDTPLPGTID
+3796 VPGDTLPGTID
-3808 YRSPNARLRVGY
+3808 YSSPNARLRVGY
-3820 YAVEGTYHAPNG
+3820 YAVNGTYHAPNG

-3880 AYENASLDRTNQYS
+3880 AYENASLDRTNHYS

-3917 RQNDINVLD
+3917 SKTDIRITD
-3926 DTVYTI
+3926 ETVFSL
-3932 VDEVFG
+3932 VNEVFG